1 MVLLFLMLLALP
13 LASRA
18 KDTFYIEPVNVV
30 PGESKTITLNLDNSQ
45 VFRGFQTDIELPEGL
60 KIASRSNGNF
70 DISLTDRGSSSFSV
84 SSNLMSD
91 GSVRILGY
99 STQGESIK
107 GNQGA
112 LVRISVRASSD
123 FSGGYIKLKNSIF
136 SDVNNR
142 DVKLDNS
149 QLFVGTKEQ
158 NDVSVKGGEISPEVS
173 KAFSFELSNESEM
186 TAFQMDVV
194 LPNGLFLDLSKT
206 RLTGR
211 CGNHQLQT
219 KQLGNGKV
227 RIICMSSDNTSISGK
242 IGSVIDLWI
251 KAEKGI
257 TGNQIVKLE
266 NIIFSDVKARTYRMD
281 PFSFVVDVKY
291 VPVTSVSI
299 SESNMQ
305 LEVSDSRQLTA
316 SLLPENCTDKTIL
329 WKSDNEKVATVSDN
343 GMIIARSAGQCSI
356 IASTADNL
364 IQAKCVVTVVKI
376 PLTAHVANTTKVY
389 GDANPE
395 FNITYSGF
403 RDGDSEVGFSVP
415 ASIST
420 IVDNSSKVGK
430 YDIVA
435 SGAVSDKYEI
445 SYIPGTLTITKAPL
459 SISAGNYTKKQG
471 DAMPVFK
478 ASYAGLKNGENE
490 SVLTKQPVF
499 SCEANEA
506 SAPAEYAVTIS
517 GAEAEN
523 YEISYEQGHLT
534 VVEADA
540 VVVRAKSYSRQYG
553 DENPVFEF
561 ETEGAALDGTPEIV
575 CSAVANSPVG
585 SYTIEVKQGSIKN
598 YNVHFESGSLVI
610 TKAPLS
616 ISAGN
621 YTKKQGDAMPVFKAS
636 YAGFKNGEDES
647 VLTKQPVFSCEAN
660 EASAPAEYA
669 VTISGAEAEN
679 YEISY
684 EQGHL
689 TVVEADAVVVR
700 AKSYNRQYGDENPVF
715 EFETEGAALDG
726 TPEIVCSAV
735 ANSPV
740 GSYTIEVKQGSIK
753 NYNVHFESGSLVITK
768 APLSIS
774 AGNYTK
780 KQGDAMPVFK
790 ASYVGFKNGEDE
802 SVLTK
807 QPVFSCEANEAG
819 APAEYAVTISG
830 AEAENYAIS
839 YEQGHL
845 TVVEADA
852 VVVRAKSYSRQ
863 YGDENPVFEFDIEGA
878 ALDGTPEIVCSAVAN
893 SPVGSYTIEVK
904 QGSIKNYNVHF
915 ESGTLTITKAPLSI
929 SAGSYTKKQG
939 DAMPAFKASYAGF
952 KNGENESVLTKQPVF
967 SCEANEASAPAEYA
981 VTISGAEAENYDI
994 SYEQGHLTV
1003 VEADAVVVR
1012 AKSYNR
1018 QYGDENPVFEFET
1031 EGAALD
1037 GTPEIVCSAVAN
1049 SPVGSYT
1056 IEVKQGSIKNYNVH
1070 FESGSLVI
1078 TKAPLSISAGN
1089 YTKKQ
1094 GDAMPVFKAS
1104 YAGFKNGEDESVLT
1118 KQPVFSCDAN
1128 EASAPAEYA
1137 VTISGADAENYE
1149 ISYEQGHLTVVEAD
1163 AVVVRA
1169 KSYSRQYG
1177 DENPVFEFETD
1188 GAALDGTPEI
1198 VCSAVAN
1205 SPVGSYTIEVK
1216 QGSIKN
1222 YNVHFESGSLVIT
1235 KAPLSISAGNY
1246 TKKQGDAM
1254 PVFKASYAGFKN
1266 GEDESVLT
1274 KQPVFSCD
1282 ANEASAPAEYA
1293 VTISGADAENYDIS
1307 YEQGVLTVTGMP
1319 KPIISTD
1326 EATLRITTET
1336 DNAVIYYTLDGTEP
1350 NENARKYTE
1359 PINLYASCEIKA
1371 IAVKGDAKS
1380 EVTSAEYHDEEYPN
1394 IVKVGDIITANII
1407 NNGEENLPM
1416 IFKVTSVYPF
1426 NVEMENKEDYVEGWS
1441 NERDVSGTLEIPV
1454 VVKSNGISYCVKKLG
1469 DNSLARCV
1477 NVSSLKL
1484 NEGLESIGRQ
1494 AIRWCRNIKELIV
1507 PNSVKEVWGAFLT
1520 EDHGLVSV
1528 VLGSGLE
1535 TIHTEAFWGVSMNL
1549 KSFISLSTNPAKCV
1563 EPDRT
1568 FTSLPEDVTLYV
1580 PLGSKSAY
1588 ETAPGWDYFAGHI
1601 VEMDMSPATV
1611 KVKDCS
1617 REYGDDNPTLEFE
1630 TEGATLIGEPEII
1643 CSADKNSKVGT
1654 YEIEIN
1660 KGTIKNYLVTF
1671 VPGTLTVT
1679 KAPLVVTAENY
1690 TITQGDKLPEFTAN
1704 YSGFKNGE
1712 DESVLTKQPVF
1723 SCEANE
1729 ASAPGE
1735 YPITVYDVEA
1745 DNYEVKSYIAGTL
1758 TVLKRELKKQTI
1770 TWDQEIKAKVG
1781 STIEMNA
1788 TASSGLPVRYLYAL
1802 APGVE
1807 TAYQVPQIEGNK
1819 ITFPQNGMYLL
1830 VAIQDGNN
1838 EYAAA
1843 TDTLDVCAISDDEGL
1858 MYIDGIY
1865 YKYTDDGSALK
1876 VVRGYNPYRGK
1887 VEIPATVNGL
1897 PVTEVDGLA
1906 MYACYYLKELVIGD
1920 NVKKCGHEAFGASIN
1935 LYNVTLPVADVEFTH
1950 NWMFNC
1956 DRGIR
1961 EIHCRSSIPYVVD
1974 EGIFNGAVDYDKCI
1988 LYVPVGTK
1996 QSYAN
2001 SEVWKNFTHIVEE
2014 NVSTNI
2020 SNINVEKKSVWH
2032 TLQGVKLFAKPN
2044 IPGVYIHN
2052 GKKIIVR

>member
-1 MVLLFLMLLALP
+1 MVLLFLMLLVLP

-18 KDTFYIEPVNVV
+18 KDTFYIAPVNIA
-30 PGESKTITLNLDNSQ
+30 PGDSKTITLNLDNSQ
-45 VFRGFQTDIELPEGL
+45 VFRGFQTDIVLPEGL
-60 KIASRSNGNF
+60 RITSKSNGNF

-107 GNQGA
+107 GNKGA
-112 LVRISVRASSD
+112 LVRISVRAASD

-158 NDVSVKGGEISPEVS
+158 NDVSVKGGDISPEVS
-173 KAFSFELSNESEM
+173 KAFSLELSNESEM

-194 LPNGLFLDLSKT
+194 LPNGLSLDLSKT

-257 TGNQIVKLE
+257 AGNQIVKVE

-281 PFSFVVDVKY
+281 PLSFVVDVKY
-291 VPVTSVSI
+291 VPATSVSI

-343 GMIIARSAGQCSI
+343 GMIIARSAGKCSI

-364 IQAKCVVTVVKI
+364 IQAKCAVTVTKI
-376 PLTAHVANTTKVY
+376 PLIAHVANTTKVY

-445 SYIPGTLTITKAPL
+445 SYIPGTLTVTKAPL

-478 ASYAGLKNGENE
+478 ASY
-490 SVLTKQPVF
+490 T
-499 SCEANEA
+499 
-506 SAPAEYAVTIS
+506 
-517 GAEAEN
+517 
-523 YEISYEQGHLT
+523 
-534 VVEADA
+534 
-540 VVVRAKSYSRQYG
+540 
-553 DENPVFEF
+553 
-561 ETEGAALDGTPEIV
+561 
-575 CSAVANSPVG
+575 
-585 SYTIEVKQGSIKN
+585 
-598 YNVHFESGSLVI
+598 
-610 TKAPLS
+610 
-616 ISAGN
+616 
-621 YTKKQGDAMPVFKAS
+621 
-636 YAGFKNGEDES
+636 
-647 VLTKQPVFSCEAN
+647 
-660 EASAPAEYA
+660 
-669 VTISGAEAEN
+669 
-679 YEISY
+679 
-684 EQGHL
+684 
-689 TVVEADAVVVR
+689 
-700 AKSYNRQYGDENPVF
+700 
-715 EFETEGAALDG
+715 
-726 TPEIVCSAV
+726 
-735 ANSPV
+735 
-740 GSYTIEVKQGSIK
+740 
-753 NYNVHFESGSLVITK
+753 
-768 APLSIS
+768 
-774 AGNYTK
+774 
-780 KQGDAMPVFK
+780 
-790 ASYVGFKNGEDE
+790 
-802 SVLTK
+802 
-807 QPVFSCEANEAG
+807 
-819 APAEYAVTISG
+819 
-830 AEAENYAIS
+830 
-839 YEQGHL
+839 
-845 TVVEADA
+845 
-852 VVVRAKSYSRQ
+852 
-863 YGDENPVFEFDIEGA
+863 
-878 ALDGTPEIVCSAVAN
+878 
-893 SPVGSYTIEVK
+893 
-904 QGSIKNYNVHF
+904 
-915 ESGTLTITKAPLSI
+915 
-929 SAGSYTKKQG
+929 
-939 DAMPAFKASYAGF
+939 GF

-981 VTISGAEAENYDI
+981 VTISGADAENYDI
-994 SYEQGHLTV
+994 SYEQG
-1003 VEADAVVVR
+1003 R
-1012 AKSYNR
+1012 
-1018 QYGDENPVFEFET
+1018 
-1031 EGAALD
+1031 
-1037 GTPEIVCSAVAN
+1037 
-1049 SPVGSYT
+1049 
-1056 IEVKQGSIKNYNVH
+1056 
-1070 FESGSLVI
+1070 
-1078 TKAPLSISAGN
+1078 
-1089 YTKKQ
+1089 
-1094 GDAMPVFKAS
+1094 
-1104 YAGFKNGEDESVLT
+1104 
-1118 KQPVFSCDAN
+1118 
-1128 EASAPAEYA
+1128 
-1137 VTISGADAENYE
+1137 
-1149 ISYEQGHLTVVEAD
+1149 LTVVEAD

-1254 PVFKASYAGFKN
+1254 PVFKASYTGFKN

-1274 KQPVFSCD
+1274 KQPVFSCE

-1307 YEQGVLTVTGMP
+1307 YEQGCLTVV
-1319 KPIISTD
+1319 
-1326 EATLRITTET
+1326 EA
-1336 DNAVIYYTLDGTEP
+1336 DAVVVRAKSYSRVY
-1350 NENARKYTE
+1350 
-1359 PINLYASCEIKA
+1359 
-1371 IAVKGDAKS
+1371 GDA
-1380 EVTSAEYHDEEYPN
+1380 N
-1394 IVKVGDIITANII
+1394 
-1407 NNGEENLPM
+1407 
-1416 IFKVTSVYPF
+1416 
-1426 NVEMENKEDYVEGWS
+1426 
-1441 NERDVSGTLEIPV
+1441 PV
-1454 VVKSNGISYCVKKLG
+1454 
-1469 DNSLARCV
+1469 
-1477 NVSSLKL
+1477 
-1484 NEGLESIGRQ
+1484 
-1494 AIRWCRNIKELIV
+1494 
-1507 PNSVKEVWGAFLT
+1507 F
-1520 EDHGLVSV
+1520 
-1528 VLGSGLE
+1528 
-1535 TIHTEAFWGVSMNL
+1535 
-1549 KSFISLSTNPAKCV
+1549 
-1563 EPDRT
+1563 
-1568 FTSLPEDVTLYV
+1568 
-1580 PLGSKSAY
+1580 
-1588 ETAPGWDYFAGHI
+1588 
-1601 VEMDMSPATV
+1601 
-1611 KVKDCS
+1611 
-1617 REYGDDNPTLEFE
+1617 EFE
-1630 TEGATLIGEPEII
+1630 TEGTVLDGTPEIV
-1643 CSADKNSKVGT
+1643 CSADKSSQVGSYT
-1654 YEIEIN
+1654 IEVRQ
-1660 KGTIKNYLVTF
+1660 GSIKNYNVHFENGSLAI
-1671 VPGTLTVT
+1671 T
-1679 KAPLVVTAENY
+1679 KASLTISAGNY
-1690 TITQGDKLPEFTAN
+1690 TKKQGDAMPEFKAN
-1704 YSGFKNGE
+1704 YTGFKNGE
-1712 DESVLTKQPVF
+1712 DESVLTKRPTFETTATV
-1723 SCEANE
+1723 E
-1729 ASAPGE
+1729 SAPGE
-1735 YPITVYDVEA
+1735 YPITVSGVEA
-1745 DNYEVKSYIAGTL
+1745 DNYEVKSYITGTL

-1770 TWDQEIKAKVG
+1770 TWNQEIKAKVG

-1788 TASSGLPVRYLYAL
+1788 TASSGLPVRYSYAL

-1897 PVTEVDGLA
+1897 PVTEVDRLA

-1935 LYNVTLPVADVEFTH
+1935 LCNVTLPVGDVGLKYK
-1950 NWMFNC
+1950 WVFNC

-1996 QSYAN
+1996 QAYRNA
-2001 SEVWKNFTHIVEE
+2001 EVWKYFTHIVEE
-2014 NVSTNI
+2014 NVSTSI
-2020 SNINVEKKSVWH
+2020 FNINVEKKSVWY
-2032 TLQGVKLFAKPN
+2032 TLQGVRLYAKPN

>member
-173 KAFSFELSNESEM
+173 KAFSLELSNESEM

-194 LPNGLFLDLSKT
+194 LPNGLSLDLSKT
-206 RLTGR
+206 RFTGR

-305 LEVSDSRQLTA
+305 LEVSDSRLLTA

-478 ASYAGLKNGENE
+478 ASYAGFKNGEDE

-499 SCEANEA
+499 SCVANEA

-523 YEISYEQGHLT
+523 YDISYEQGRLT

-553 DENPVFEF
+553 DENPVLEF

-636 YAGFKNGEDES
+636 YAGFKNGENES

-669 VTISGAEAEN
+669 VTISGADAEN
-679 YEISY
+679 YDISY
-684 EQGHL
+684 EQGRL

-700 AKSYNRQYGDENPVF
+700 AKSYSRQYGDENPVF
-715 EFETEGAALDG
+715 EFETDGAALDG

-780 KQGDAMPVFK
+780 KQGDAMP
-790 ASYVGFKNGEDE
+790 
-802 SVLTK
+802 
-807 QPVFSCEANEAG
+807 
-819 APAEYAVTISG
+819 
-830 AEAENYAIS
+830 
-839 YEQGHL
+839 
-845 TVVEADA
+845 
-852 VVVRAKSYSRQ
+852 
-863 YGDENPVFEFDIEGA
+863 
-878 ALDGTPEIVCSAVAN
+878 
-893 SPVGSYTIEVK
+893 
-904 QGSIKNYNVHF
+904 
-915 ESGTLTITKAPLSI
+915 
-929 SAGSYTKKQG
+929 
-939 DAMPAFKASYAGF
+939 AFKASYAGF

-967 SCEANEASAPAEYA
+967 SCVANEASAPAEYA
-981 VTISGAEAENYDI
+981 VTISGADAENYNI

-1104 YAGFKNGEDESVLT
+1104 YAGFKNGENESVLT

-1149 ISYEQGHLTVVEAD
+1149 
-1163 AVVVRA
+1163 
-1169 KSYSRQYG
+1169 
-1177 DENPVFEFETD
+1177 
-1188 GAALDGTPEI
+1188 
-1198 VCSAVAN
+1198 
-1205 SPVGSYTIEVK
+1205 
-1216 QGSIKN
+1216 
-1222 YNVHFESGSLVIT
+1222 
-1235 KAPLSISAGNY
+1235 
-1246 TKKQGDAM
+1246 
-1254 PVFKASYAGFKN
+1254 
-1266 GEDESVLT
+1266 
-1274 KQPVFSCD
+1274 
-1282 ANEASAPAEYA
+1282 
-1293 VTISGADAENYDIS
+1293 IS

-1371 IAVKGDAKS
+1371 IAVNGDAKS
-1380 EVTSAEYHDEEYPN
+1380 EVSSAEYHDAEYPN

-1407 NNGEENLPM
+1407 NNGEDNLPM

-1426 NVEMENKEDYVEGWS
+1426 NVEMENKEDYVEGWN

-1484 NEGLESIGRQ
+1484 NEGLESIGHQ

-1535 TIHTEAFWGVSMNL
+1535 TIHTDAFWGVSMNL

-1643 CSADKNSKVGT
+1643 CSVDKNSKVGT

-1735 YPITVYDVEA
+1735 YPINVYGVEA
-1745 DNYEVKSYIAGTL
+1745 DNYNAISYVAGTL

-1770 TWDQEIKAKVG
+1770 TWEQEIKAKVG

-1802 APGVE
+1802 VPRVE

-1897 PVTEVDGLA
+1897 PVTKVDGQA
-1906 MYACYYLKELVIGD
+1906 MYACYYLNEVVIGD
-1920 NVKKCGHEAFGASIN
+1920 NVAICGREAFGASRN
-1935 LYNVTLPVADVEFTH
+1935 LQKVTLPANQAELRLEYI
-1950 NWMFNC
+1950 FNC
-1956 DRGIR
+1956 DDGIK
-1961 EIHCRSSIPYVVD
+1961 EIHCRSSVPYLAD
-1974 EGIFNGAVDYDKCI
+1974 ESLFYGFVNYDNCI
-1988 LYVPVGTK
+1988 LFVPVGTK

-2001 SEVWKNFTHIVEE
+2001 AEVWKNFTHIVEE
-2014 NVSTNI
+2014 NVSTSI
-2020 SNINVEKKSVWH
+2020 SNINVEKKSVWY
-2032 TLQGVKLFAKPN
+2032 TLQGVKLFVKPN

>member
-18 KDTFYIEPVNVV
+18 KDTFCIAPVNVV

-60 KIASRSNGNF
+60 KIASKSNGNF

-173 KAFSFELSNESEM
+173 KAFSLELSNESEM

-194 LPNGLFLDLSKT
+194 LPNGLSLDLSKT

-211 CGNHQLQT
+211 CGNHQLQI

-227 RIICMSSDNTSISGK
+227 RIICMSSNNTSISGK
-242 IGSVIDLWI
+242 IGSVIELWI

-257 TGNQIVKLE
+257 AGNQIVKLE

-291 VPVTSVSI
+291 VPATSVSI

-316 SLLPENCTDKTIL
+316 SLLPENCTGKTIL

-343 GMIIARSAGQCSI
+343 GMIFARSAGKCSI

-420 IVDNSSKVGK
+420 ILDNSSKVGK

-445 SYIPGTLTITKAPL
+445 SYIPGTLTVTKAPL

-478 ASYAGLKNGENE
+478 ASYAGFKNGEDE
-490 SVLTKQPVF
+490 SVLTKHPVF

-517 GAEAEN
+517 GADAEN
-523 YEISYEQGHLT
+523 YAISYEQGHLT

-553 DENPVFEF
+553 DDNPVFEF

-647 VLTKQPVFSCEAN
+647 VLTKHPVFSCEAN

-669 VTISGAEAEN
+669 VTISGA
-679 YEISY
+679 
-684 EQGHL
+684 
-689 TVVEADAVVVR
+689 D
-700 AKSYNRQYGDENPVF
+700 
-715 EFETEGAALDG
+715 
-726 TPEIVCSAV
+726 
-735 ANSPV
+735 
-740 GSYTIEVKQGSIK
+740 
-753 NYNVHFESGSLVITK
+753 
-768 APLSIS
+768 
-774 AGNYTK
+774 
-780 KQGDAMPVFK
+780 
-790 ASYVGFKNGEDE
+790 
-802 SVLTK
+802 
-807 QPVFSCEANEAG
+807 
-819 APAEYAVTISG
+819 
-830 AEAENYAIS
+830 AENYAIS

-863 YGDENPVFEFDIEGA
+863 YGDD
-878 ALDGTPEIVCSAVAN
+878 
-893 SPVGSYTIEVK
+893 
-904 QGSIKNYNVHF
+904 
-915 ESGTLTITKAPLSI
+915 
-929 SAGSYTKKQG
+929 
-939 DAMPAFKASYAGF
+939 
-952 KNGENESVLTKQPVF
+952 
-967 SCEANEASAPAEYA
+967 
-981 VTISGAEAENYDI
+981 
-994 SYEQGHLTV
+994 
-1003 VEADAVVVR
+1003 
-1012 AKSYNR
+1012 
-1018 QYGDENPVFEFET
+1018 NPVFEFET

-1137 VTISGADAENYE
+1137 VTISGADAENYA
-1149 ISYEQGHLTVVEAD
+1149 ISY
-1163 AVVVRA
+1163 
-1169 KSYSRQYG
+1169 K
-1177 DENPVFEFETD
+1177 
-1188 GAALDGTPEI
+1188 
-1198 VCSAVAN
+1198 
-1205 SPVGSYTIEVK
+1205 
-1216 QGSIKN
+1216 
-1222 YNVHFESGSLVIT
+1222 
-1235 KAPLSISAGNY
+1235 
-1246 TKKQGDAM
+1246 
-1254 PVFKASYAGFKN
+1254 
-1266 GEDESVLT
+1266 
-1274 KQPVFSCD
+1274 
-1282 ANEASAPAEYA
+1282 
-1293 VTISGADAENYDIS
+1293 
-1307 YEQGVLTVTGMP
+1307 QGVLTVTGMP

-1350 NENARKYTE
+1350 NENARKYKE

-1371 IAVKGDAKS
+1371 IAVKDDAKS
-1380 EVTSAEYHDEEYPN
+1380 EVSFAEYHDAEYPN

-1426 NVEMENKEDYVEGWS
+1426 NVEMENKEDYVEGWN

-1454 VVKSNGISYCVKKLG
+1454 VVKANGICYCVKKLG
-1469 DNSLARCV
+1469 DNSLAMCV

-1484 NEGLESIGRQ
+1484 NEGLESIGGQ

-1535 TIHTEAFWGVSMNL
+1535 TIHTDAFWGVSMNL

-1617 REYGDDNPTLEFE
+1617 REYGDDNPTFEIE
-1630 TEGATLIGEPEII
+1630 TEGAALIGEPEII

-1660 KGTIKNYLVTF
+1660 KGTIKNYYVTF
-1671 VPGTLTVT
+1671 VPGSLTVT
-1679 KAPLVVTAENY
+1679 KAPLVVTADNY
-1690 TITQGDKLPEFTAN
+1690 TIMQGDKLPEFTAS

-1712 DESVLTKQPVF
+1712 DVSVLTKQPVF
-1723 SCEANE
+1723 SCDANE

-1735 YPITVYDVEA
+1735 YPITVYGVEA

-1788 TASSGLPVRYLYAL
+1788 TASSGLPVRYSYAL

-1807 TAYQVPQIEGNK
+1807 SAYRAPQIEDNN
-1819 ITFPQNGMYLL
+1819 ITFPEEGTYLL
-1830 VAIQDGNN
+1830 VAIQDGND
-1838 EYAAA
+1838 EYASA

-1865 YKYTDDGSALK
+1865 YKYTNDGSALK
-1876 VVRGYNPYRGK
+1876 VVRGYNPHRGK

-1906 MYACYYLKELVIGD
+1906 MYACYYLKELIIGD
-1920 NVKKCGHEAFGASIN
+1920 NVKKCGHEAFGASVN
-1935 LYNVTLPVADVEFTH
+1935 LCNVTLPVADVEFTY

-1961 EIHCRSSIPYVVD
+1961 EIHCRSSIPYVVE

-1996 QSYAN
+1996 QAYRNA
-2001 SEVWKNFTHIVEE
+2001 EVWKYFTHIVEE
-2014 NVSTNI
+2014 NVSTSI
-2020 SNINVEKKSVWH
+2020 SNINVEKKGVWY

>member
-60 KIASRSNGNF
+60 KIASKSNGNF
-70 DISLTDRGSSSFSV
+70 VISLTDRGSSSFSV

-194 LPNGLFLDLSKT
+194 LPNGLSLDLNKT

-459 SISAGNYTKKQG
+459 I
-471 DAMPVFK
+471 
-478 ASYAGLKNGENE
+478 
-490 SVLTKQPVF
+490 
-499 SCEANEA
+499 
-506 SAPAEYAVTIS
+506 
-517 GAEAEN
+517 
-523 YEISYEQGHLT
+523 
-534 VVEADA
+534 
-540 VVVRAKSYSRQYG
+540 
-553 DENPVFEF
+553 
-561 ETEGAALDGTPEIV
+561 
-575 CSAVANSPVG
+575 
-585 SYTIEVKQGSIKN
+585 
-598 YNVHFESGSLVI
+598 
-610 TKAPLS
+610 

-807 QPVFSCEANEAG
+807 QPVFSCEANEAS

-852 VVVRAKSYSRQ
+852 IVVRAKSYSRQ
-863 YGDENPVFEFDIEGA
+863 YGDENPLFEFDIEGA

-994 SYEQGHLTV
+994 SYEQGRLTV

-1012 AKSYNR
+1012 AKSYSR

-1056 IEVKQGSIKNYNVH
+1056 IEVKRGSIKNYNVH

-1078 TKAPLSISAGN
+1078 TKAPLSISAGS

-1118 KQPVFSCDAN
+1118 KQPVFSCEAN
-1128 EASAPAEYA
+1128 ESSAPAEYA

-1149 ISYEQGHLTVVEAD
+1149 
-1163 AVVVRA
+1163 
-1169 KSYSRQYG
+1169 
-1177 DENPVFEFETD
+1177 
-1188 GAALDGTPEI
+1188 
-1198 VCSAVAN
+1198 
-1205 SPVGSYTIEVK
+1205 
-1216 QGSIKN
+1216 
-1222 YNVHFESGSLVIT
+1222 
-1235 KAPLSISAGNY
+1235 
-1246 TKKQGDAM
+1246 
-1254 PVFKASYAGFKN
+1254 
-1266 GEDESVLT
+1266 
-1274 KQPVFSCD
+1274 
-1282 ANEASAPAEYA
+1282 
-1293 VTISGADAENYDIS
+1293 IS

-1336 DNAVIYYTLDGTEP
+1336 DNAAIYYTLDGTEP

-1371 IAVKGDAKS
+1371 IAVNGDAKS
-1380 EVTSAEYHDEEYPN
+1380 EVSSAEYHDAEYPN

-1407 NNGEENLPM
+1407 NNGEDNLPM

-1426 NVEMENKEDYVEGWS
+1426 NVEMENKEDYVEGWN

-1484 NEGLESIGRQ
+1484 NEGLESIGHQ

-1535 TIHTEAFWGVSMNL
+1535 TIHTDAFWGVSMNL

-1643 CSADKNSKVGT
+1643 CSVDKNSKVGT

-1729 ASAPGE
+1729 ASAPGK
-1735 YPITVYDVEA
+1735 YPITVYDVEV

-1770 TWDQEIKAKVG
+1770 TWYQEIKAKVG

-1920 NVKKCGHEAFGASIN
+1920 NVAICGHEAFGASRN
-1935 LYNVTLPVADVEFTH
+1935 LQKVTLPANQAELRRQYI
-1950 NWMFNC
+1950 FNC
-1956 DRGIR
+1956 DDGIK
-1961 EIHCRSSIPYVVD
+1961 EIHCRSSVPYLAD
-1974 EGIFNGAVDYDKCI
+1974 ESLFNGFVNYDNCI

>member
-18 KDTFYIEPVNVV
+18 KDTFYIAPVNVV
-30 PGESKTITLNLDNSQ
+30 PGEAKTITLNLDNSQ

-60 KIASRSNGNF
+60 KIASKSNGNF

-99 STQGESIK
+99 STQGEAIK

-158 NDVSVKGGEISPEVS
+158 NDVSVKGGDISPEVS
-173 KAFSFELSNESEM
+173 KAFSLELSNESEM

-194 LPNGLFLDLSKT
+194 LPNGLSLDLSKT

-227 RIICMSSDNTSISGK
+227 RIICMSSNNTSISGK
-242 IGSVIDLWI
+242 TGSVIDMWI

-291 VPVTSVSI
+291 VPASSVSI
-299 SESNMQ
+299 SESNIQ
-305 LEVSDSRQLTA
+305 LEVSDSRQLMA
-316 SLLPENCTDKTIL
+316 SLLPENCTDKTII

-478 ASYAGLKNGENE
+478 ASYAG
-490 SVLTKQPVF
+490 
-499 SCEANEA
+499 
-506 SAPAEYAVTIS
+506 
-517 GAEAEN
+517 
-523 YEISYEQGHLT
+523 
-534 VVEADA
+534 
-540 VVVRAKSYSRQYG
+540 
-553 DENPVFEF
+553 
-561 ETEGAALDGTPEIV
+561 
-575 CSAVANSPVG
+575 
-585 SYTIEVKQGSIKN
+585 
-598 YNVHFESGSLVI
+598 
-610 TKAPLS
+610 
-616 ISAGN
+616 
-621 YTKKQGDAMPVFKAS
+621 
-636 YAGFKNGEDES
+636 FKNGEDES

-679 YEISY
+679 YDISY
-684 EQGHL
+684 EQGRL

-700 AKSYNRQYGDENPVF
+700 AKSYSRQYGDENPVF
-715 EFETEGAALDG
+715 EFETEGAVLDG

-790 ASYVGFKNGEDE
+790 ASYVGFKNGE
-802 SVLTK
+802 
-807 QPVFSCEANEAG
+807 
-819 APAEYAVTISG
+819 
-830 AEAENYAIS
+830 
-839 YEQGHL
+839 
-845 TVVEADA
+845 
-852 VVVRAKSYSRQ
+852 
-863 YGDENPVFEFDIEGA
+863 
-878 ALDGTPEIVCSAVAN
+878 
-893 SPVGSYTIEVK
+893 
-904 QGSIKNYNVHF
+904 
-915 ESGTLTITKAPLSI
+915 
-929 SAGSYTKKQG
+929 
-939 DAMPAFKASYAGF
+939 
-952 KNGENESVLTKQPVF
+952 NESVLTKQPVF
-967 SCEANEASAPAEYA
+967 SCEANEASTPA
-981 VTISGAEAENYDI
+981 D
-994 SYEQGHLTV
+994 
-1003 VEADAVVVR
+1003 
-1012 AKSYNR
+1012 
-1018 QYGDENPVFEFET
+1018 
-1031 EGAALD
+1031 
-1037 GTPEIVCSAVAN
+1037 
-1049 SPVGSYT
+1049 YT
-1056 IEVKQGSIKNYNVH
+1056 
-1070 FESGSLVI
+1070 
-1078 TKAPLSISAGN
+1078 
-1089 YTKKQ
+1089 
-1094 GDAMPVFKAS
+1094 
-1104 YAGFKNGEDESVLT
+1104 
-1118 KQPVFSCDAN
+1118 
-1128 EASAPAEYA
+1128 
-1137 VTISGADAENYE
+1137 VTISGADAENYA
-1149 ISYEQGHLTVVEAD
+1149 ISYEQGRLTVVEAD

-1254 PVFKASYAGFKN
+1254 PVFKASYVGFKN

-1282 ANEASAPAEYA
+1282 ANEASAP
-1293 VTISGADAENYDIS
+1293 
-1307 YEQGVLTVTGMP
+1307 
-1319 KPIISTD
+1319 
-1326 EATLRITTET
+1326 
-1336 DNAVIYYTLDGTEP
+1336 
-1350 NENARKYTE
+1350 
-1359 PINLYASCEIKA
+1359 
-1371 IAVKGDAKS
+1371 
-1380 EVTSAEYHDEEYPN
+1380 
-1394 IVKVGDIITANII
+1394 
-1407 NNGEENLPM
+1407 
-1416 IFKVTSVYPF
+1416 
-1426 NVEMENKEDYVEGWS
+1426 
-1441 NERDVSGTLEIPV
+1441 
-1454 VVKSNGISYCVKKLG
+1454 
-1469 DNSLARCV
+1469 
-1477 NVSSLKL
+1477 
-1484 NEGLESIGRQ
+1484 
-1494 AIRWCRNIKELIV
+1494 
-1507 PNSVKEVWGAFLT
+1507 
-1520 EDHGLVSV
+1520 
-1528 VLGSGLE
+1528 
-1535 TIHTEAFWGVSMNL
+1535 
-1549 KSFISLSTNPAKCV
+1549 
-1563 EPDRT
+1563 
-1568 FTSLPEDVTLYV
+1568 
-1580 PLGSKSAY
+1580 
-1588 ETAPGWDYFAGHI
+1588 
-1601 VEMDMSPATV
+1601 
-1611 KVKDCS
+1611 
-1617 REYGDDNPTLEFE
+1617 
-1630 TEGATLIGEPEII
+1630 
-1643 CSADKNSKVGT
+1643 
-1654 YEIEIN
+1654 
-1660 KGTIKNYLVTF
+1660 
-1671 VPGTLTVT
+1671 
-1679 KAPLVVTAENY
+1679 
-1690 TITQGDKLPEFTAN
+1690 
-1704 YSGFKNGE
+1704 
-1712 DESVLTKQPVF
+1712 
-1723 SCEANE
+1723 
-1729 ASAPGE
+1729 GE
-1735 YPITVYDVEA
+1735 YPITVYGVEA

-1770 TWDQEIKAKVG
+1770 TWNQEIKTKVG

-1788 TASSGLPVRYLYAL
+1788 IASSGLPVRYSYAL
-1802 APGVE
+1802 APRVE
-1807 TAYQVPQIEGNK
+1807 TAYRTPQIEGNN
-1819 ITFPQNGMYLL
+1819 ITFPEEGTYML

-1897 PVTEVDGLA
+1897 PVTEVDRLA

-1935 LYNVTLPVADVEFTH
+1935 LCNVTLPVGDVGLKYK
-1950 NWMFNC
+1950 WVFNC

-1996 QSYAN
+1996 QAYRNA
-2001 SEVWKNFTHIVEE
+2001 EVWKYFTHIVEE
-2014 NVSTNI
+2014 NVSTSI
-2020 SNINVEKKSVWH
+2020 SNINVEKKGVWY

>member
-60 KIASRSNGNF
+60 KIASKSNGNF

-158 NDVSVKGGEISPEVS
+158 NDVFVKSGEISPEVS

-194 LPNGLFLDLSKT
+194 LPNGLSLDLSKT

-329 WKSDNEKVATVSDN
+329 WKSDNEKVATVSDD

-478 ASYAGLKNGENE
+478 ASYAGFKNGEDE

-517 GAEAEN
+517 GADAEN
-523 YEISYEQGHLT
+523 YEISYEQGRLT

-585 SYTIEVKQGSIKN
+585 SYTIEVKQGCIKN

-636 YAGFKNGEDES
+636 YAGFKNGEKES

-679 YEISY
+679 YAISY
-684 EQGHL
+684 EQGRL

-700 AKSYNRQYGDENPVF
+700 AKSYSRQYGDENPVF

-740 GSYTIEVKQGSIK
+740 GSYTIEVKQG
-753 NYNVHFESGSLVITK
+753 
-768 APLSIS
+768 
-774 AGNYTK
+774 
-780 KQGDAMPVFK
+780 
-790 ASYVGFKNGEDE
+790 
-802 SVLTK
+802 
-807 QPVFSCEANEAG
+807 C
-819 APAEYAVTISG
+819 
-830 AEAENYAIS
+830 
-839 YEQGHL
+839 
-845 TVVEADA
+845 
-852 VVVRAKSYSRQ
+852 
-863 YGDENPVFEFDIEGA
+863 
-878 ALDGTPEIVCSAVAN
+878 
-893 SPVGSYTIEVK
+893 
-904 QGSIKNYNVHF
+904 
-915 ESGTLTITKAPLSI
+915 
-929 SAGSYTKKQG
+929 
-939 DAMPAFKASYAGF
+939 
-952 KNGENESVLTKQPVF
+952 
-967 SCEANEASAPAEYA
+967 
-981 VTISGAEAENYDI
+981 
-994 SYEQGHLTV
+994 
-1003 VEADAVVVR
+1003 
-1012 AKSYNR
+1012 
-1018 QYGDENPVFEFET
+1018 
-1031 EGAALD
+1031 
-1037 GTPEIVCSAVAN
+1037 
-1049 SPVGSYT
+1049 
-1056 IEVKQGSIKNYNVH
+1056 IKNYNVH

-1104 YAGFKNGEDESVLT
+1104 YAGFKNGENESALT
-1118 KQPVFSCDAN
+1118 KLPVFSCEAN

-1137 VTISGADAENYE
+1137 VTISGADAENYA
-1149 ISYEQGHLTVVEAD
+1149 ISYEQGRLTVVEAD

-1177 DENPVFEFETD
+1177 DENPVFEFETE

-1216 QGSIKN
+1216 QGCIKN

-1266 GEDESVLT
+1266 GENESVLT
-1274 KQPVFSCD
+1274 KQPVFSCE

-1293 VTISGADAENYDIS
+1293 VTISGADAENYEIS

-1371 IAVKGDAKS
+1371 ITVNGDAKS
-1380 EVTSAEYHDEEYPN
+1380 EVSSAEYHDAEYPN

-1441 NERDVSGTLEIPV
+1441 NGRDVSGTLEIPA
-1454 VVKSNGISYCVKKLG
+1454 VVKANGICYCVKKLG
-1469 DNSLARCV
+1469 DNSLAMCV

-1484 NEGLESIGRQ
+1484 NEGLESIGGQ

-1528 VLGSGLE
+1528 VLGAGLE
-1535 TIHTEAFWGVSMNL
+1535 PIHTDAFWGVSMNL

-1617 REYGDDNPTLEFE
+1617 REYGDDNPTFEIE
-1630 TEGATLIGEPEII
+1630 TEGAALIGEPEII

-1660 KGTIKNYLVTF
+1660 KGTIKNYHVTF
-1671 VPGTLTVT
+1671 VPGTLTVK

-1690 TITQGDKLPEFTAN
+1690 TITQGDKLPEFTAS

-1712 DESVLTKQPVF
+1712 DEAVLTKQPVF
-1723 SCEANE
+1723 SCEADE

-1735 YPITVYDVEA
+1735 YPITVYGVEA
-1745 DNYEVKSYIAGTL
+1745 DNYEVKSYITGTL

-1788 TASSGLPVRYLYAL
+1788 TASSGLPVRYSYAL
-1802 APGVE
+1802 APRVE
-1807 TAYQVPQIEGNK
+1807 SAYRVPQIEGNN
-1819 ITFPQNGMYLL
+1819 ITFPEEGTYML

-1876 VVRGYNPYRGK
+1876 VVRGNNPYRGK

-1897 PVTEVDGLA
+1897 PVTKVDGQA
-1906 MYACYYLKELVIGD
+1906 MYACYYLNEVVIGD
-1920 NVKKCGHEAFGASIN
+1920 NVAICGREAFGASRN
-1935 LYNVTLPVADVEFTH
+1935 LQKVTLPANQAELRLEYI
-1950 NWMFNC
+1950 FNC
-1956 DRGIR
+1956 DDGIK
-1961 EIHCRSSIPYVVD
+1961 EIHCRSSVPYLAD
-1974 EGIFNGAVDYDKCI
+1974 ESLFNGFVNYDNCI
-1988 LYVPVGTK
+1988 LFVPVGTK

-2001 SEVWKNFTHIVEE
+2001 AEVWKNFTHIVEE
-2014 NVSTNI
+2014 NVSTSI
-2020 SNINVEKKSVWH
+2020 SNINVEKKSVWY
-2032 TLQGVKLFAKPN
+2032 TLQGVKLFVKPN

>member
-18 KDTFYIEPVNVV
+18 KDTFYIAPVNIV

-60 KIASRSNGNF
+60 KIASKSNGNF
-70 DISLTDRGSSSFSV
+70 DISFTDRGSSSFSV

-173 KAFSFELSNESEM
+173 KAFSLELSNESEM

-194 LPNGLFLDLSKT
+194 LPNGLSLDLSKT
-206 RLTGR
+206 RLTDR

-227 RIICMSSDNTSISGK
+227 RIICMSSDNTSISGN
-242 IGSVIDLWI
+242 IGSVIDLRI

-257 TGNQIVKLE
+257 AGNQIVKLE

-291 VPVTSVSI
+291 VPASSVSI
-299 SESNMQ
+299 SESNIQ

-343 GMIIARSAGQCSI
+343 GMIFARSAGKCSI

-445 SYIPGTLTITKAPL
+445 SYIPGTLT
-459 SISAGNYTKKQG
+459 
-471 DAMPVFK
+471 V
-478 ASYAGLKNGENE
+478 
-490 SVLTKQPVF
+490 
-499 SCEANEA
+499 
-506 SAPAEYAVTIS
+506 
-517 GAEAEN
+517 
-523 YEISYEQGHLT
+523 
-534 VVEADA
+534 
-540 VVVRAKSYSRQYG
+540 
-553 DENPVFEF
+553 
-561 ETEGAALDGTPEIV
+561 
-575 CSAVANSPVG
+575 
-585 SYTIEVKQGSIKN
+585 
-598 YNVHFESGSLVI
+598 

-669 VTISGAEAEN
+669 VTVSGADAEN
-679 YEISY
+679 YDISY
-684 EQGHL
+684 EQGRL
-689 TVVEADAVVVR
+689 TVVEADVVVVR
-700 AKSYNRQYGDENPVF
+700 AKSYSRQYGDENPVF

-740 GSYTIEVKQGSIK
+740 GSYAIEVKQGSIK
-753 NYNVHFESGSLVITK
+753 NNNVHFESGSLVITK
-768 APLSIS
+768 APLTIS

-790 ASYVGFKNGEDE
+790 ASY
-802 SVLTK
+802 T
-807 QPVFSCEANEAG
+807 
-819 APAEYAVTISG
+819 
-830 AEAENYAIS
+830 
-839 YEQGHL
+839 
-845 TVVEADA
+845 
-852 VVVRAKSYSRQ
+852 
-863 YGDENPVFEFDIEGA
+863 
-878 ALDGTPEIVCSAVAN
+878 
-893 SPVGSYTIEVK
+893 
-904 QGSIKNYNVHF
+904 
-915 ESGTLTITKAPLSI
+915 
-929 SAGSYTKKQG
+929 
-939 DAMPAFKASYAGF
+939 GF
-952 KNGENESVLTKQPVF
+952 KNGEN
-967 SCEANEASAPAEYA
+967 
-981 VTISGAEAENYDI
+981 
-994 SYEQGHLTV
+994 
-1003 VEADAVVVR
+1003 
-1012 AKSYNR
+1012 
-1018 QYGDENPVFEFET
+1018 
-1031 EGAALD
+1031 
-1037 GTPEIVCSAVAN
+1037 
-1049 SPVGSYT
+1049 
-1056 IEVKQGSIKNYNVH
+1056 
-1070 FESGSLVI
+1070 
-1078 TKAPLSISAGN
+1078 
-1089 YTKKQ
+1089 
-1094 GDAMPVFKAS
+1094 
-1104 YAGFKNGEDESVLT
+1104 
-1118 KQPVFSCDAN
+1118 
-1128 EASAPAEYA
+1128 
-1137 VTISGADAENYE
+1137 
-1149 ISYEQGHLTVVEAD
+1149 
-1163 AVVVRA
+1163 
-1169 KSYSRQYG
+1169 
-1177 DENPVFEFETD
+1177 
-1188 GAALDGTPEI
+1188 
-1198 VCSAVAN
+1198 
-1205 SPVGSYTIEVK
+1205 
-1216 QGSIKN
+1216 
-1222 YNVHFESGSLVIT
+1222 
-1235 KAPLSISAGNY
+1235 
-1246 TKKQGDAM
+1246 
-1254 PVFKASYAGFKN
+1254 
-1266 GEDESVLT
+1266 ESVLT

-1336 DNAVIYYTLDGTEP
+1336 DNTVIYYTLDGTEP

-1371 IAVKGDAKS
+1371 IAVNGDAKS
-1380 EVTSAEYHDEEYPN
+1380 EVSSAEYHDAEYPN

-1426 NVEMENKEDYVEGWS
+1426 EVCMMYKGNYVEGWS
-1441 NERDVSGTLEIPV
+1441 NEQIIGEVEIPAQV
-1454 VVKSNGISYCVKKLG
+1454 IANGIIYNLKRIGDSALSY
-1469 DNSLARCV
+1469 ST
-1477 NVSSLKL
+1477 NVCSLKL
-1484 NEGLESIGRQ
+1484 NEGLEYIDGQSFRYIDK
-1494 AIRWCRNIKELIV
+1494 ITELIV
-1507 PNSVKEVWGAFLT
+1507 PNSIREIESSFVVECHNLKT
-1520 EDHGLVSV
+1520 I
-1528 VLGSGLE
+1528 VLGTGVEKLYSLS
-1535 TIHTEAFWGVSMNL
+1535 FWCANTSLQEIYSLNSVPPTCVYPNST
-1549 KSFISLSTNPAKCV
+1549 FISL
-1563 EPDRT
+1563 
-1568 FTSLPEDVTLYV
+1568 PEGVTLYV

-1617 REYGDDNPTLEFE
+1617 REYGDDNPTFE
-1630 TEGATLIGEPEII
+1630 IETDGAALIGEPEII

-1660 KGTIKNYLVTF
+1660 KGTIKNYYVTF
-1671 VPGTLTVT
+1671 VPGSLTVT
-1679 KAPLVVTAENY
+1679 KAPLVVTADNY
-1690 TITQGDKLPEFTAN
+1690 TITQGDKLPEFTAS

-1712 DESVLTKQPVF
+1712 DVSVLTKQPVF
-1723 SCEANE
+1723 SCDTNE

-1735 YPITVYDVEA
+1735 YPITVYSVEA

-1770 TWDQEIKAKVG
+1770 TWEQEIKAKVG

-1788 TASSGLPVRYLYAL
+1788 TASSGLPVRYSYAL

-1897 PVTEVDGLA
+1897 PVTEVDRLA

-1935 LYNVTLPVADVEFTH
+1935 LCNVTLPVADVEFAH

-1996 QSYAN
+1996 QAYRNA
-2001 SEVWKNFTHIVEE
+2001 EVWKYFTHIVEE
-2014 NVSTNI
+2014 NVSTSI
-2020 SNINVEKKSVWH
+2020 SNINVEKKGVWY

>member
-173 KAFSFELSNESEM
+173 KAFSLELSNESEM

-194 LPNGLFLDLSKT
+194 LPNGLSLDLSKT

-478 ASYAGLKNGENE
+478 ASYAGFKNGENE

-523 YEISYEQGHLT
+523 YDISYEQGRLT

-621 YTKKQGDAMPVFKAS
+621 YTKKQGAAMPVFKAS

-669 VTISGAEAEN
+669 VTISGA
-679 YEISY
+679 
-684 EQGHL
+684 
-689 TVVEADAVVVR
+689 
-700 AKSYNRQYGDENPVF
+700 
-715 EFETEGAALDG
+715 
-726 TPEIVCSAV
+726 
-735 ANSPV
+735 
-740 GSYTIEVKQGSIK
+740 
-753 NYNVHFESGSLVITK
+753 
-768 APLSIS
+768 
-774 AGNYTK
+774 
-780 KQGDAMPVFK
+780 
-790 ASYVGFKNGEDE
+790 
-802 SVLTK
+802 
-807 QPVFSCEANEAG
+807 
-819 APAEYAVTISG
+819 
-830 AEAENYAIS
+830 
-839 YEQGHL
+839 
-845 TVVEADA
+845 
-852 VVVRAKSYSRQ
+852 
-863 YGDENPVFEFDIEGA
+863 
-878 ALDGTPEIVCSAVAN
+878 
-893 SPVGSYTIEVK
+893 
-904 QGSIKNYNVHF
+904 
-915 ESGTLTITKAPLSI
+915 
-929 SAGSYTKKQG
+929 
-939 DAMPAFKASYAGF
+939 
-952 KNGENESVLTKQPVF
+952 
-967 SCEANEASAPAEYA
+967 
-981 VTISGAEAENYDI
+981 
-994 SYEQGHLTV
+994 
-1003 VEADAVVVR
+1003 
-1012 AKSYNR
+1012 
-1018 QYGDENPVFEFET
+1018 
-1031 EGAALD
+1031 
-1037 GTPEIVCSAVAN
+1037 
-1049 SPVGSYT
+1049 
-1056 IEVKQGSIKNYNVH
+1056 
-1070 FESGSLVI
+1070 
-1078 TKAPLSISAGN
+1078 
-1089 YTKKQ
+1089 
-1094 GDAMPVFKAS
+1094 
-1104 YAGFKNGEDESVLT
+1104 
-1118 KQPVFSCDAN
+1118 
-1128 EASAPAEYA
+1128 
-1137 VTISGADAENYE
+1137 DAENYE
-1149 ISYEQGHLTVVEAD
+1149 
-1163 AVVVRA
+1163 
-1169 KSYSRQYG
+1169 
-1177 DENPVFEFETD
+1177 
-1188 GAALDGTPEI
+1188 
-1198 VCSAVAN
+1198 
-1205 SPVGSYTIEVK
+1205 
-1216 QGSIKN
+1216 
-1222 YNVHFESGSLVIT
+1222 
-1235 KAPLSISAGNY
+1235 
-1246 TKKQGDAM
+1246 
-1254 PVFKASYAGFKN
+1254 
-1266 GEDESVLT
+1266 
-1274 KQPVFSCD
+1274 
-1282 ANEASAPAEYA
+1282 
-1293 VTISGADAENYDIS
+1293 IS

-1326 EATLRITTET
+1326 KAMLRITTET

-1380 EVTSAEYHDEEYPN
+1380 EVSSAEYHDAEYPN

-1441 NERDVSGTLEIPV
+1441 NERDVSGTLEIPA
-1454 VVKSNGISYCVKKLG
+1454 VVKANGICYCVKKLG
-1469 DNSLARCV
+1469 GNSLAMCT

-1484 NEGLESIGRQ
+1484 NEGLESIGGQ

-1528 VLGSGLE
+1528 VLGAGLE
-1535 TIHTEAFWGVSMNL
+1535 TIHTDAFWGVSMNL

-1611 KVKDCS
+1611 KVKDCA

-1643 CSADKNSKVGT
+1643 CSADKKSKVGT

-1690 TITQGDKLPEFTAN
+1690 TITQGDKLPEFTAS

-1712 DESVLTKQPVF
+1712 NVSVLTKQPVF
-1723 SCEANE
+1723 SCDANE

-1735 YPITVYDVEA
+1735 YPINVYGVEA
-1745 DNYEVKSYIAGTL
+1745 DNYNAISYVAGTL

-1788 TASSGLPVRYLYAL
+1788 TASSGLPVRYSYAL

-1897 PVTEVDGLA
+1897 PVTKVDGQA
-1906 MYACYYLKELVIGD
+1906 MYACYYLNEVVIGD
-1920 NVKKCGHEAFGASIN
+1920 NVAICGREAFGASRN
-1935 LYNVTLPVADVEFTH
+1935 LQKVTLPANQAELRLEYI
-1950 NWMFNC
+1950 FNC
-1956 DRGIR
+1956 DDGIK
-1961 EIHCRSSIPYVVD
+1961 EIHCRSSVPYLAD
-1974 EGIFNGAVDYDKCI
+1974 ESLFNGFVNYDNCI
-1988 LYVPVGTK
+1988 LFVPVGTK

-2001 SEVWKNFTHIVEE
+2001 AEVWKNFTHIVEE
-2014 NVSTNI
+2014 NVSTSI
-2020 SNINVEKKSVWH
+2020 SNINVEKKSVWY

>member
-18 KDTFYIEPVNVV
+18 KDTFYIAPVNVV
-30 PGESKTITLNLDNSQ
+30 PDESKTITLNLDNSQ

-60 KIASRSNGNF
+60 KIASKSNGNF

-173 KAFSFELSNESEM
+173 KAFSLELSNESEM

-194 LPNGLFLDLSKT
+194 LPNGLSLDLSKT

-227 RIICMSSDNTSISGK
+227 RIICMSSDNTSISGN

-257 TGNQIVKLE
+257 AGNQIVKLE

-291 VPVTSVSI
+291 VPATSVSI

-343 GMIIARSAGQCSI
+343 GMIIARSAGKCSI

-445 SYIPGTLTITKAPL
+445 SYIPGTLTVTKAPL

-478 ASYAGLKNGENE
+478 ASYAGFKNGENE
-490 SVLTKQPVF
+490 SVLTKLPVF

-517 GAEAEN
+517 GADAEN
-523 YEISYEQGHLT
+523 YAISYEQGHLT

-585 SYTIEVKQGSIKN
+585 SYTIELKQGSIKN

-610 TKAPLS
+610 TKAPLT

-621 YTKKQGDAMPVFKAS
+621 YTKKQGDAMPLFKAS

-669 VTISGAEAEN
+669 VTISGA
-679 YEISY
+679 
-684 EQGHL
+684 
-689 TVVEADAVVVR
+689 
-700 AKSYNRQYGDENPVF
+700 
-715 EFETEGAALDG
+715 
-726 TPEIVCSAV
+726 
-735 ANSPV
+735 
-740 GSYTIEVKQGSIK
+740 
-753 NYNVHFESGSLVITK
+753 
-768 APLSIS
+768 
-774 AGNYTK
+774 
-780 KQGDAMPVFK
+780 
-790 ASYVGFKNGEDE
+790 
-802 SVLTK
+802 
-807 QPVFSCEANEAG
+807 
-819 APAEYAVTISG
+819 
-830 AEAENYAIS
+830 
-839 YEQGHL
+839 
-845 TVVEADA
+845 
-852 VVVRAKSYSRQ
+852 
-863 YGDENPVFEFDIEGA
+863 
-878 ALDGTPEIVCSAVAN
+878 
-893 SPVGSYTIEVK
+893 
-904 QGSIKNYNVHF
+904 
-915 ESGTLTITKAPLSI
+915 
-929 SAGSYTKKQG
+929 
-939 DAMPAFKASYAGF
+939 
-952 KNGENESVLTKQPVF
+952 
-967 SCEANEASAPAEYA
+967 
-981 VTISGAEAENYDI
+981 
-994 SYEQGHLTV
+994 
-1003 VEADAVVVR
+1003 
-1012 AKSYNR
+1012 
-1018 QYGDENPVFEFET
+1018 
-1031 EGAALD
+1031 
-1037 GTPEIVCSAVAN
+1037 
-1049 SPVGSYT
+1049 
-1056 IEVKQGSIKNYNVH
+1056 
-1070 FESGSLVI
+1070 
-1078 TKAPLSISAGN
+1078 
-1089 YTKKQ
+1089 
-1094 GDAMPVFKAS
+1094 
-1104 YAGFKNGEDESVLT
+1104 
-1118 KQPVFSCDAN
+1118 
-1128 EASAPAEYA
+1128 
-1137 VTISGADAENYE
+1137 DAENYE
-1149 ISYEQGHLTVVEAD
+1149 ISY
-1163 AVVVRA
+1163 
-1169 KSYSRQYG
+1169 K
-1177 DENPVFEFETD
+1177 
-1188 GAALDGTPEI
+1188 
-1198 VCSAVAN
+1198 
-1205 SPVGSYTIEVK
+1205 
-1216 QGSIKN
+1216 
-1222 YNVHFESGSLVIT
+1222 
-1235 KAPLSISAGNY
+1235 
-1246 TKKQGDAM
+1246 
-1254 PVFKASYAGFKN
+1254 
-1266 GEDESVLT
+1266 
-1274 KQPVFSCD
+1274 
-1282 ANEASAPAEYA
+1282 
-1293 VTISGADAENYDIS
+1293 
-1307 YEQGVLTVTGMP
+1307 QGVLTVTGMP

-1326 EATLRITTET
+1326 KATLRITSET

-1371 IAVKGDAKS
+1371 IAVKDDVKS
-1380 EVTSAEYHDEEYPN
+1380 EVSSAEYHDAEYPN
-1394 IVKVGDIITANII
+1394 IVKVGDVITANII

-1426 NVEMENKEDYVEGWS
+1426 NVEMENKGDYVEGWD
-1441 NERDVSGTLEIPV
+1441 NERDVSGTLEIPA
-1454 VVKSNGISYCVKKLG
+1454 VVKANGICYCVKKLG
-1469 DNSLARCV
+1469 KNSLAKCV

-1484 NEGLESIGRQ
+1484 NEGLESIGHQ

-1528 VLGSGLE
+1528 VLGAGLE
-1535 TIHTEAFWGVSMNL
+1535 TIHTDAFWGVSMNL

-1611 KVKDCS
+1611 KVKDCA

-1643 CSADKNSKVGT
+1643 CSADKKSKVGT

-1723 SCEANE
+1723 SCDANE

-1735 YPITVYDVEA
+1735 YPINIYGVEA
-1745 DNYEVKSYIAGTL
+1745 DNYNAISYVAGTL

-1788 TASSGLPVRYLYAL
+1788 TASSGLPVRYSFFR
-1802 APGVE
+1802 APEVIN
-1807 TAYQVPQIEGNK
+1807 AYRVPQIEGNN
-1819 ITFPQNGMYLL
+1819 ITFPEEGTYML

-1858 MYIDGIY
+1858 MYIGGIY

-1935 LYNVTLPVADVEFTH
+1935 LCNVTLPVGDAGLKYKWV
-1950 NWMFNC
+1950 FNC

-1996 QSYAN
+1996 QAYRN
-2001 SEVWKNFTHIVEE
+2001 SEVWKYFTHIVEE

-2020 SNINVEKKSVWH
+2020 SNINVEKKSVWY
-2032 TLQGVKLFAKPN
+2032 TLQGVKLFVKPN

>member
-18 KDTFYIEPVNVV
+18 KDTFYIAPVNIA
-30 PGESKTITLNLDNSQ
+30 PGDSKTITLNLDNSQ

-60 KIASRSNGNF
+60 KIASKSNGNF
-70 DISLTDRGSSSFSV
+70 DIFLTDRGSSSFSV

-99 STQGESIK
+99 STQGEWIK

-123 FSGGYIKLKNSIF
+123 FSGGYIKLKNSFF

-149 QLFVGTKEQ
+149 QLFVETKEQ

-173 KAFSFELSNESEM
+173 KTFSLELSNESEM

-194 LPNGLFLDLSKT
+194 LPNGLSLDLSKT

-251 KAEKGI
+251 KVEKGI

-305 LEVSDSRQLTA
+305 LEVSDSRLLTA

-471 DAMPVFK
+471 DAMPVLK
-478 ASYAGLKNGENE
+478 ASY
-490 SVLTKQPVF
+490 V
-499 SCEANEA
+499 
-506 SAPAEYAVTIS
+506 
-517 GAEAEN
+517 
-523 YEISYEQGHLT
+523 
-534 VVEADA
+534 
-540 VVVRAKSYSRQYG
+540 
-553 DENPVFEF
+553 
-561 ETEGAALDGTPEIV
+561 
-575 CSAVANSPVG
+575 
-585 SYTIEVKQGSIKN
+585 
-598 YNVHFESGSLVI
+598 
-610 TKAPLS
+610 
-616 ISAGN
+616 
-621 YTKKQGDAMPVFKAS
+621 
-636 YAGFKNGEDES
+636 GFKNGEDES

-679 YEISY
+679 Y
-684 EQGHL
+684 
-689 TVVEADAVVVR
+689 
-700 AKSYNRQYGDENPVF
+700 
-715 EFETEGAALDG
+715 
-726 TPEIVCSAV
+726 
-735 ANSPV
+735 
-740 GSYTIEVKQGSIK
+740 
-753 NYNVHFESGSLVITK
+753 
-768 APLSIS
+768 
-774 AGNYTK
+774 
-780 KQGDAMPVFK
+780 
-790 ASYVGFKNGEDE
+790 
-802 SVLTK
+802 
-807 QPVFSCEANEAG
+807 
-819 APAEYAVTISG
+819 
-830 AEAENYAIS
+830 
-839 YEQGHL
+839 
-845 TVVEADA
+845 
-852 VVVRAKSYSRQ
+852 
-863 YGDENPVFEFDIEGA
+863 
-878 ALDGTPEIVCSAVAN
+878 
-893 SPVGSYTIEVK
+893 
-904 QGSIKNYNVHF
+904 
-915 ESGTLTITKAPLSI
+915 
-929 SAGSYTKKQG
+929 
-939 DAMPAFKASYAGF
+939 
-952 KNGENESVLTKQPVF
+952 
-967 SCEANEASAPAEYA
+967 
-981 VTISGAEAENYDI
+981 DI
-994 SYEQGHLTV
+994 SYEQG
-1003 VEADAVVVR
+1003 
-1012 AKSYNR
+1012 
-1018 QYGDENPVFEFET
+1018 
-1031 EGAALD
+1031 
-1037 GTPEIVCSAVAN
+1037 C
-1049 SPVGSYT
+1049 
-1056 IEVKQGSIKNYNVH
+1056 
-1070 FESGSLVI
+1070 
-1078 TKAPLSISAGN
+1078 
-1089 YTKKQ
+1089 
-1094 GDAMPVFKAS
+1094 
-1104 YAGFKNGEDESVLT
+1104 
-1118 KQPVFSCDAN
+1118 
-1128 EASAPAEYA
+1128 
-1137 VTISGADAENYE
+1137 
-1149 ISYEQGHLTVVEAD
+1149 LTVVEAD

-1266 GEDESVLT
+1266 GENESVLT
-1274 KQPVFSCD
+1274 KQPVFSCE

-1307 YEQGVLTVTGMP
+1307 YEQGRLTVT
-1319 KPIISTD
+1319 D
-1326 EATLRITTET
+1326 A
-1336 DNAVIYYTLDGTEP
+1336 DAVVVRAKSYSRVY
-1350 NENARKYTE
+1350 
-1359 PINLYASCEIKA
+1359 
-1371 IAVKGDAKS
+1371 GDA
-1380 EVTSAEYHDEEYPN
+1380 N
-1394 IVKVGDIITANII
+1394 
-1407 NNGEENLPM
+1407 
-1416 IFKVTSVYPF
+1416 
-1426 NVEMENKEDYVEGWS
+1426 
-1441 NERDVSGTLEIPV
+1441 PV
-1454 VVKSNGISYCVKKLG
+1454 
-1469 DNSLARCV
+1469 
-1477 NVSSLKL
+1477 
-1484 NEGLESIGRQ
+1484 
-1494 AIRWCRNIKELIV
+1494 
-1507 PNSVKEVWGAFLT
+1507 F
-1520 EDHGLVSV
+1520 
-1528 VLGSGLE
+1528 
-1535 TIHTEAFWGVSMNL
+1535 
-1549 KSFISLSTNPAKCV
+1549 
-1563 EPDRT
+1563 
-1568 FTSLPEDVTLYV
+1568 
-1580 PLGSKSAY
+1580 
-1588 ETAPGWDYFAGHI
+1588 
-1601 VEMDMSPATV
+1601 
-1611 KVKDCS
+1611 
-1617 REYGDDNPTLEFE
+1617 EFE
-1630 TEGATLIGEPEII
+1630 TEGTVLDGTPEIV
-1643 CSADKNSKVGT
+1643 CSADKSSQVGSYT
-1654 YEIEIN
+1654 IEVRQ
-1660 KGTIKNYLVTF
+1660 GSIKNYNVHFENGSLAI
-1671 VPGTLTVT
+1671 T
-1679 KAPLVVTAENY
+1679 KASLTISAGNY
-1690 TITQGDKLPEFTAN
+1690 TKKQGDAMPEFKAN
-1704 YSGFKNGE
+1704 YTGFKNGE
-1712 DESVLTKQPVF
+1712 DESVLTKRPTFETTATV
-1723 SCEANE
+1723 E
-1729 ASAPGE
+1729 SAPGE
-1735 YPITVYDVEA
+1735 YPITVYGVEA
-1745 DNYEVKSYIAGTL
+1745 DNYEVKSYITGTL

-1788 TASSGLPVRYLYAL
+1788 TASSGLPVRYSYAL

-1897 PVTEVDGLA
+1897 PVTEVDRLA

-1935 LYNVTLPVADVEFTH
+1935 LCNVTLPVGDVGLKYK
-1950 NWMFNC
+1950 WVFNC

-1996 QSYAN
+1996 QAYRNA
-2001 SEVWKNFTHIVEE
+2001 EVWKYFTHIVEE
-2014 NVSTNI
+2014 NVSTSI
-2020 SNINVEKKSVWH
+2020 SNINVEKKSVWY

>member
-18 KDTFYIEPVNVV
+18 KDTFYIAPVNVA
-30 PGESKTITLNLDNSQ
+30 PGDSKTITLNLDNSQ

-60 KIASRSNGNF
+60 KIASKSNGNF

-91 GSVRILGY
+91 GAVRILGY

-158 NDVSVKGGEISPEVS
+158 NDVAVKGGEISPEVS
-173 KAFSFELSNESEM
+173 KAFSLELSNESEM

-194 LPNGLFLDLSKT
+194 LPNGLSLDLSKT

-219 KQLGNGKV
+219 KLLGNGKV

-257 TGNQIVKLE
+257 AGNQIVKLE
-266 NIIFSDVKARTYRMD
+266 NIIFSDVKARTYRMV

-291 VPVTSVSI
+291 VPATSVSI
-299 SESNMQ
+299 SESNIQ

-343 GMIIARSAGQCSI
+343 GMIIARSAGKCSI
-356 IASTADNL
+356 IVSTADNL

-376 PLTAHVANTTKVY
+376 PLTAHVANTSKVY

-445 SYIPGTLTITKAPL
+445 SYIPGTLTVTKAPL

-478 ASYAGLKNGENE
+478 ASYTGFKNGENE

-506 SAPAEYAVTIS
+506 SVPAEYAVTIS
-517 GAEAEN
+517 GADAEN
-523 YEISYEQGHLT
+523 YDISYEQGRLT

-636 YAGFKNGEDES
+636 YAGFKNGENES

-669 VTISGAEAEN
+669 VTISGADAEN
-679 YEISY
+679 YDISY
-684 EQGHL
+684 EQGRL

-700 AKSYNRQYGDENPVF
+700 AKSYSRQYGDENPVF

-790 ASYVGFKNGEDE
+790 ASY
-802 SVLTK
+802 T
-807 QPVFSCEANEAG
+807 
-819 APAEYAVTISG
+819 
-830 AEAENYAIS
+830 
-839 YEQGHL
+839 
-845 TVVEADA
+845 
-852 VVVRAKSYSRQ
+852 
-863 YGDENPVFEFDIEGA
+863 
-878 ALDGTPEIVCSAVAN
+878 
-893 SPVGSYTIEVK
+893 
-904 QGSIKNYNVHF
+904 
-915 ESGTLTITKAPLSI
+915 
-929 SAGSYTKKQG
+929 
-939 DAMPAFKASYAGF
+939 GF

-967 SCEANEASAPAEYA
+967 SCEANEASAPA
-981 VTISGAEAENYDI
+981 D
-994 SYEQGHLTV
+994 
-1003 VEADAVVVR
+1003 
-1012 AKSYNR
+1012 
-1018 QYGDENPVFEFET
+1018 
-1031 EGAALD
+1031 
-1037 GTPEIVCSAVAN
+1037 
-1049 SPVGSYT
+1049 
-1056 IEVKQGSIKNYNVH
+1056 
-1070 FESGSLVI
+1070 
-1078 TKAPLSISAGN
+1078 
-1089 YTKKQ
+1089 
-1094 GDAMPVFKAS
+1094 
-1104 YAGFKNGEDESVLT
+1104 
-1118 KQPVFSCDAN
+1118 
-1128 EASAPAEYA
+1128 
-1137 VTISGADAENYE
+1137 
-1149 ISYEQGHLTVVEAD
+1149 
-1163 AVVVRA
+1163 
-1169 KSYSRQYG
+1169 
-1177 DENPVFEFETD
+1177 
-1188 GAALDGTPEI
+1188 
-1198 VCSAVAN
+1198 
-1205 SPVGSYTIEVK
+1205 
-1216 QGSIKN
+1216 
-1222 YNVHFESGSLVIT
+1222 
-1235 KAPLSISAGNY
+1235 
-1246 TKKQGDAM
+1246 
-1254 PVFKASYAGFKN
+1254 
-1266 GEDESVLT
+1266 
-1274 KQPVFSCD
+1274 
-1282 ANEASAPAEYA
+1282 YA

-1326 EATLRITTET
+1326 KATLRITSET

-1371 IAVKGDAKS
+1371 IAVKDDVKS
-1380 EVTSAEYHDEEYPN
+1380 EVSSAEYHDAEYPN
-1394 IVKVGDIITANII
+1394 IVKVGDVITANII

-1426 NVEMENKEDYVEGWS
+1426 NVEMENKGDYVEGWD
-1441 NERDVSGTLEIPV
+1441 NERDVSGTLEIPA
-1454 VVKSNGISYCVKKLG
+1454 VVKANGICYCVKKLG
-1469 DNSLARCV
+1469 KNSLAKCV

-1484 NEGLESIGRQ
+1484 NEGLESIGHQ
-1494 AIRWCRNIKELIV
+1494 AIRWCRNLKELVI
-1507 PNSVKEVWGAFLT
+1507 PNSVIYVSSAFIT
-1520 EDHGLVSV
+1520 EDHGLETVI
-1528 VLGSGLE
+1528 LGLGLE
-1535 TIHTEAFWGVSMNL
+1535 KIESIAFWGVSMNL
-1549 KSFISLSTNPAKCV
+1549 KSIISLSTNPAECV
-1563 EPDRT
+1563 SPSRT
-1568 FTSLPEDVTLYV
+1568 FEDLPEDVTLYV

-1611 KVKDCS
+1611 KVKDYS
-1617 REYGDDNPTLEFE
+1617 REYGDDNPTFKIE
-1630 TEGATLIGEPEII
+1630 TESAALIGEPEII
-1643 CSADKNSKVGT
+1643 CSADKKSKVGT

-1660 KGTIKNYLVTF
+1660 KGTIKNYHVTF

-1690 TITQGDKLPEFTAN
+1690 TITQGDKLPEFKAS

-1712 DESVLTKQPVF
+1712 DVSVLTKQPVF
-1723 SCEANE
+1723 SCDANE

-1735 YPITVYDVEA
+1735 YPITVYGVEA
-1745 DNYEVKSYIAGTL
+1745 DNYEAISCVAGTL
-1758 TVLKRELKKQTI
+1758 TILKRELKKQTI
-1770 TWDQEIKAKVG
+1770 TWNQEIKAKVG

-1788 TASSGLPVRYLYAL
+1788 TASSGLPVRYSYAL

-1807 TAYQVPQIEGNK
+1807 TAYQVPQIEDNN
-1819 ITFPQNGMYLL
+1819 ITFPEEGTYML

-1897 PVTEVDGLA
+1897 PVTEVDRLA

-1935 LYNVTLPVADVEFTH
+1935 LCNVTLPVADVEFAH

-1996 QSYAN
+1996 QAYRNA
-2001 SEVWKNFTHIVEE
+2001 EVWKYFTHIVEE
-2014 NVSTNI
+2014 NVSTSI
-2020 SNINVEKKSVWH
+2020 SNINVEKKSVWY
-2032 TLQGVKLFAKPN
+2032 TLQGVKLFVKPN

>member
-18 KDTFYIEPVNVV
+18 KDTFYIAPVNIA
-30 PGESKTITLNLDNSQ
+30 PGDSKTITLNLDNSQ
-45 VFRGFQTDIELPEGL
+45 VFRGFQTDIELPKGL
-60 KIASRSNGNF
+60 KIASKSNGNF

-173 KAFSFELSNESEM
+173 KAFSLELSNESEM

-194 LPNGLFLDLSKT
+194 LPNGLSLDLSKT
-206 RLTGR
+206 RLTDR

-257 TGNQIVKLE
+257 AGNQIVKVE

-281 PFSFVVDVKY
+281 PLSFVVDVKY
-291 VPVTSVSI
+291 VPATSVSI
-299 SESNMQ
+299 SESNIQ

-343 GMIIARSAGQCSI
+343 GMIIARSAGKCSI
-356 IASTADNL
+356 IAFTADNL

-376 PLTAHVANTTKVY
+376 PLTAHVANTSKVY

-445 SYIPGTLTITKAPL
+445 SYIPGTLTVTKAPL

-471 DAMPVFK
+471 DAMPVLK
-478 ASYAGLKNGENE
+478 ASY
-490 SVLTKQPVF
+490 V
-499 SCEANEA
+499 
-506 SAPAEYAVTIS
+506 
-517 GAEAEN
+517 
-523 YEISYEQGHLT
+523 
-534 VVEADA
+534 
-540 VVVRAKSYSRQYG
+540 
-553 DENPVFEF
+553 
-561 ETEGAALDGTPEIV
+561 
-575 CSAVANSPVG
+575 
-585 SYTIEVKQGSIKN
+585 
-598 YNVHFESGSLVI
+598 
-610 TKAPLS
+610 
-616 ISAGN
+616 
-621 YTKKQGDAMPVFKAS
+621 
-636 YAGFKNGEDES
+636 GFKNGEDES

-679 YEISY
+679 Y
-684 EQGHL
+684 
-689 TVVEADAVVVR
+689 
-700 AKSYNRQYGDENPVF
+700 
-715 EFETEGAALDG
+715 
-726 TPEIVCSAV
+726 
-735 ANSPV
+735 
-740 GSYTIEVKQGSIK
+740 
-753 NYNVHFESGSLVITK
+753 
-768 APLSIS
+768 
-774 AGNYTK
+774 
-780 KQGDAMPVFK
+780 
-790 ASYVGFKNGEDE
+790 
-802 SVLTK
+802 
-807 QPVFSCEANEAG
+807 
-819 APAEYAVTISG
+819 
-830 AEAENYAIS
+830 
-839 YEQGHL
+839 
-845 TVVEADA
+845 
-852 VVVRAKSYSRQ
+852 
-863 YGDENPVFEFDIEGA
+863 
-878 ALDGTPEIVCSAVAN
+878 
-893 SPVGSYTIEVK
+893 
-904 QGSIKNYNVHF
+904 
-915 ESGTLTITKAPLSI
+915 
-929 SAGSYTKKQG
+929 
-939 DAMPAFKASYAGF
+939 
-952 KNGENESVLTKQPVF
+952 
-967 SCEANEASAPAEYA
+967 
-981 VTISGAEAENYDI
+981 DI
-994 SYEQGHLTV
+994 SYEQG
-1003 VEADAVVVR
+1003 
-1012 AKSYNR
+1012 
-1018 QYGDENPVFEFET
+1018 
-1031 EGAALD
+1031 
-1037 GTPEIVCSAVAN
+1037 C
-1049 SPVGSYT
+1049 
-1056 IEVKQGSIKNYNVH
+1056 
-1070 FESGSLVI
+1070 
-1078 TKAPLSISAGN
+1078 
-1089 YTKKQ
+1089 
-1094 GDAMPVFKAS
+1094 
-1104 YAGFKNGEDESVLT
+1104 
-1118 KQPVFSCDAN
+1118 
-1128 EASAPAEYA
+1128 
-1137 VTISGADAENYE
+1137 
-1149 ISYEQGHLTVVEAD
+1149 LTVVEAD

-1254 PVFKASYAGFKN
+1254 PVFKASYTGFKN
-1266 GEDESVLT
+1266 GENESVLT
-1274 KQPVFSCD
+1274 KQPVFSCE
-1282 ANEASAPAEYA
+1282 ANEASAPADYA

-1326 EATLRITTET
+1326 KATLRITSET

-1371 IAVKGDAKS
+1371 IAVKDDVKS
-1380 EVTSAEYHDEEYPN
+1380 EVSSAEYHDAEYPN
-1394 IVKVGDIITANII
+1394 IVKVGDVITANII

-1426 NVEMENKEDYVEGWS
+1426 NVEMENKGDYVEGWD
-1441 NERDVSGTLEIPV
+1441 NERDVSGTLEIPA
-1454 VVKSNGISYCVKKLG
+1454 VVKANGICYCVKKLG
-1469 DNSLARCV
+1469 KNSLANCV

-1484 NEGLESIGRQ
+1484 NEGLESIGHQ
-1494 AIRWCRNIKELIV
+1494 AIRWCRNLKELVI
-1507 PNSVKEVWGAFLT
+1507 PNSVIYVSSAFIT
-1520 EDHGLVSV
+1520 EDHGLETVI
-1528 VLGSGLE
+1528 LGLGLE
-1535 TIHTEAFWGVSMNL
+1535 KIESIAFWGVSMNL
-1549 KSFISLSTNPAKCV
+1549 KSIISLSTNPAECV
-1563 EPDRT
+1563 SPSRT
-1568 FTSLPEDVTLYV
+1568 FEDLPEDVTLYV

-1611 KVKDCS
+1611 KVKDYS
-1617 REYGDDNPTLEFE
+1617 REYGDDNPTFKIE
-1630 TEGATLIGEPEII
+1630 TESAALIGEPEII
-1643 CSADKNSKVGT
+1643 CSADKKSKVGT

-1660 KGTIKNYLVTF
+1660 KGTIKNYHVTF

-1690 TITQGDKLPEFTAN
+1690 TITQGDKLPEFKAS

-1712 DESVLTKQPVF
+1712 DVSVLTKQPVF
-1723 SCEANE
+1723 SCDANE

-1735 YPITVYDVEA
+1735 YPITVYGVEA
-1745 DNYEVKSYIAGTL
+1745 DNYEAISCVAGTL
-1758 TVLKRELKKQTI
+1758 TILKRELKKQTI
-1770 TWDQEIKAKVG
+1770 TWNQEIKAKVG

-1788 TASSGLPVRYLYAL
+1788 TASSGLPVRYSYAL
-1802 APGVE
+1802 APRVE
-1807 TAYQVPQIEGNK
+1807 TAYQVPQIEDNN
-1819 ITFPQNGMYLL
+1819 ITFPEEGTYML

-1897 PVTEVDGLA
+1897 PVTEVDRLA

-1920 NVKKCGHEAFGASIN
+1920 NVKKCGHEAFGASVN
-1935 LYNVTLPVADVEFTH
+1935 LYNVTLPAGDVELKDK
-1950 NWMFNC
+1950 WVFNC

-2001 SEVWKNFTHIVEE
+2001 SEVWKYFTHIVEE

-2020 SNINVEKKSVWH
+2020 SNINVEKKSVWY
-2032 TLQGVKLFAKPN
+2032 TLQGVKLFVKPN

-2052 GKKIIVR
+2052 GKKIIIR

>member
-60 KIASRSNGNF
+60 KIASKSNGNF

-194 LPNGLFLDLSKT
+194 LPNGLSLDLNKT

-459 SISAGNYTKKQG
+459 I
-471 DAMPVFK
+471 
-478 ASYAGLKNGENE
+478 
-490 SVLTKQPVF
+490 
-499 SCEANEA
+499 
-506 SAPAEYAVTIS
+506 
-517 GAEAEN
+517 
-523 YEISYEQGHLT
+523 
-534 VVEADA
+534 
-540 VVVRAKSYSRQYG
+540 
-553 DENPVFEF
+553 
-561 ETEGAALDGTPEIV
+561 
-575 CSAVANSPVG
+575 
-585 SYTIEVKQGSIKN
+585 
-598 YNVHFESGSLVI
+598 
-610 TKAPLS
+610 

-679 YEISY
+679 Y
-684 EQGHL
+684 
-689 TVVEADAVVVR
+689 
-700 AKSYNRQYGDENPVF
+700 
-715 EFETEGAALDG
+715 
-726 TPEIVCSAV
+726 
-735 ANSPV
+735 
-740 GSYTIEVKQGSIK
+740 
-753 NYNVHFESGSLVITK
+753 
-768 APLSIS
+768 
-774 AGNYTK
+774 
-780 KQGDAMPVFK
+780 
-790 ASYVGFKNGEDE
+790 
-802 SVLTK
+802 
-807 QPVFSCEANEAG
+807 
-819 APAEYAVTISG
+819 
-830 AEAENYAIS
+830 AIS

-845 TVVEADA
+845 TLVEADA
-852 VVVRAKSYSRQ
+852 IVVRAKSYSRQ
-863 YGDENPVFEFDIEGA
+863 YGDENPLFEFDIEGA

-994 SYEQGHLTV
+994 SYEQGRLTV

-1012 AKSYNR
+1012 AKSYSR

-1056 IEVKQGSIKNYNVH
+1056 IEVKRGSIKNYNVH

-1104 YAGFKNGEDESVLT
+1104 YAGFKNGENESVLT
-1118 KQPVFSCDAN
+1118 KQPVFSCEAN

-1137 VTISGADAENYE
+1137 VTISGAEAENYD

-1169 KSYSRQYG
+1169 KSYNRQYG
-1177 DENPVFEFETD
+1177 DENPGFEFETE
-1188 GAALDGTPEI
+1188 GAALNGTPEI

-1222 YNVHFESGSLVIT
+1222 YNVHFESGTLTIT
-1235 KAPLSISAGNY
+1235 KAPLSISAGSY

-1274 KQPVFSCD
+1274 KQPVFSCE
-1282 ANEASAPAEYA
+1282 ANESSAPAEYA
-1293 VTISGADAENYDIS
+1293 VTISGADAENYEIS

-1371 IAVKGDAKS
+1371 IAVNGDAKS
-1380 EVTSAEYHDEEYPN
+1380 EVSSAEYHDAEYPN

-1407 NNGEENLPM
+1407 NNGEDNLPM

-1426 NVEMENKEDYVEGWS
+1426 NVEMENKEDYVEGWN

-1484 NEGLESIGRQ
+1484 NEGLESIGHQ

-1535 TIHTEAFWGVSMNL
+1535 TIHTDAFWGVSMNL

-1643 CSADKNSKVGT
+1643 CSVDKNSKVGT

-1729 ASAPGE
+1729 ASAPGK

-1788 TASSGLPVRYLYAL
+1788 TASSGLPVRYSYAL
-1802 APGVE
+1802 VPRVE
-1807 TAYQVPQIEGNK
+1807 SAYQVPQIEGNK

-1876 VVRGYNPYRGK
+1876 VVRGYKPYRGK

-1935 LYNVTLPVADVEFTH
+1935 LCNVTLPVADVEFTH

-2044 IPGVYIHN
+2044 ISGVYIHN

>member
-60 KIASRSNGNF
+60 KIASKSNGNF

-158 NDVSVKGGEISPEVS
+158 NDVFVKSGEISPEVS
-173 KAFSFELSNESEM
+173 KVFSFELSNESEM
-186 TAFQMDVV
+186 TAFQMDLV
-194 LPNGLFLDLSKT
+194 LPNGLSLDLNKT

-257 TGNQIVKLE
+257 AGNQIVKLE

-420 IVDNSSKVGK
+420 VVDNSSKVGK

-445 SYIPGTLTITKAPL
+445 SYIPGTFTITKAPL

-471 DAMPVFK
+471 DAIPVFK
-478 ASYAGLKNGENE
+478 ASYAGFKNGEDE

-517 GAEAEN
+517 GADAEN
-523 YEISYEQGHLT
+523 YDISYEQGRLT

-561 ETEGAALDGTPEIV
+561 ETEGTALDGTPEIV
-575 CSAVANSPVG
+575 SSAVANSPVG

-636 YAGFKNGEDES
+636 YAGFKNGENES

-679 YEISY
+679 YAISY
-684 EQGHL
+684 EQGRL

-700 AKSYNRQYGDENPVF
+700 AKSYSRQYGDENPVF
-715 EFETEGAALDG
+715 EFETEGTALDG
-726 TPEIVCSAV
+726 TPEIVSSAV

-774 AGNYTK
+774 AGNYIK

-790 ASYVGFKNGEDE
+790 ASYAGFKNGENE

-807 QPVFSCEANEAG
+807 QPVFSCEANETSV
-819 APAEYAVTISG
+819 PAEYAVTISG
-830 AEAENYAIS
+830 ADAENYDIS
-839 YEQGHL
+839 YEQGRL

-863 YGDENPVFEFDIEGA
+863 YGDENPVFEFETEGT
-878 ALDGTPEIVCSAVAN
+878 ALDGTPEIVS
-893 SPVGSYTIEVK
+893 
-904 QGSIKNYNVHF
+904 
-915 ESGTLTITKAPLSI
+915 
-929 SAGSYTKKQG
+929 
-939 DAMPAFKASYAGF
+939 
-952 KNGENESVLTKQPVF
+952 
-967 SCEANEASAPAEYA
+967 
-981 VTISGAEAENYDI
+981 
-994 SYEQGHLTV
+994 
-1003 VEADAVVVR
+1003 
-1012 AKSYNR
+1012 
-1018 QYGDENPVFEFET
+1018 
-1031 EGAALD
+1031 
-1037 GTPEIVCSAVAN
+1037 SAVAN

-1104 YAGFKNGEDESVLT
+1104 YAGFKNGENESVLT
-1118 KQPVFSCDAN
+1118 KQPVFSCEAN

-1149 ISYEQGHLTVVEAD
+1149 
-1163 AVVVRA
+1163 
-1169 KSYSRQYG
+1169 
-1177 DENPVFEFETD
+1177 
-1188 GAALDGTPEI
+1188 
-1198 VCSAVAN
+1198 
-1205 SPVGSYTIEVK
+1205 
-1216 QGSIKN
+1216 
-1222 YNVHFESGSLVIT
+1222 
-1235 KAPLSISAGNY
+1235 
-1246 TKKQGDAM
+1246 
-1254 PVFKASYAGFKN
+1254 
-1266 GEDESVLT
+1266 
-1274 KQPVFSCD
+1274 
-1282 ANEASAPAEYA
+1282 
-1293 VTISGADAENYDIS
+1293 IS

-1371 IAVKGDAKS
+1371 ITVNGDAKS
-1380 EVTSAEYHDEEYPN
+1380 EVSSAEYHDAEYPN

-1441 NERDVSGTLEIPV
+1441 NGRDVSGTLEIPA
-1454 VVKSNGISYCVKKLG
+1454 VVKANGICYCVKKLG
-1469 DNSLARCV
+1469 DNSLAMCV

-1484 NEGLESIGRQ
+1484 NEGLESIGGQ

-1528 VLGSGLE
+1528 VLGAGLE
-1535 TIHTEAFWGVSMNL
+1535 TIHTDAFWGVSMNL

-1617 REYGDDNPTLEFE
+1617 REYGDDNPTFEIE
-1630 TEGATLIGEPEII
+1630 TEGAALIGEPEII

-1660 KGTIKNYLVTF
+1660 KGTIKNYHVTF
-1671 VPGTLTVT
+1671 VPGTLTVK

-1690 TITQGDKLPEFTAN
+1690 TITQGDKLPEFTAS

-1712 DESVLTKQPVF
+1712 DEAVLTKQPVF
-1723 SCEANE
+1723 SCEADE

-1735 YPITVYDVEA
+1735 YPITVYGVEA
-1745 DNYEVKSYIAGTL
+1745 DNYEVKSYITGTL

-1788 TASSGLPVRYLYAL
+1788 TASSGLPVRYSYAL
-1802 APGVE
+1802 APRVE
-1807 TAYQVPQIEGNK
+1807 SAYRVPQIEGNN
-1819 ITFPQNGMYLL
+1819 ITFPEEGTYML

-1897 PVTEVDGLA
+1897 PVTKVDGQA
-1906 MYACYYLKELVIGD
+1906 MYACYYLNEVVIGD
-1920 NVKKCGHEAFGASIN
+1920 NVAICGREAFGASRN
-1935 LYNVTLPVADVEFTH
+1935 LQKVTLPANQAELRLEYI
-1950 NWMFNC
+1950 FNC
-1956 DRGIR
+1956 DDGIK
-1961 EIHCRSSIPYVVD
+1961 EIHCRSSVPYLAD
-1974 EGIFNGAVDYDKCI
+1974 ESLFNGFVNYDNCI
-1988 LYVPVGTK
+1988 LFVPVGTK

-2001 SEVWKNFTHIVEE
+2001 AEVWKNFTHIVEE
-2014 NVSTNI
+2014 NVSTSI
-2020 SNINVEKKSVWH
+2020 SNINVEKKSVWY
-2032 TLQGVKLFAKPN
+2032 TLQGVKLFVKPN

>member
-18 KDTFYIEPVNVV
+18 KDTFYIAPVIIA
-30 PGESKTITLNLDNSQ
+30 PGDSKTITLNLDNSQ
-45 VFRGFQTDIELPEGL
+45 VFRGFQTDIELPKGL
-60 KIASRSNGNF
+60 KIASKSNGNF

-173 KAFSFELSNESEM
+173 KAFSLELSNESEM

-194 LPNGLFLDLSKT
+194 LPNGLSLDLSKT
-206 RLTGR
+206 RLTDR

-257 TGNQIVKLE
+257 AGNQIVKVE

-281 PFSFVVDVKY
+281 PLSFVVDVKY
-291 VPVTSVSI
+291 VPATSVSI
-299 SESNMQ
+299 SESNIQ

-343 GMIIARSAGQCSI
+343 GMIIARSAGKCSI
-356 IASTADNL
+356 IAFTADNL

-376 PLTAHVANTTKVY
+376 PLTAHVANTSKVY

-445 SYIPGTLTITKAPL
+445 SYIPGTLTVTKAPL

-471 DAMPVFK
+471 DAMPVLK
-478 ASYAGLKNGENE
+478 ASY
-490 SVLTKQPVF
+490 V
-499 SCEANEA
+499 
-506 SAPAEYAVTIS
+506 
-517 GAEAEN
+517 
-523 YEISYEQGHLT
+523 
-534 VVEADA
+534 
-540 VVVRAKSYSRQYG
+540 
-553 DENPVFEF
+553 
-561 ETEGAALDGTPEIV
+561 
-575 CSAVANSPVG
+575 
-585 SYTIEVKQGSIKN
+585 
-598 YNVHFESGSLVI
+598 
-610 TKAPLS
+610 
-616 ISAGN
+616 
-621 YTKKQGDAMPVFKAS
+621 
-636 YAGFKNGEDES
+636 GFKNGEDES

-679 YEISY
+679 Y
-684 EQGHL
+684 
-689 TVVEADAVVVR
+689 
-700 AKSYNRQYGDENPVF
+700 
-715 EFETEGAALDG
+715 
-726 TPEIVCSAV
+726 
-735 ANSPV
+735 
-740 GSYTIEVKQGSIK
+740 
-753 NYNVHFESGSLVITK
+753 
-768 APLSIS
+768 
-774 AGNYTK
+774 
-780 KQGDAMPVFK
+780 
-790 ASYVGFKNGEDE
+790 
-802 SVLTK
+802 
-807 QPVFSCEANEAG
+807 
-819 APAEYAVTISG
+819 
-830 AEAENYAIS
+830 
-839 YEQGHL
+839 
-845 TVVEADA
+845 
-852 VVVRAKSYSRQ
+852 
-863 YGDENPVFEFDIEGA
+863 
-878 ALDGTPEIVCSAVAN
+878 
-893 SPVGSYTIEVK
+893 
-904 QGSIKNYNVHF
+904 
-915 ESGTLTITKAPLSI
+915 
-929 SAGSYTKKQG
+929 
-939 DAMPAFKASYAGF
+939 
-952 KNGENESVLTKQPVF
+952 
-967 SCEANEASAPAEYA
+967 
-981 VTISGAEAENYDI
+981 DI
-994 SYEQGHLTV
+994 SYEQG
-1003 VEADAVVVR
+1003 
-1012 AKSYNR
+1012 
-1018 QYGDENPVFEFET
+1018 
-1031 EGAALD
+1031 
-1037 GTPEIVCSAVAN
+1037 C
-1049 SPVGSYT
+1049 
-1056 IEVKQGSIKNYNVH
+1056 
-1070 FESGSLVI
+1070 
-1078 TKAPLSISAGN
+1078 
-1089 YTKKQ
+1089 
-1094 GDAMPVFKAS
+1094 
-1104 YAGFKNGEDESVLT
+1104 
-1118 KQPVFSCDAN
+1118 
-1128 EASAPAEYA
+1128 
-1137 VTISGADAENYE
+1137 
-1149 ISYEQGHLTVVEAD
+1149 LTVVEAD

-1254 PVFKASYAGFKN
+1254 PVFKASYTGFKN
-1266 GEDESVLT
+1266 GENESVLT
-1274 KQPVFSCD
+1274 KQPVFSCE
-1282 ANEASAPAEYA
+1282 ANEASAPADYA

-1326 EATLRITTET
+1326 KATLRITSET

-1371 IAVKGDAKS
+1371 IAVKDDVKS
-1380 EVTSAEYHDEEYPN
+1380 EVSSAEYHDAEYPN
-1394 IVKVGDIITANII
+1394 IVKVGDVITANII

-1426 NVEMENKEDYVEGWS
+1426 NVEMENKGDYVEGWD
-1441 NERDVSGTLEIPV
+1441 NERDVSGTLEIPA
-1454 VVKSNGISYCVKKLG
+1454 VVKANGICYCVKKLG
-1469 DNSLARCV
+1469 KNSLANCV

-1484 NEGLESIGRQ
+1484 NEGLESIGHQ
-1494 AIRWCRNIKELIV
+1494 AIRWCRNLKELVI
-1507 PNSVKEVWGAFLT
+1507 PNSVIYVSSAFIT
-1520 EDHGLVSV
+1520 EDHGLETVI
-1528 VLGSGLE
+1528 LGLGLE
-1535 TIHTEAFWGVSMNL
+1535 KIESIAFWGVSMNL
-1549 KSFISLSTNPAKCV
+1549 KSIISLSTNPAECV
-1563 EPDRT
+1563 SPSRT
-1568 FTSLPEDVTLYV
+1568 FEDLPEDVTLYV

-1611 KVKDCS
+1611 KVKDYS
-1617 REYGDDNPTLEFE
+1617 REYGDDNPTFKIE
-1630 TEGATLIGEPEII
+1630 TESAALIGEPEII
-1643 CSADKNSKVGT
+1643 CSADKKSKVGT

-1660 KGTIKNYLVTF
+1660 KGTIKNYHVTF

-1690 TITQGDKLPEFTAN
+1690 TITQGDKLPEFKAS

-1712 DESVLTKQPVF
+1712 DVSVLTKQPVF
-1723 SCEANE
+1723 SCDANE

-1735 YPITVYDVEA
+1735 YPITVYGVEA
-1745 DNYEVKSYIAGTL
+1745 DNYEAISCVAGTL
-1758 TVLKRELKKQTI
+1758 TILKRELKKQTI
-1770 TWDQEIKAKVG
+1770 TWNQEIKAKVG

-1788 TASSGLPVRYLYAL
+1788 TASSGLPVRYSYAL
-1802 APGVE
+1802 APRVE
-1807 TAYQVPQIEGNK
+1807 TAYQVPQIEDNN
-1819 ITFPQNGMYLL
+1819 ITFPEEGTYML

-1897 PVTEVDGLA
+1897 PVTEVDRLA

-1920 NVKKCGHEAFGASIN
+1920 NVKKCGHEAFGASVN
-1935 LYNVTLPVADVEFTH
+1935 LYNVTLPAGDVELKDK
-1950 NWMFNC
+1950 WVFNC

-2001 SEVWKNFTHIVEE
+2001 SEVWKYFTHIVEE

-2020 SNINVEKKSVWH
+2020 SNINVEKKSVWY
-2032 TLQGVKLFAKPN
+2032 TLQGVKLFVKPN

-2052 GKKIIVR
+2052 GKKIIIR

>member
-173 KAFSFELSNESEM
+173 KAFSLELSNESEM

-194 LPNGLFLDLSKT
+194 LPNGLSLDLSKT
-206 RLTGR
+206 RFTGR

-305 LEVSDSRQLTA
+305 LEVSDSRLLTA

-459 SISAGNYTKKQG
+459 SISAGSYTKKQG

-478 ASYAGLKNGENE
+478 ASYAGFKNGEDE

-499 SCEANEA
+499 SCVANEA

-523 YEISYEQGHLT
+523 YDISYEQGRLT

-553 DENPVFEF
+553 DENPVLEF

-636 YAGFKNGEDES
+636 YAGFKNGE
-647 VLTKQPVFSCEAN
+647 
-660 EASAPAEYA
+660 
-669 VTISGAEAEN
+669 
-679 YEISY
+679 
-684 EQGHL
+684 
-689 TVVEADAVVVR
+689 
-700 AKSYNRQYGDENPVF
+700 
-715 EFETEGAALDG
+715 
-726 TPEIVCSAV
+726 
-735 ANSPV
+735 
-740 GSYTIEVKQGSIK
+740 
-753 NYNVHFESGSLVITK
+753 
-768 APLSIS
+768 
-774 AGNYTK
+774 
-780 KQGDAMPVFK
+780 
-790 ASYVGFKNGEDE
+790 
-802 SVLTK
+802 
-807 QPVFSCEANEAG
+807 
-819 APAEYAVTISG
+819 
-830 AEAENYAIS
+830 
-839 YEQGHL
+839 
-845 TVVEADA
+845 
-852 VVVRAKSYSRQ
+852 
-863 YGDENPVFEFDIEGA
+863 
-878 ALDGTPEIVCSAVAN
+878 
-893 SPVGSYTIEVK
+893 
-904 QGSIKNYNVHF
+904 
-915 ESGTLTITKAPLSI
+915 
-929 SAGSYTKKQG
+929 
-939 DAMPAFKASYAGF
+939 
-952 KNGENESVLTKQPVF
+952 NESVLTKQPVF

-981 VTISGAEAENYDI
+981 VTISGADAENYDI
-994 SYEQGHLTV
+994 SYEQG
-1003 VEADAVVVR
+1003 R
-1012 AKSYNR
+1012 
-1018 QYGDENPVFEFET
+1018 
-1031 EGAALD
+1031 
-1037 GTPEIVCSAVAN
+1037 
-1049 SPVGSYT
+1049 
-1056 IEVKQGSIKNYNVH
+1056 
-1070 FESGSLVI
+1070 
-1078 TKAPLSISAGN
+1078 
-1089 YTKKQ
+1089 
-1094 GDAMPVFKAS
+1094 
-1104 YAGFKNGEDESVLT
+1104 
-1118 KQPVFSCDAN
+1118 
-1128 EASAPAEYA
+1128 
-1137 VTISGADAENYE
+1137 
-1149 ISYEQGHLTVVEAD
+1149 LTVVEAD

-1254 PVFKASYAGFKN
+1254 PAFKASYAGFKNGENESVLTKQPVFSCVANEASAPAEYAVTISGADAENYNISYEQGHLTVVEADAVVVRAKSYSRQYGDENPVFEFETEGVALDGTPEIVCSAVANSPVGSYTIEVKQGSIKNYNVHFESGSLVITKAPLSISAGNYTKKQGDAMPVFKASYAGFKN

-1274 KQPVFSCD
+1274 KQPVFSCE
-1282 ANEASAPAEYA
+1282 ANETSVPAEYA
-1293 VTISGADAENYDIS
+1293 VTISGADAENYKIS
-1307 YEQGVLTVTGMP
+1307 YKQGVLTVTGMP

-1380 EVTSAEYHDEEYPN
+1380 EVSSAEYHDAEYPN

-1426 NVEMENKEDYVEGWS
+1426 NVEMENKEDYVEGWN

-1454 VVKSNGISYCVKKLG
+1454 VVKSNGISCCVKKLG

-1484 NEGLESIGRQ
+1484 NEGLESIGHQ

-1528 VLGSGLE
+1528 VLGAGLE
-1535 TIHTEAFWGVSMNL
+1535 TIHTDAFWGVSMNL

-1601 VEMDMSPATV
+1601 VEMDMSPATI
-1611 KVKDCS
+1611 KVRNCS

-1723 SCEANE
+1723 SCDANE

-1735 YPITVYDVEA
+1735 YPINVYGVEA
-1745 DNYEVKSYIAGTL
+1745 DNYNAISYVAGTL

-1788 TASSGLPVRYLYAL
+1788 TASSGLPVRYSYAL
-1802 APGVE
+1802 VPRVE

-1897 PVTEVDGLA
+1897 PVTKVDGQA
-1906 MYACYYLKELVIGD
+1906 MYACYYLNEVVIGD
-1920 NVKKCGHEAFGASIN
+1920 NVAICGREAFGASRN
-1935 LYNVTLPVADVEFTH
+1935 LQKVTLPANQAELRLEYI
-1950 NWMFNC
+1950 FNC
-1956 DRGIR
+1956 DDGIK
-1961 EIHCRSSIPYVVD
+1961 EIHCRSSVPYLAD
-1974 EGIFNGAVDYDKCI
+1974 ESLFYGFVNYDNCI
-1988 LYVPVGTK
+1988 LFVPVGTK

-2001 SEVWKNFTHIVEE
+2001 AEVWKNFTHIVEE
-2014 NVSTNI
+2014 NVSTSI
-2020 SNINVEKKSVWH
+2020 SNINVEKKSVWY
-2032 TLQGVKLFAKPN
+2032 TLQGVKLFVKPN

>member
-173 KAFSFELSNESEM
+173 KAFSLELSNESEM

-194 LPNGLFLDLSKT
+194 LPNGLSLDLSKT
-206 RLTGR
+206 RFTGR

-305 LEVSDSRQLTA
+305 LEVSDSRLLTA

-478 ASYAGLKNGENE
+478 ASYAGFKNGEDE

-499 SCEANEA
+499 SCVANEA

-523 YEISYEQGHLT
+523 YDISYEQGRLT

-553 DENPVFEF
+553 DENPVLEF

-636 YAGFKNGEDES
+636 YAGFKNGE
-647 VLTKQPVFSCEAN
+647 
-660 EASAPAEYA
+660 
-669 VTISGAEAEN
+669 
-679 YEISY
+679 
-684 EQGHL
+684 
-689 TVVEADAVVVR
+689 
-700 AKSYNRQYGDENPVF
+700 
-715 EFETEGAALDG
+715 
-726 TPEIVCSAV
+726 
-735 ANSPV
+735 
-740 GSYTIEVKQGSIK
+740 
-753 NYNVHFESGSLVITK
+753 
-768 APLSIS
+768 
-774 AGNYTK
+774 
-780 KQGDAMPVFK
+780 
-790 ASYVGFKNGEDE
+790 
-802 SVLTK
+802 
-807 QPVFSCEANEAG
+807 
-819 APAEYAVTISG
+819 
-830 AEAENYAIS
+830 
-839 YEQGHL
+839 
-845 TVVEADA
+845 
-852 VVVRAKSYSRQ
+852 
-863 YGDENPVFEFDIEGA
+863 
-878 ALDGTPEIVCSAVAN
+878 
-893 SPVGSYTIEVK
+893 
-904 QGSIKNYNVHF
+904 
-915 ESGTLTITKAPLSI
+915 
-929 SAGSYTKKQG
+929 
-939 DAMPAFKASYAGF
+939 
-952 KNGENESVLTKQPVF
+952 NESVLTKQPVF

-981 VTISGAEAENYDI
+981 VTISGADAENYDI
-994 SYEQGHLTV
+994 SYEQG
-1003 VEADAVVVR
+1003 R
-1012 AKSYNR
+1012 
-1018 QYGDENPVFEFET
+1018 
-1031 EGAALD
+1031 
-1037 GTPEIVCSAVAN
+1037 
-1049 SPVGSYT
+1049 
-1056 IEVKQGSIKNYNVH
+1056 
-1070 FESGSLVI
+1070 
-1078 TKAPLSISAGN
+1078 
-1089 YTKKQ
+1089 
-1094 GDAMPVFKAS
+1094 
-1104 YAGFKNGEDESVLT
+1104 
-1118 KQPVFSCDAN
+1118 
-1128 EASAPAEYA
+1128 
-1137 VTISGADAENYE
+1137 
-1149 ISYEQGHLTVVEAD
+1149 LTVVEAD

-1274 KQPVFSCD
+1274 KQPVFSCEANETSAPAEYAVTISGAD
-1282 ANEASAPAEYA
+1282 AENYEISYEQGRLTVVEADAVVVRAKSYSRQYGDENPVFEFETEGAALDGTPEIVCSAVANSPVGSYTIKVKQGSIKNYNVHFESGSLVITKAPLSISAGNYTKKQGDAMPVFKASYAGFKNGEDESVLTKQPVFSCEANEASAPAEYA
-1293 VTISGADAENYDIS
+1293 VTISGADAENYEIS
-1307 YEQGVLTVTGMP
+1307 YKQGVLTVTGMP

-1326 EATLRITTET
+1326 KATLRITTET

-1371 IAVKGDAKS
+1371 IAVNGDAES
-1380 EVTSAEYHDEEYPN
+1380 EVSSAEYHDAEYPN

-1426 NVEMENKEDYVEGWS
+1426 NVEMENKEDYVEGWN
-1441 NERDVSGTLEIPV
+1441 NERDVSGTLEIPA
-1454 VVKSNGISYCVKKLG
+1454 VVKANGICYCVKKLG
-1469 DNSLARCV
+1469 KNSLAKCV

-1484 NEGLESIGRQ
+1484 NEGLESIGHQ
-1494 AIRWCRNIKELIV
+1494 AIRWCRNLKELVI
-1507 PNSVKEVWGAFLT
+1507 PNSVIYVSSAFIT
-1520 EDHGLVSV
+1520 EDHGLETVI
-1528 VLGSGLE
+1528 LGLGLE
-1535 TIHTEAFWGVSMNL
+1535 KIESIAFWGVSMNL
-1549 KSFISLSTNPAKCV
+1549 KSIISLSTNPAECV
-1563 EPDRT
+1563 SPSRT
-1568 FTSLPEDVTLYV
+1568 FEDLPEDVTLYV

-1601 VEMDMSPATV
+1601 VEMDMSPATI
-1611 KVKDCS
+1611 KVKDCA

-1660 KGTIKNYLVTF
+1660 KGTIKNYYVTF
-1671 VPGTLTVT
+1671 VPGSLTVT

-1690 TITQGDKLPEFTAN
+1690 TITQGDKLPEFTAS

-1712 DESVLTKQPVF
+1712 DVSVLTKQPVF
-1723 SCEANE
+1723 SCDANE

-1735 YPITVYDVEA
+1735 YPINIYGVEA
-1745 DNYEVKSYIAGTL
+1745 DNYEAISYVAGTL

-1788 TASSGLPVRYLYAL
+1788 TASSGLPVRYSYAL

-1807 TAYQVPQIEGNK
+1807 TAYQVPQIEGNN
-1819 ITFPQNGMYLL
+1819 ITFPEEGTYML

-1876 VVRGYNPYRGK
+1876 VVRGYNPYRGN

-1897 PVTEVDGLA
+1897 PVTEVDGQA

-1935 LYNVTLPVADVEFTH
+1935 LCNVTLPVADVEFTH

-2001 SEVWKNFTHIVEE
+2001 SEVWKYFTHIVEE

-2020 SNINVEKKSVWH
+2020 SNINVEKKSVWY

>member
-60 KIASRSNGNF
+60 KIASKSNGNF

-194 LPNGLFLDLSKT
+194 LPNGLSLDLNKT

-459 SISAGNYTKKQG
+459 IISAGNYTKKQG

-478 ASYAGLKNGENE
+478 ASY
-490 SVLTKQPVF
+490 V
-499 SCEANEA
+499 
-506 SAPAEYAVTIS
+506 
-517 GAEAEN
+517 
-523 YEISYEQGHLT
+523 
-534 VVEADA
+534 
-540 VVVRAKSYSRQYG
+540 
-553 DENPVFEF
+553 
-561 ETEGAALDGTPEIV
+561 
-575 CSAVANSPVG
+575 
-585 SYTIEVKQGSIKN
+585 
-598 YNVHFESGSLVI
+598 
-610 TKAPLS
+610 
-616 ISAGN
+616 
-621 YTKKQGDAMPVFKAS
+621 
-636 YAGFKNGEDES
+636 GFKNGEDES

-807 QPVFSCEANEAG
+807 QPVFSCEANEAS

-852 VVVRAKSYSRQ
+852 IVVRAKSYSRQ
-863 YGDENPVFEFDIEGA
+863 YGDENPLFEFDIEGA

-994 SYEQGHLTV
+994 SYEQGRLTV

-1012 AKSYNR
+1012 AKSYSR

-1056 IEVKQGSIKNYNVH
+1056 IEVKRGSIKNYNVH

-1104 YAGFKNGEDESVLT
+1104 YAGFKNGENESVLT
-1118 KQPVFSCDAN
+1118 KQPVFSCEAN

-1137 VTISGADAENYE
+1137 VTISGAEAENYD

-1169 KSYSRQYG
+1169 KSYNRQYG
-1177 DENPVFEFETD
+1177 DENPGFEFETE
-1188 GAALDGTPEI
+1188 GAALNGTPEI

-1222 YNVHFESGSLVIT
+1222 YNVHFESGTLTIT
-1235 KAPLSISAGNY
+1235 KAPLSISAGSY

-1274 KQPVFSCD
+1274 KQPVFSCE
-1282 ANEASAPAEYA
+1282 ANESSAPAEYA
-1293 VTISGADAENYDIS
+1293 VTISGADAENYEIS

-1371 IAVKGDAKS
+1371 IAVNGDAKS
-1380 EVTSAEYHDEEYPN
+1380 EVSSAEYHDAEYPN

-1407 NNGEENLPM
+1407 NNGEDNLPM

-1426 NVEMENKEDYVEGWS
+1426 NVEMENKEDYVEGWN

-1484 NEGLESIGRQ
+1484 NEGLESIGHQ

-1535 TIHTEAFWGVSMNL
+1535 TIHTDAFWGVSMNL

-1643 CSADKNSKVGT
+1643 CSVDKNSKVGT

-1729 ASAPGE
+1729 ASAPGK

-1788 TASSGLPVRYLYAL
+1788 TASSGLPVRYSYAL
-1802 APGVE
+1802 VPRVE
-1807 TAYQVPQIEGNK
+1807 SAYQVPQIEGNK

-1876 VVRGYNPYRGK
+1876 VVRGYKPYRGK

-1935 LYNVTLPVADVEFTH
+1935 LCNVTLPVADVEFTH

>member
-18 KDTFYIEPVNVV
+18 KDTFYIAPVNVA
-30 PGESKTITLNLDNSQ
+30 PGDSKTITLNLDNSQ

-60 KIASRSNGNF
+60 KIASKSNGNF

-91 GSVRILGY
+91 GAVRILGY

-158 NDVSVKGGEISPEVS
+158 NDVSVKGGDISPEVS
-173 KAFSFELSNESEM
+173 KAFSLELSNESEM

-194 LPNGLFLDLSKT
+194 LPNGLSLDLSKT

-251 KAEKGI
+251 KVEKGI
-257 TGNQIVKLE
+257 TGNQIVKVE

-281 PFSFVVDVKY
+281 PLSFVVDVKY
-291 VPVTSVSI
+291 VPATSVSI

-343 GMIIARSAGQCSI
+343 GMIIARSAGKCSI

-364 IQAKCVVTVVKI
+364 IQAKCAVTVTKI
-376 PLTAHVANTTKVY
+376 PLIAHVANTTKVY

-430 YDIVA
+430 YEIVA
-435 SGAVSDKYEI
+435 SGVVSDKYEI
-445 SYIPGTLTITKAPL
+445 SYIPGTLTVTKAPL

-478 ASYAGLKNGENE
+478 ASYTGFKNGENE

-506 SAPAEYAVTIS
+506 SVPAEYAVTIS
-517 GAEAEN
+517 GADAEN
-523 YEISYEQGHLT
+523 YDISYEQGRLT

-610 TKAPLS
+610 IKAPLT

-636 YAGFKNGEDES
+636 YAGFKNGE
-647 VLTKQPVFSCEAN
+647 
-660 EASAPAEYA
+660 
-669 VTISGAEAEN
+669 
-679 YEISY
+679 
-684 EQGHL
+684 
-689 TVVEADAVVVR
+689 
-700 AKSYNRQYGDENPVF
+700 
-715 EFETEGAALDG
+715 
-726 TPEIVCSAV
+726 
-735 ANSPV
+735 
-740 GSYTIEVKQGSIK
+740 
-753 NYNVHFESGSLVITK
+753 
-768 APLSIS
+768 
-774 AGNYTK
+774 
-780 KQGDAMPVFK
+780 
-790 ASYVGFKNGEDE
+790 
-802 SVLTK
+802 
-807 QPVFSCEANEAG
+807 
-819 APAEYAVTISG
+819 
-830 AEAENYAIS
+830 
-839 YEQGHL
+839 
-845 TVVEADA
+845 
-852 VVVRAKSYSRQ
+852 
-863 YGDENPVFEFDIEGA
+863 
-878 ALDGTPEIVCSAVAN
+878 
-893 SPVGSYTIEVK
+893 
-904 QGSIKNYNVHF
+904 
-915 ESGTLTITKAPLSI
+915 
-929 SAGSYTKKQG
+929 
-939 DAMPAFKASYAGF
+939 
-952 KNGENESVLTKQPVF
+952 NESVLTKLPVF
-967 SCEANEASAPAEYA
+967 SCE
-981 VTISGAEAENYDI
+981 
-994 SYEQGHLTV
+994 
-1003 VEADAVVVR
+1003 
-1012 AKSYNR
+1012 
-1018 QYGDENPVFEFET
+1018 
-1031 EGAALD
+1031 
-1037 GTPEIVCSAVAN
+1037 
-1049 SPVGSYT
+1049 
-1056 IEVKQGSIKNYNVH
+1056 
-1070 FESGSLVI
+1070 
-1078 TKAPLSISAGN
+1078 
-1089 YTKKQ
+1089 
-1094 GDAMPVFKAS
+1094 
-1104 YAGFKNGEDESVLT
+1104 
-1118 KQPVFSCDAN
+1118 
-1128 EASAPAEYA
+1128 
-1137 VTISGADAENYE
+1137 
-1149 ISYEQGHLTVVEAD
+1149 
-1163 AVVVRA
+1163 
-1169 KSYSRQYG
+1169 
-1177 DENPVFEFETD
+1177 
-1188 GAALDGTPEI
+1188 
-1198 VCSAVAN
+1198 
-1205 SPVGSYTIEVK
+1205 
-1216 QGSIKN
+1216 
-1222 YNVHFESGSLVIT
+1222 
-1235 KAPLSISAGNY
+1235 
-1246 TKKQGDAM
+1246 
-1254 PVFKASYAGFKN
+1254 
-1266 GEDESVLT
+1266 
-1274 KQPVFSCD
+1274 

-1307 YEQGVLTVTGMP
+1307 YEQGRLTVV
-1319 KPIISTD
+1319 
-1326 EATLRITTET
+1326 EADAVVVRAKSYSRVYGDANPVFEFET
-1336 DNAVIYYTLDGTEP
+1336 DGAALDGT
-1350 NENARKYTE
+1350 
-1359 PINLYASCEIKA
+1359 
-1371 IAVKGDAKS
+1371 
-1380 EVTSAEYHDEEYPN
+1380 
-1394 IVKVGDIITANII
+1394 
-1407 NNGEENLPM
+1407 
-1416 IFKVTSVYPF
+1416 
-1426 NVEMENKEDYVEGWS
+1426 
-1441 NERDVSGTLEIPV
+1441 
-1454 VVKSNGISYCVKKLG
+1454 
-1469 DNSLARCV
+1469 
-1477 NVSSLKL
+1477 
-1484 NEGLESIGRQ
+1484 
-1494 AIRWCRNIKELIV
+1494 
-1507 PNSVKEVWGAFLT
+1507 
-1520 EDHGLVSV
+1520 
-1528 VLGSGLE
+1528 
-1535 TIHTEAFWGVSMNL
+1535 
-1549 KSFISLSTNPAKCV
+1549 
-1563 EPDRT
+1563 
-1568 FTSLPEDVTLYV
+1568 
-1580 PLGSKSAY
+1580 
-1588 ETAPGWDYFAGHI
+1588 
-1601 VEMDMSPATV
+1601 
-1611 KVKDCS
+1611 
-1617 REYGDDNPTLEFE
+1617 
-1630 TEGATLIGEPEII
+1630 PEIV
-1643 CSADKNSKVGT
+1643 CSADKSSQVGSYT
-1654 YEIEIN
+1654 IEVRQ
-1660 KGTIKNYLVTF
+1660 GSIKNYNVHFENGSLAI
-1671 VPGTLTVT
+1671 T
-1679 KAPLVVTAENY
+1679 KASLTISAGNY
-1690 TITQGDKLPEFTAN
+1690 TKKQGDAMPEFKAN
-1704 YSGFKNGE
+1704 YTGFKNGE
-1712 DESVLTKQPVF
+1712 DESVLTKRPTFETTATV
-1723 SCEANE
+1723 E
-1729 ASAPGE
+1729 SAPGE
-1735 YPITVYDVEA
+1735 YPITVYGVEA
-1745 DNYEVKSYIAGTL
+1745 DNYEVKSYITGTL

-1770 TWDQEIKAKVG
+1770 TWNQEIKAKVG

-1788 TASSGLPVRYLYAL
+1788 TASSGLPVRYSYAL
-1802 APGVE
+1802 VPRVE
-1807 TAYQVPQIEGNK
+1807 TAYQVPQIEGNN
-1819 ITFPQNGMYLL
+1819 ITFPEEGTYML

-1858 MYIDGIY
+1858 MYIGGIY

-1920 NVKKCGHEAFGASIN
+1920 NVKKCGHEAFGASVN
-1935 LYNVTLPVADVEFTH
+1935 LCNVTLPVADVEFTY

-1996 QSYAN
+1996 QAYRNA
-2001 SEVWKNFTHIVEE
+2001 EVWKYFTHIVEE
-2014 NVSTNI
+2014 NVSTSI
-2020 SNINVEKKSVWH
+2020 FNINVEKKSVWY

>member
-173 KAFSFELSNESEM
+173 KAFSLELSNESEM

-194 LPNGLFLDLSKT
+194 LPNGLSLDLSKT
-206 RLTGR
+206 RFTGR

-305 LEVSDSRQLTA
+305 LEVSDSRLLTA

-478 ASYAGLKNGENE
+478 ASYAG
-490 SVLTKQPVF
+490 
-499 SCEANEA
+499 
-506 SAPAEYAVTIS
+506 
-517 GAEAEN
+517 
-523 YEISYEQGHLT
+523 
-534 VVEADA
+534 
-540 VVVRAKSYSRQYG
+540 
-553 DENPVFEF
+553 
-561 ETEGAALDGTPEIV
+561 
-575 CSAVANSPVG
+575 
-585 SYTIEVKQGSIKN
+585 
-598 YNVHFESGSLVI
+598 
-610 TKAPLS
+610 
-616 ISAGN
+616 
-621 YTKKQGDAMPVFKAS
+621 
-636 YAGFKNGEDES
+636 
-647 VLTKQPVFSCEAN
+647 
-660 EASAPAEYA
+660 
-669 VTISGAEAEN
+669 
-679 YEISY
+679 
-684 EQGHL
+684 
-689 TVVEADAVVVR
+689 
-700 AKSYNRQYGDENPVF
+700 
-715 EFETEGAALDG
+715 
-726 TPEIVCSAV
+726 
-735 ANSPV
+735 
-740 GSYTIEVKQGSIK
+740 
-753 NYNVHFESGSLVITK
+753 
-768 APLSIS
+768 
-774 AGNYTK
+774 
-780 KQGDAMPVFK
+780 
-790 ASYVGFKNGEDE
+790 
-802 SVLTK
+802 
-807 QPVFSCEANEAG
+807 
-819 APAEYAVTISG
+819 
-830 AEAENYAIS
+830 
-839 YEQGHL
+839 
-845 TVVEADA
+845 
-852 VVVRAKSYSRQ
+852 
-863 YGDENPVFEFDIEGA
+863 
-878 ALDGTPEIVCSAVAN
+878 
-893 SPVGSYTIEVK
+893 
-904 QGSIKNYNVHF
+904 
-915 ESGTLTITKAPLSI
+915 
-929 SAGSYTKKQG
+929 
-939 DAMPAFKASYAGF
+939 F

-981 VTISGAEAENYDI
+981 VTISGADAENYDI
-994 SYEQGHLTV
+994 SYEQG
-1003 VEADAVVVR
+1003 R
-1012 AKSYNR
+1012 
-1018 QYGDENPVFEFET
+1018 
-1031 EGAALD
+1031 
-1037 GTPEIVCSAVAN
+1037 
-1049 SPVGSYT
+1049 
-1056 IEVKQGSIKNYNVH
+1056 
-1070 FESGSLVI
+1070 
-1078 TKAPLSISAGN
+1078 
-1089 YTKKQ
+1089 
-1094 GDAMPVFKAS
+1094 
-1104 YAGFKNGEDESVLT
+1104 
-1118 KQPVFSCDAN
+1118 
-1128 EASAPAEYA
+1128 
-1137 VTISGADAENYE
+1137 
-1149 ISYEQGHLTVVEAD
+1149 LTVVEAD

-1254 PVFKASYAGFKN
+1254 PAFKASYAGFKNGENESVLTKQPVFSCVANEASAPAEYAVTISGADAENYNISYEQGHLTVVEADAVVVRAKSYSRQYGDENPVFEFETEGVALDGTPEIVCSAVANSPVGSYTIEVKQGSIKNYNVHFESGSLVITKAPLSISAGNYTKKQGDAMPVFKASYAGFKN

-1274 KQPVFSCD
+1274 KQPVFSCE
-1282 ANEASAPAEYA
+1282 ANETSVPAEYA
-1293 VTISGADAENYDIS
+1293 VTISGADAENYKIS
-1307 YEQGVLTVTGMP
+1307 YKQGVLTVTGMP

-1380 EVTSAEYHDEEYPN
+1380 EVSSAEYHDAEYPN

-1426 NVEMENKEDYVEGWS
+1426 NVEMENKEDYVEGWN

-1454 VVKSNGISYCVKKLG
+1454 VVKSNGISCCVKKLG

-1484 NEGLESIGRQ
+1484 NEGLESIGHQ
-1494 AIRWCRNIKELIV
+1494 AIRWYRNIKELIV

-1528 VLGSGLE
+1528 VLGAGLE
-1535 TIHTEAFWGVSMNL
+1535 TIHTDAFWGVSMNL

-1601 VEMDMSPATV
+1601 VEMDMSPATI
-1611 KVKDCS
+1611 KVRNCS

-1723 SCEANE
+1723 SCDANE

-1735 YPITVYDVEA
+1735 YPINVYGVEA
-1745 DNYEVKSYIAGTL
+1745 DNYNAISYVAGTL

-1788 TASSGLPVRYLYAL
+1788 TASSGLPVRYSYAL
-1802 APGVE
+1802 VPRVE

-1819 ITFPQNGMYLL
+1819 ITFSQNGMYLL
-1830 VAIQDGNN
+1830 VAIQAGNN

-1843 TDTLDVCAISDDEGL
+1843 TDTLDVCAISDNEGL

-1920 NVKKCGHEAFGASIN
+1920 KVKKCGHEAFGASIN
-1935 LYNVTLPVADVEFTH
+1935 LCNVTLPVADVEFTH

-2001 SEVWKNFTHIVEE
+2001 SEVWKYFTHIVEE

-2020 SNINVEKKSVWH
+2020 SNINVEKKSVWY

>member
-18 KDTFYIEPVNVV
+18 KDTFYIAPVNVV

-60 KIASRSNGNF
+60 KIASKSNGNF

-173 KAFSFELSNESEM
+173 KAFSLELSNESEM

-194 LPNGLFLDLSKT
+194 LPNGLSLDLSKT

-329 WKSDNEKVATVSDN
+329 WKSDNEKVATVNDN

-459 SISAGNYTKKQG
+459 I
-471 DAMPVFK
+471 
-478 ASYAGLKNGENE
+478 
-490 SVLTKQPVF
+490 
-499 SCEANEA
+499 
-506 SAPAEYAVTIS
+506 
-517 GAEAEN
+517 
-523 YEISYEQGHLT
+523 
-534 VVEADA
+534 
-540 VVVRAKSYSRQYG
+540 
-553 DENPVFEF
+553 
-561 ETEGAALDGTPEIV
+561 
-575 CSAVANSPVG
+575 
-585 SYTIEVKQGSIKN
+585 
-598 YNVHFESGSLVI
+598 
-610 TKAPLS
+610 

-669 VTISGAEAEN
+669 VTISGA
-679 YEISY
+679 
-684 EQGHL
+684 
-689 TVVEADAVVVR
+689 
-700 AKSYNRQYGDENPVF
+700 
-715 EFETEGAALDG
+715 
-726 TPEIVCSAV
+726 
-735 ANSPV
+735 
-740 GSYTIEVKQGSIK
+740 
-753 NYNVHFESGSLVITK
+753 
-768 APLSIS
+768 
-774 AGNYTK
+774 
-780 KQGDAMPVFK
+780 
-790 ASYVGFKNGEDE
+790 
-802 SVLTK
+802 
-807 QPVFSCEANEAG
+807 
-819 APAEYAVTISG
+819 
-830 AEAENYAIS
+830 
-839 YEQGHL
+839 
-845 TVVEADA
+845 
-852 VVVRAKSYSRQ
+852 
-863 YGDENPVFEFDIEGA
+863 
-878 ALDGTPEIVCSAVAN
+878 
-893 SPVGSYTIEVK
+893 
-904 QGSIKNYNVHF
+904 
-915 ESGTLTITKAPLSI
+915 
-929 SAGSYTKKQG
+929 
-939 DAMPAFKASYAGF
+939 
-952 KNGENESVLTKQPVF
+952 
-967 SCEANEASAPAEYA
+967 
-981 VTISGAEAENYDI
+981 
-994 SYEQGHLTV
+994 
-1003 VEADAVVVR
+1003 
-1012 AKSYNR
+1012 
-1018 QYGDENPVFEFET
+1018 
-1031 EGAALD
+1031 
-1037 GTPEIVCSAVAN
+1037 
-1049 SPVGSYT
+1049 
-1056 IEVKQGSIKNYNVH
+1056 
-1070 FESGSLVI
+1070 
-1078 TKAPLSISAGN
+1078 
-1089 YTKKQ
+1089 
-1094 GDAMPVFKAS
+1094 
-1104 YAGFKNGEDESVLT
+1104 
-1118 KQPVFSCDAN
+1118 
-1128 EASAPAEYA
+1128 
-1137 VTISGADAENYE
+1137 DAENYN

-1274 KQPVFSCD
+1274 KQPVFSCE

-1307 YEQGVLTVTGMP
+1307 YEQGHLTVVEADAVVVRAKSYNRQYGDENPVFEFETVGAALDGTPEIVCSAVANSPVGAYTIEVKQGSIKNYNVHFESGTLTVTKTPLTISAGNYTKKQGDAMPVFKASYAGFKNGEDESVLTKQPVFSCEANESSAPAEYAVTISGAEAENYAISYEQGHLTVVEADAIVVRAKSYSRQYGDENPVFKFETEGVALDGTPEIVCSAVANSPVGSYTIEVKQGSIKNYNVHFESGTLTVTKTPLTISAGNYTKKQGDAMPVFKASYAGFKNGENESVLTKQPVFSCEANEASAPAEYAVTISGADAENYDISYEQGRLTVVEADAVVVRAKSYSRQYGDVNPVFEFETEGVALDGTPEIVCSAVANSPVGSYAIEVKQGSIKNYNVHFESGSLVITKAPLSISAGNYTKKQGDAMPVFKASYAGFKNGEDESVLTKQPVFSCEANEASAPAEYAVTISGADAENYDISYEQGHLTVTGMP

-1326 EATLRITTET
+1326 EATLSITTDT

-1380 EVTSAEYHDEEYPN
+1380 EVSSAEYHDAEYPN

-1407 NNGEENLPM
+1407 NNGEKNLPM

-1441 NERDVSGTLEIPV
+1441 NGRDVSGTLEIPA
-1454 VVKSNGISYCVKKLG
+1454 VVKANGICYCVKKLG
-1469 DNSLARCV
+1469 DNSLAMCV

-1484 NEGLESIGRQ
+1484 NEGLESIGGQ

-1528 VLGSGLE
+1528 VLGAGLE
-1535 TIHTEAFWGVSMNL
+1535 TIHTDAFMGVSMNL
-1549 KSFISLSTNPAKCV
+1549 KSIVSLNVSPAICV
-1563 EPDRT
+1563 SPSRT
-1568 FTSLPEDVTLYV
+1568 FEDLPEDVTLYV

-1617 REYGDDNPTLEFE
+1617 REYGDDNPTFE
-1630 TEGATLIGEPEII
+1630 IETDGAALIGEPEII
-1643 CSADKNSKVGT
+1643 CSADKKSEVGT

-1729 ASAPGE
+1729 ASAPGK

-1788 TASSGLPVRYLYAL
+1788 TASSGLPVRYSYAL
-1802 APGVE
+1802 VPRVE
-1807 TAYQVPQIEGNK
+1807 SAYRVPQIEGNY
-1819 ITFPQNGMYLL
+1819 ITFPEEGTYLL

-1865 YKYTDDGSALK
+1865 YKYTGDGSALK

-1887 VEIPATVNGL
+1887 VEIPAYVNGM
-1897 PVTEVDGLA
+1897 PVVEIDRQA
-1906 MYACYYLKELVIGD
+1906 MYACYYLNDVVIGD
-1920 NVKKCGHEAFGASIN
+1920 NVAICGHEAFGASRN
-1935 LYNVTLPVADVEFTH
+1935 LQKVTLPANQAELRQQYI
-1950 NWMFNC
+1950 FNC
-1956 DRGIR
+1956 DDGIK
-1961 EIHCRSSIPYVVD
+1961 EIHCRSSVPYLAD
-1974 EGIFNGAVDYDKCI
+1974 ESLFNGFVNYDNCI
-1988 LYVPVGTK
+1988 LYVPVGTM
-1996 QSYAN
+1996 QAYTN
-2001 SEVWKNFTHIVEE
+2001 TEIWRNFIHIVEE
-2014 NVSTNI
+2014 DVLTGIPDINVSNDMGA
-2020 SNINVEKKSVWH
+2020 WY
-2032 TLQGVKLFAKPN
+2032 TLQGVKLFGRPN
-2044 IPGVYIHN
+2044 LPGVYIHN
-2052 GKKIIVR
+2052 GKKILVR

>member
-60 KIASRSNGNF
+60 KIASKSNGNL

-194 LPNGLFLDLSKT
+194 LPNGLSLDLNKT

-211 CGNHQLQT
+211 CGNHRLQT

-242 IGSVIDLWI
+242 LGSVIDLWI

-478 ASYAGLKNGENE
+478 ASYAGFKNGENESVLTKQPVFSCEANEASVPAEYAVTISGADAENYDISYEQGRLTVVEADAVVVRAKSYSRQYGDENPVFEFETEGAALDGTPEIVCSAVANSPVGSYTIEVKQGSIKNYNVHFESGSLVITKAPLSISAGNYTKKQGDAMPVFKASYAGFKNGENE

-517 GAEAEN
+517 GADAEN
-523 YEISYEQGHLT
+523 YDISYEQGRLT

-660 EASAPAEYA
+660 ETSVPAEYA
-669 VTISGAEAEN
+669 VTISGADAEN
-679 YEISY
+679 YDISY
-684 EQGHL
+684 EQGCL

-807 QPVFSCEANEAG
+807 QPVFSCEANEA
-819 APAEYAVTISG
+819 
-830 AEAENYAIS
+830 
-839 YEQGHL
+839 
-845 TVVEADA
+845 
-852 VVVRAKSYSRQ
+852 
-863 YGDENPVFEFDIEGA
+863 
-878 ALDGTPEIVCSAVAN
+878 
-893 SPVGSYTIEVK
+893 
-904 QGSIKNYNVHF
+904 
-915 ESGTLTITKAPLSI
+915 
-929 SAGSYTKKQG
+929 
-939 DAMPAFKASYAGF
+939 
-952 KNGENESVLTKQPVF
+952 
-967 SCEANEASAPAEYA
+967 SAPAEY
-981 VTISGAEAENYDI
+981 S
-994 SYEQGHLTV
+994 
-1003 VEADAVVVR
+1003 
-1012 AKSYNR
+1012 
-1018 QYGDENPVFEFET
+1018 
-1031 EGAALD
+1031 
-1037 GTPEIVCSAVAN
+1037 
-1049 SPVGSYT
+1049 
-1056 IEVKQGSIKNYNVH
+1056 
-1070 FESGSLVI
+1070 
-1078 TKAPLSISAGN
+1078 
-1089 YTKKQ
+1089 
-1094 GDAMPVFKAS
+1094 
-1104 YAGFKNGEDESVLT
+1104 
-1118 KQPVFSCDAN
+1118 
-1128 EASAPAEYA
+1128 

-1149 ISYEQGHLTVVEAD
+1149 
-1163 AVVVRA
+1163 
-1169 KSYSRQYG
+1169 
-1177 DENPVFEFETD
+1177 
-1188 GAALDGTPEI
+1188 
-1198 VCSAVAN
+1198 
-1205 SPVGSYTIEVK
+1205 
-1216 QGSIKN
+1216 
-1222 YNVHFESGSLVIT
+1222 
-1235 KAPLSISAGNY
+1235 
-1246 TKKQGDAM
+1246 
-1254 PVFKASYAGFKN
+1254 
-1266 GEDESVLT
+1266 
-1274 KQPVFSCD
+1274 
-1282 ANEASAPAEYA
+1282 
-1293 VTISGADAENYDIS
+1293 IS

-1380 EVTSAEYHDEEYPN
+1380 EVSSAEYHDAEYPN

-1426 NVEMENKEDYVEGWS
+1426 NVEMENKEDYVEGWN

-1454 VVKSNGISYCVKKLG
+1454 VVKSNGISCCVKKLG

-1484 NEGLESIGRQ
+1484 NEGLESIGHQ

-1528 VLGSGLE
+1528 VLGAGLE
-1535 TIHTEAFWGVSMNL
+1535 TIHTDAFWGVSMNL

-1601 VEMDMSPATV
+1601 VEMDMSPATI
-1611 KVKDCS
+1611 KVRNCS

-1723 SCEANE
+1723 SCDANE

-1735 YPITVYDVEA
+1735 YPINIYGVEA
-1745 DNYEVKSYIAGTL
+1745 DNYNAISYVAGTL

-1788 TASSGLPVRYLYAL
+1788 TASSGLPVRYSFFR
-1802 APGVE
+1802 APEVIN
-1807 TAYQVPQIEGNK
+1807 AYRVPQIEGNN
-1819 ITFPQNGMYLL
+1819 ITFPEEGTYML

-1858 MYIDGIY
+1858 MYIGGIY

-1935 LYNVTLPVADVEFTH
+1935 LCNVTLPVADVEFAH

-1996 QSYAN
+1996 QAYRNA
-2001 SEVWKNFTHIVEE
+2001 EVWKYFTHIVEE
-2014 NVSTNI
+2014 NVSTSI
-2020 SNINVEKKSVWH
+2020 SNINVEKKSVWY
-2032 TLQGVKLFAKPN
+2032 TLQGVKLFVKPN

>member
-60 KIASRSNGNF
+60 KIASKSNGNF

-99 STQGESIK
+99 SAQGESIK

-194 LPNGLFLDLSKT
+194 LPNGLSLDLNKT

-459 SISAGNYTKKQG
+459 IISAGNYTKKQG

-478 ASYAGLKNGENE
+478 ASYAGFKNGEDE

-636 YAGFKNGEDES
+636 YAGFKNGENES

-700 AKSYNRQYGDENPVF
+700 AKSYSRQYGDENPVF

-726 TPEIVCSAV
+726 I
-735 ANSPV
+735 
-740 GSYTIEVKQGSIK
+740 
-753 NYNVHFESGSLVITK
+753 
-768 APLSIS
+768 
-774 AGNYTK
+774 
-780 KQGDAMPVFK
+780 
-790 ASYVGFKNGEDE
+790 
-802 SVLTK
+802 
-807 QPVFSCEANEAG
+807 
-819 APAEYAVTISG
+819 
-830 AEAENYAIS
+830 
-839 YEQGHL
+839 
-845 TVVEADA
+845 
-852 VVVRAKSYSRQ
+852 
-863 YGDENPVFEFDIEGA
+863 
-878 ALDGTPEIVCSAVAN
+878 
-893 SPVGSYTIEVK
+893 
-904 QGSIKNYNVHF
+904 
-915 ESGTLTITKAPLSI
+915 
-929 SAGSYTKKQG
+929 
-939 DAMPAFKASYAGF
+939 
-952 KNGENESVLTKQPVF
+952 
-967 SCEANEASAPAEYA
+967 
-981 VTISGAEAENYDI
+981 
-994 SYEQGHLTV
+994 
-1003 VEADAVVVR
+1003 
-1012 AKSYNR
+1012 
-1018 QYGDENPVFEFET
+1018 
-1031 EGAALD
+1031 
-1037 GTPEIVCSAVAN
+1037 PEIVCSAVAN

-1118 KQPVFSCDAN
+1118 KQPVFSCEAN

-1177 DENPVFEFETD
+1177 DENPVFEFETE

-1319 KPIISTD
+1319 KPIILTD

-1380 EVTSAEYHDEEYPN
+1380 EVSSAEYHDAEYPN

-1617 REYGDDNPTLEFE
+1617 REYGDDNPILEFE

-1712 DESVLTKQPVF
+1712 DELVLTKQPVF

-1781 STIEMNA
+1781 STIAMNA
-1788 TASSGLPVRYLYAL
+1788 TASSGLPVRYSYAQ
-1802 APGVE
+1802 APRVE
-1807 TAYQVPQIEGNK
+1807 TAYQVPQIEDNK

-1876 VVRGYNPYRGK
+1876 VVRGYKPYRGK

-1935 LYNVTLPVADVEFTH
+1935 LCNVTLPVADVEFTH

>member
-18 KDTFYIEPVNVV
+18 KDTFYIAPVNVV

-60 KIASRSNGNF
+60 KIASKSNGNF

-107 GNQGA
+107 GNKGA
-112 LVRISVRASSD
+112 LVRISVRAASD

-158 NDVSVKGGEISPEVS
+158 NDVSVKGGDISPEVS
-173 KAFSFELSNESEM
+173 KAFSLELSNESEM

-194 LPNGLFLDLSKT
+194 LPNGLSLDLSKT

-227 RIICMSSDNTSISGK
+227 RIICMSSDNTSISGN
-242 IGSVIDLWI
+242 IGSVIELWI
-251 KAEKGI
+251 KADKGI
-257 TGNQIVKLE
+257 AGNQIVKLE

-281 PFSFVVDVKY
+281 PLSLVVDVKY
-291 VPVTSVSI
+291 VPATSVSI

-343 GMIIARSAGQCSI
+343 GMIIARSAGKCSI

-445 SYIPGTLTITKAPL
+445 SYIPGTLTVTKAPL

-478 ASYAGLKNGENE
+478 ASYAGFKNGENE

-506 SAPAEYAVTIS
+506 SAPAEYAITIS

-523 YEISYEQGHLT
+523 YAISYEQGRLT

-553 DENPVFEF
+553 DENPMFEF
-561 ETEGAALDGTPEIV
+561 ETDGAALDGTPEIV

-621 YTKKQGDAMPVFKAS
+621 YTKKQGDAMPDFKAS
-636 YAGFKNGEDES
+636 YAGFKNGENES
-647 VLTKQPVFSCEAN
+647 VLTKLPVFSCEAN

-669 VTISGAEAEN
+669 VTISGADAEN
-679 YEISY
+679 YDISY
-684 EQGHL
+684 EQGRL
-689 TVVEADAVVVR
+689 TVTDADAVVVR
-700 AKSYNRQYGDENPVF
+700 AKSYSRVYGDANPVF

-740 GSYTIEVKQGSIK
+740 GSYAIEVKQGSIK

-807 QPVFSCEANEAG
+807 QPVFSCEANEAS

-830 AEAENYAIS
+830 AEAENYDIS
-839 YEQGHL
+839 YEQGRL

-863 YGDENPVFEFDIEGA
+863 YGDENP
-878 ALDGTPEIVCSAVAN
+878 
-893 SPVGSYTIEVK
+893 
-904 QGSIKNYNVHF
+904 
-915 ESGTLTITKAPLSI
+915 
-929 SAGSYTKKQG
+929 
-939 DAMPAFKASYAGF
+939 M
-952 KNGENESVLTKQPVF
+952 
-967 SCEANEASAPAEYA
+967 
-981 VTISGAEAENYDI
+981 
-994 SYEQGHLTV
+994 
-1003 VEADAVVVR
+1003 
-1012 AKSYNR
+1012 
-1018 QYGDENPVFEFET
+1018 
-1031 EGAALD
+1031 
-1037 GTPEIVCSAVAN
+1037 
-1049 SPVGSYT
+1049 
-1056 IEVKQGSIKNYNVH
+1056 
-1070 FESGSLVI
+1070 
-1078 TKAPLSISAGN
+1078 
-1089 YTKKQ
+1089 
-1094 GDAMPVFKAS
+1094 
-1104 YAGFKNGEDESVLT
+1104 
-1118 KQPVFSCDAN
+1118 
-1128 EASAPAEYA
+1128 
-1137 VTISGADAENYE
+1137 
-1149 ISYEQGHLTVVEAD
+1149 
-1163 AVVVRA
+1163 
-1169 KSYSRQYG
+1169 
-1177 DENPVFEFETD
+1177 FEFETD

-1254 PVFKASYAGFKN
+1254 PVFKANYAGFKN

-1274 KQPVFSCD
+1274 KQPVFSCE

-1293 VTISGADAENYDIS
+1293 VTISGADAENYEIS
-1307 YEQGVLTVTGMP
+1307 YKQGVLTVTGMP

-1326 EATLRITTET
+1326 KATLRITTET

-1371 IAVKGDAKS
+1371 IAVKDDVKS
-1380 EVTSAEYHDEEYPN
+1380 EVSSAEYHDAEYPN

-1426 NVEMENKEDYVEGWS
+1426 NVEMENKEDYVEGWN

-1484 NEGLESIGRQ
+1484 NEGLESIGHQ

-1535 TIHTEAFWGVSMNL
+1535 TIHTDAFWGVSMNL

-1588 ETAPGWDYFAGHI
+1588 ETAPGWDCFAGHI
-1601 VEMDMSPATV
+1601 VEMDMSPATI
-1611 KVKDCS
+1611 KVRNCS

-1630 TEGATLIGEPEII
+1630 TEGAALIGEPEII

-1660 KGTIKNYLVTF
+1660 KGTIKNYYVTF
-1671 VPGTLTVT
+1671 VPGSLTVT
-1679 KAPLVVTAENY
+1679 KAPLVVTADNY
-1690 TITQGDKLPEFTAN
+1690 TITQGDKLPEFTAS

-1712 DESVLTKQPVF
+1712 DVSVLTKQPVF
-1723 SCEANE
+1723 SCDANE

-1735 YPITVYDVEA
+1735 YPITVYGVEA

-1770 TWDQEIKAKVG
+1770 TWDQKIKAKVG

-1788 TASSGLPVRYLYAL
+1788 TASSGLPVRYSYAL

-1858 MYIDGIY
+1858 MYIGGIY

-1935 LYNVTLPVADVEFTH
+1935 LCNVTLPVADVEFAH

-1996 QSYAN
+1996 QAYRNA
-2001 SEVWKNFTHIVEE
+2001 EVWKYFTHIVEE
-2014 NVSTNI
+2014 NVSTSI
-2020 SNINVEKKSVWH
+2020 SNINVEKKSVWY
-2032 TLQGVKLFAKPN
+2032 TLQGVKLFVKPN

>member
-18 KDTFYIEPVNVV
+18 KDTFYIAPVNVV
-30 PGESKTITLNLDNSQ
+30 PDESKTITLNLDNSQ

-60 KIASRSNGNF
+60 KIASKSNGNF

-173 KAFSFELSNESEM
+173 KAFSLELSNESEM

-194 LPNGLFLDLSKT
+194 LPNGLSLDLSKT

-227 RIICMSSDNTSISGK
+227 RIICMSSDNTSISGN

-257 TGNQIVKLE
+257 AGNQIVKLE

-291 VPVTSVSI
+291 VPATSVSI

-343 GMIIARSAGQCSI
+343 GMIIARSAGKCSI

-445 SYIPGTLTITKAPL
+445 SYIPGTLTVTKAPL

-478 ASYAGLKNGENE
+478 ASYAGFKNGENE

-517 GAEAEN
+517 GADAEN
-523 YEISYEQGHLT
+523 YAISYEQGHLT

-636 YAGFKNGEDES
+636 YAGFKNGENES

-669 VTISGAEAEN
+669 VTISGADAEN
-679 YEISY
+679 YAISY

-700 AKSYNRQYGDENPVF
+700 AKSYSRQYGDENPVF

-740 GSYTIEVKQGSIK
+740 GSYTIELKQGSIK

-768 APLSIS
+768 APLTIS

-780 KQGDAMPVFK
+780 KQGDAMP
-790 ASYVGFKNGEDE
+790 
-802 SVLTK
+802 L
-807 QPVFSCEANEAG
+807 
-819 APAEYAVTISG
+819 
-830 AEAENYAIS
+830 
-839 YEQGHL
+839 
-845 TVVEADA
+845 
-852 VVVRAKSYSRQ
+852 
-863 YGDENPVFEFDIEGA
+863 
-878 ALDGTPEIVCSAVAN
+878 
-893 SPVGSYTIEVK
+893 
-904 QGSIKNYNVHF
+904 
-915 ESGTLTITKAPLSI
+915 
-929 SAGSYTKKQG
+929 
-939 DAMPAFKASYAGF
+939 FKASYAGF
-952 KNGENESVLTKQPVF
+952 KNGEDESVLTKQPVF

-981 VTISGAEAENYDI
+981 VTISGA
-994 SYEQGHLTV
+994 
-1003 VEADAVVVR
+1003 
-1012 AKSYNR
+1012 
-1018 QYGDENPVFEFET
+1018 
-1031 EGAALD
+1031 
-1037 GTPEIVCSAVAN
+1037 
-1049 SPVGSYT
+1049 
-1056 IEVKQGSIKNYNVH
+1056 
-1070 FESGSLVI
+1070 
-1078 TKAPLSISAGN
+1078 
-1089 YTKKQ
+1089 
-1094 GDAMPVFKAS
+1094 
-1104 YAGFKNGEDESVLT
+1104 
-1118 KQPVFSCDAN
+1118 
-1128 EASAPAEYA
+1128 
-1137 VTISGADAENYE
+1137 DAENYE
-1149 ISYEQGHLTVVEAD
+1149 ISY
-1163 AVVVRA
+1163 
-1169 KSYSRQYG
+1169 K
-1177 DENPVFEFETD
+1177 
-1188 GAALDGTPEI
+1188 
-1198 VCSAVAN
+1198 
-1205 SPVGSYTIEVK
+1205 
-1216 QGSIKN
+1216 
-1222 YNVHFESGSLVIT
+1222 
-1235 KAPLSISAGNY
+1235 
-1246 TKKQGDAM
+1246 
-1254 PVFKASYAGFKN
+1254 
-1266 GEDESVLT
+1266 
-1274 KQPVFSCD
+1274 
-1282 ANEASAPAEYA
+1282 
-1293 VTISGADAENYDIS
+1293 
-1307 YEQGVLTVTGMP
+1307 QGVLTVTGMP

-1326 EATLRITTET
+1326 KATLRITSET

-1371 IAVKGDAKS
+1371 IAVKDDVKS
-1380 EVTSAEYHDEEYPN
+1380 EVSSAEYHDAEYPN
-1394 IVKVGDIITANII
+1394 IVKVGDVITANII

-1426 NVEMENKEDYVEGWS
+1426 NVEMENKGDYVEGWD
-1441 NERDVSGTLEIPV
+1441 NERDVSGTLEIPA
-1454 VVKSNGISYCVKKLG
+1454 VVKANGICYCVKKLG
-1469 DNSLARCV
+1469 KNSLAKCV

-1484 NEGLESIGRQ
+1484 NEGLESIGHQ

-1528 VLGSGLE
+1528 VLGAGLE
-1535 TIHTEAFWGVSMNL
+1535 TIHTDAFWGVSMNL

-1611 KVKDCS
+1611 KVKDCA

-1643 CSADKNSKVGT
+1643 CSADKKSKVGT

-1723 SCEANE
+1723 SCDANE

-1735 YPITVYDVEA
+1735 YPINIYGVEA
-1745 DNYEVKSYIAGTL
+1745 DNYNAISYVAGTL

-1788 TASSGLPVRYLYAL
+1788 TASSGLPVRYSFFR
-1802 APGVE
+1802 APEVIN
-1807 TAYQVPQIEGNK
+1807 AYRVPQIEGNN
-1819 ITFPQNGMYLL
+1819 ITFPEEGTYML

-1858 MYIDGIY
+1858 MYIGGIY

-1935 LYNVTLPVADVEFTH
+1935 LCNVTLPVGDAGLKYKWV
-1950 NWMFNC
+1950 FNC

-1996 QSYAN
+1996 QAYRN
-2001 SEVWKNFTHIVEE
+2001 SEVWKYFTHIVEE

-2020 SNINVEKKSVWH
+2020 SNINVEKKSVWY
-2032 TLQGVKLFAKPN
+2032 TLQGVKLFVKPN

>member
-1 MVLLFLMLLALP
+1 MVLLFLTLLALP

-30 PGESKTITLNLDNSQ
+30 PGELKTITLNLDNSQ

-60 KIASRSNGNF
+60 KIASKSNGNF
-70 DISLTDRGSSSFSV
+70 DISLTDRGSFSFSV

-173 KAFSFELSNESEM
+173 KAFSLELSNESEM

-194 LPNGLFLDLSKT
+194 LPNGLSLDLSKT

-257 TGNQIVKLE
+257 AGNQIVKLE

-281 PFSFVVDVKY
+281 PLSFVVDVKY
-291 VPVTSVSI
+291 VPATSVSI

-305 LEVSDSRQLTA
+305 LEVSDARQLTA

-445 SYIPGTLTITKAPL
+445 SYIPGTLTVTKAPL
-459 SISAGNYTKKQG
+459 SIYAGNYTKKQG

-478 ASYAGLKNGENE
+478 ASYAGFKNGENE

-517 GAEAEN
+517 GADAEN

-534 VVEADA
+534 VVEADV

-553 DENPVFEF
+553 D
-561 ETEGAALDGTPEIV
+561 D
-575 CSAVANSPVG
+575 S
-585 SYTIEVKQGSIKN
+585 
-598 YNVHFESGSLVI
+598 
-610 TKAPLS
+610 
-616 ISAGN
+616 
-621 YTKKQGDAMPVFKAS
+621 
-636 YAGFKNGEDES
+636 
-647 VLTKQPVFSCEAN
+647 
-660 EASAPAEYA
+660 
-669 VTISGAEAEN
+669 
-679 YEISY
+679 
-684 EQGHL
+684 
-689 TVVEADAVVVR
+689 
-700 AKSYNRQYGDENPVF
+700 PVF

-807 QPVFSCEANEAG
+807 QPVFSCEANEAS

-830 AEAENYAIS
+830 ADAENYDIS
-839 YEQGHL
+839 YEQGRL

-863 YGDENPVFEFDIEGA
+863 YGDENPVFEF
-878 ALDGTPEIVCSAVAN
+878 
-893 SPVGSYTIEVK
+893 
-904 QGSIKNYNVHF
+904 
-915 ESGTLTITKAPLSI
+915 
-929 SAGSYTKKQG
+929 
-939 DAMPAFKASYAGF
+939 
-952 KNGENESVLTKQPVF
+952 
-967 SCEANEASAPAEYA
+967 
-981 VTISGAEAENYDI
+981 
-994 SYEQGHLTV
+994 
-1003 VEADAVVVR
+1003 
-1012 AKSYNR
+1012 
-1018 QYGDENPVFEFET
+1018 ET

-1037 GTPEIVCSAVAN
+1037 GTPEIACSAVAN

-1104 YAGFKNGEDESVLT
+1104 YAGFKNGENESVLT
-1118 KQPVFSCDAN
+1118 KLPVFSCEAN

-1137 VTISGADAENYE
+1137 VTISGAEAENYE
-1149 ISYEQGHLTVVEAD
+1149 ISYEQGRLTVVEAD

-1177 DENPVFEFETD
+1177 DENPMFEFETD

-1254 PVFKASYAGFKN
+1254 PVFKASYVGFKN

-1274 KQPVFSCD
+1274 KQPVFSCE

-1293 VTISGADAENYDIS
+1293 VTISGADAENYEIS
-1307 YEQGVLTVTGMP
+1307 YKQGHLTVVEADAVVVRAKSYNRQYGDENPVFEFETEGAALDGTPEIVCSAVANSPVGSYTIDVKQGSIKNYNVHFESGSLVITKAPLSISAGNYTKKQGDAMPVFKASYAGFKNGENESVLTKQPVFSCKANEASAPAEYSVTISGADAENYEISYKQGVLTVTGMP

-1380 EVTSAEYHDEEYPN
+1380 EVSSAEYPN

-1426 NVEMENKEDYVEGWS
+1426 NVEMENKEDYVEGWN

-1484 NEGLESIGRQ
+1484 NEGLESIGHQ

-1535 TIHTEAFWGVSMNL
+1535 TIHTDAFWGVSMNL

-1611 KVKDCS
+1611 KVKDYS
-1617 REYGDDNPTLEFE
+1617 REYGDDNPTFKIE
-1630 TEGATLIGEPEII
+1630 TESAALIGEPEII
-1643 CSADKNSKVGT
+1643 CSADKKSKVGT

-1660 KGTIKNYLVTF
+1660 KGTIKNYYVTF
-1671 VPGTLTVT
+1671 VPGSLTVT
-1679 KAPLVVTAENY
+1679 KAPLVVTADNY
-1690 TITQGDKLPEFTAN
+1690 TITQGDKLPEFTAS

-1712 DESVLTKQPVF
+1712 DVSVLTKQPVF
-1723 SCEANE
+1723 SCDTNE

-1735 YPITVYDVEA
+1735 YPITVYGVEA

-1788 TASSGLPVRYLYAL
+1788 TASSGLPVRYSYAL

-1897 PVTEVDGLA
+1897 PVTEVDRLA
-1906 MYACYYLKELVIGD
+1906 MYACYYLKELVFGD

-1935 LYNVTLPVADVEFTH
+1935 LCNVTLPVGDVGLKYK
-1950 NWMFNC
+1950 WVFNC

-1996 QSYAN
+1996 QAYRNA
-2001 SEVWKNFTHIVEE
+2001 EVWKYFTHIVEE
-2014 NVSTNI
+2014 NVSTSI
-2020 SNINVEKKSVWH
+2020 SNINVEKKGVWY

>member
-194 LPNGLFLDLSKT
+194 LPNGLSLDLSKT

-266 NIIFSDVKARTYRMD
+266 NIIFSDVKACTYRMD

-478 ASYAGLKNGENE
+478 ASYAGFKNGEKE

-517 GAEAEN
+517 GADAEN
-523 YEISYEQGHLT
+523 YNISYEQGHLT

-561 ETEGAALDGTPEIV
+561 ETDGAALDGTPEIV

-585 SYTIEVKQGSIKN
+585 SYIIEVKQGSIKN

-610 TKAPLS
+610 TKAPLI

-636 YAGFKNGEDES
+636 YAGFKNAEDES

-669 VTISGAEAEN
+669 VTISGA
-679 YEISY
+679 
-684 EQGHL
+684 
-689 TVVEADAVVVR
+689 D
-700 AKSYNRQYGDENPVF
+700 
-715 EFETEGAALDG
+715 
-726 TPEIVCSAV
+726 
-735 ANSPV
+735 
-740 GSYTIEVKQGSIK
+740 
-753 NYNVHFESGSLVITK
+753 
-768 APLSIS
+768 
-774 AGNYTK
+774 
-780 KQGDAMPVFK
+780 
-790 ASYVGFKNGEDE
+790 
-802 SVLTK
+802 
-807 QPVFSCEANEAG
+807 
-819 APAEYAVTISG
+819 
-830 AEAENYAIS
+830 
-839 YEQGHL
+839 
-845 TVVEADA
+845 
-852 VVVRAKSYSRQ
+852 
-863 YGDENPVFEFDIEGA
+863 
-878 ALDGTPEIVCSAVAN
+878 
-893 SPVGSYTIEVK
+893 
-904 QGSIKNYNVHF
+904 
-915 ESGTLTITKAPLSI
+915 
-929 SAGSYTKKQG
+929 
-939 DAMPAFKASYAGF
+939 
-952 KNGENESVLTKQPVF
+952 
-967 SCEANEASAPAEYA
+967 
-981 VTISGAEAENYDI
+981 AENYD
-994 SYEQGHLTV
+994 
-1003 VEADAVVVR
+1003 
-1012 AKSYNR
+1012 
-1018 QYGDENPVFEFET
+1018 
-1031 EGAALD
+1031 
-1037 GTPEIVCSAVAN
+1037 
-1049 SPVGSYT
+1049 
-1056 IEVKQGSIKNYNVH
+1056 
-1070 FESGSLVI
+1070 
-1078 TKAPLSISAGN
+1078 
-1089 YTKKQ
+1089 
-1094 GDAMPVFKAS
+1094 
-1104 YAGFKNGEDESVLT
+1104 
-1118 KQPVFSCDAN
+1118 
-1128 EASAPAEYA
+1128 
-1137 VTISGADAENYE
+1137 

-1254 PVFKASYAGFKN
+1254 PVFKASYVGFKN

-1274 KQPVFSCD
+1274 KQLVFSCE
-1282 ANEASAPAEYA
+1282 ANEASAPAEYS
-1293 VTISGADAENYDIS
+1293 VTISGADAENYEIS

-1380 EVTSAEYHDEEYPN
+1380 EVSSAEYHDAEYPN

-1441 NERDVSGTLEIPV
+1441 NKDKLSGDIEIPS
-1454 VVKSNGISYCVKKLG
+1454 VVKNEGISYNVIGLG
-1469 DNSLARCV
+1469 KDALALAV
-1477 NVSSLKL
+1477 NVTSLKL
-1484 NEGLESIGRQ
+1484 NEGLEYTSDQ
-1494 AIRWCRNIKELIV
+1494 SIRWCGGLHEIV
-1507 PNSVKEVWGAFLT
+1507 ISNTVKVLGEAAMTDCHNVKT
-1520 EDHGLVSV
+1520 V

-1535 TIHTEAFWGVSMNL
+1535 RLKSLAFWAVSYRL
-1549 KSFISLSTNPAKCV
+1549 ETIVSLNPIPAICDS
-1563 EPDRT
+1563 PNRT
-1568 FTSLPEDVTLYV
+1568 FMSLPEDVTLYV

-1643 CSADKNSKVGT
+1643 CYVDKNSKVGT

-1723 SCEANE
+1723 SCDANE

-1735 YPITVYDVEA
+1735 YPINVYGVEA
-1745 DNYEVKSYIAGTL
+1745 DNYNAISYVAGTL

-1788 TASSGLPVRYLYAL
+1788 TASSGLPVRYSYAL
-1802 APGVE
+1802 IPRVE
-1807 TAYQVPQIEGNK
+1807 SAYQVPQIEDNK
-1819 ITFPQNGMYLL
+1819 IAFPQNGMYLL

-1935 LYNVTLPVADVEFTH
+1935 LCNVTLPVADVEFTH

>member
-149 QLFVGTKEQ
+149 QLFMGTKEQ
-158 NDVSVKGGEISPEVS
+158 NDVFVKSGEISPEVS

-194 LPNGLFLDLSKT
+194 LPNGLSLDLSKT
-206 RLTGR
+206 RLTRR

-251 KAEKGI
+251 KAEKSI
-257 TGNQIVKLE
+257 AGNQIVKLE

-299 SESNMQ
+299 SESNML

-329 WKSDNEKVATVSDN
+329 WKSDNEKVAIVSDN

-478 ASYAGLKNGENE
+478 ASYAGFKNGENE

-523 YEISYEQGHLT
+523 YDISYEQGRLT

-540 VVVRAKSYSRQYG
+540 VVVRAKSYS
-553 DENPVFEF
+553 
-561 ETEGAALDGTPEIV
+561 
-575 CSAVANSPVG
+575 
-585 SYTIEVKQGSIKN
+585 
-598 YNVHFESGSLVI
+598 
-610 TKAPLS
+610 
-616 ISAGN
+616 
-621 YTKKQGDAMPVFKAS
+621 
-636 YAGFKNGEDES
+636 
-647 VLTKQPVFSCEAN
+647 
-660 EASAPAEYA
+660 
-669 VTISGAEAEN
+669 
-679 YEISY
+679 
-684 EQGHL
+684 
-689 TVVEADAVVVR
+689 
-700 AKSYNRQYGDENPVF
+700 RQYGDENPVF

-807 QPVFSCEANEAG
+807 QPVFSCEANEA
-819 APAEYAVTISG
+819 
-830 AEAENYAIS
+830 
-839 YEQGHL
+839 
-845 TVVEADA
+845 
-852 VVVRAKSYSRQ
+852 
-863 YGDENPVFEFDIEGA
+863 
-878 ALDGTPEIVCSAVAN
+878 
-893 SPVGSYTIEVK
+893 
-904 QGSIKNYNVHF
+904 
-915 ESGTLTITKAPLSI
+915 
-929 SAGSYTKKQG
+929 
-939 DAMPAFKASYAGF
+939 
-952 KNGENESVLTKQPVF
+952 
-967 SCEANEASAPAEYA
+967 SAPAEY
-981 VTISGAEAENYDI
+981 S
-994 SYEQGHLTV
+994 
-1003 VEADAVVVR
+1003 
-1012 AKSYNR
+1012 
-1018 QYGDENPVFEFET
+1018 
-1031 EGAALD
+1031 
-1037 GTPEIVCSAVAN
+1037 
-1049 SPVGSYT
+1049 
-1056 IEVKQGSIKNYNVH
+1056 
-1070 FESGSLVI
+1070 
-1078 TKAPLSISAGN
+1078 
-1089 YTKKQ
+1089 
-1094 GDAMPVFKAS
+1094 
-1104 YAGFKNGEDESVLT
+1104 
-1118 KQPVFSCDAN
+1118 
-1128 EASAPAEYA
+1128 

-1149 ISYEQGHLTVVEAD
+1149 
-1163 AVVVRA
+1163 
-1169 KSYSRQYG
+1169 
-1177 DENPVFEFETD
+1177 
-1188 GAALDGTPEI
+1188 
-1198 VCSAVAN
+1198 
-1205 SPVGSYTIEVK
+1205 
-1216 QGSIKN
+1216 
-1222 YNVHFESGSLVIT
+1222 
-1235 KAPLSISAGNY
+1235 
-1246 TKKQGDAM
+1246 
-1254 PVFKASYAGFKN
+1254 
-1266 GEDESVLT
+1266 
-1274 KQPVFSCD
+1274 
-1282 ANEASAPAEYA
+1282 
-1293 VTISGADAENYDIS
+1293 IS

-1380 EVTSAEYHDEEYPN
+1380 EVSSAEYHDAEYPN

-1426 NVEMENKEDYVEGWS
+1426 NVEMENKEDYVEGWN

-1454 VVKSNGISYCVKKLG
+1454 VVKSNGISCCVKKLG
-1469 DNSLARCV
+1469 DNSLVRCV

-1484 NEGLESIGRQ
+1484 NEGLESIGHQ

-1528 VLGSGLE
+1528 VLGAGLE
-1535 TIHTEAFWGVSMNL
+1535 TIHTDAFWGVSMNL

-1611 KVKDCS
+1611 KVKDCA

-1643 CSADKNSKVGT
+1643 CSADKKSKVGT

-1690 TITQGDKLPEFTAN
+1690 TITQGDKLPEFTAS

-1712 DESVLTKQPVF
+1712 NVSVLTKQPVF
-1723 SCEANE
+1723 SCDANE

-1735 YPITVYDVEA
+1735 YPINVYGVEA
-1745 DNYEVKSYIAGTL
+1745 DNYNAISYVAGTL

-1788 TASSGLPVRYLYAL
+1788 TASSGLPVRYSYAL

-1897 PVTEVDGLA
+1897 PVTEVERLA

-1935 LYNVTLPVADVEFTH
+1935 LCNVTLPVADVEFAH

-1961 EIHCRSSIPYVVD
+1961 EIHCRLSIPYVVE
-1974 EGIFNGAVDYDKCI
+1974 EGIFNGAVDYDNCI
-1988 LYVPVGTK
+1988 LFVPVGTK

-2001 SEVWKNFTHIVEE
+2001 AEVWKNFTHIMEE
-2014 NVSTNI
+2014 NVSTSI
-2020 SNINVEKKSVWH
+2020 SNINVEKKSVWY
-2032 TLQGVKLFAKPN
+2032 TLQGVRLYAKPN

>member
-1 MVLLFLMLLALP
+1 MVLLFLMLLVLP

-18 KDTFYIEPVNVV
+18 KDTFYIAPVNIA
-30 PGESKTITLNLDNSQ
+30 PGDSKTITLNLDNSQ

-60 KIASRSNGNF
+60 RITSKSNGNF

-107 GNQGA
+107 GNKGA
-112 LVRISVRASSD
+112 LVRISVRAASD

-173 KAFSFELSNESEM
+173 KAFSLELSNESEM

-194 LPNGLFLDLSKT
+194 LPNGLSLDLSKT

-227 RIICMSSDNTSISGK
+227 RIICMSSDNTSISGN
-242 IGSVIDLWI
+242 IGSVIDMWI

-257 TGNQIVKLE
+257 AGNQIVKVE

-291 VPVTSVSI
+291 VPATSVSI

-343 GMIIARSAGQCSI
+343 GMIIARSAGKCSI

-445 SYIPGTLTITKAPL
+445 SYIPGTLTVTKAPL

-478 ASYAGLKNGENE
+478 ASYTGFKNGENE

-506 SAPAEYAVTIS
+506 SAPAVYAVTIS
-517 GAEAEN
+517 GADAEN
-523 YEISYEQGHLT
+523 YDISYEQGRLT

-553 DENPVFEF
+553 DENPVLEF
-561 ETEGAALDGTPEIV
+561 ETEGAALDGTPEIA
-575 CSAVANSPVG
+575 CSAVVNSPVG

-610 TKAPLS
+610 TKAPLT

-636 YAGFKNGEDES
+636 YTGFKNGEDES

-669 VTISGAEAEN
+669 VTISGADAEN
-679 YEISY
+679 YDISY
-684 EQGHL
+684 EQGRL
-689 TVVEADAVVVR
+689 TVTDADAVVVR
-700 AKSYNRQYGDENPVF
+700 AKSYSRVYGDANPVF
-715 EFETEGAALDG
+715 EFETEGTVLDG
-726 TPEIVCSAV
+726 TPEIVCSADK
-735 ANSPV
+735 SSQV
-740 GSYTIEVKQGSIK
+740 GSYTIEVRQGSIK
-753 NYNVHFESGSLVITK
+753 NYNVHFENGSLAITK
-768 APLSIS
+768 ASLTIS

-780 KQGDAMPVFK
+780 KQGDAMPEFK
-790 ASYVGFKNGEDE
+790 ANYTGFKNGEDE

-807 QPVFSCEANEAG
+807 RP
-819 APAEYAVTISG
+819 T
-830 AEAENYAIS
+830 
-839 YEQGHL
+839 
-845 TVVEADA
+845 
-852 VVVRAKSYSRQ
+852 
-863 YGDENPVFEFDIEGA
+863 
-878 ALDGTPEIVCSAVAN
+878 
-893 SPVGSYTIEVK
+893 
-904 QGSIKNYNVHF
+904 
-915 ESGTLTITKAPLSI
+915 
-929 SAGSYTKKQG
+929 
-939 DAMPAFKASYAGF
+939 
-952 KNGENESVLTKQPVF
+952 
-967 SCEANEASAPAEYA
+967 
-981 VTISGAEAENYDI
+981 
-994 SYEQGHLTV
+994 
-1003 VEADAVVVR
+1003 
-1012 AKSYNR
+1012 
-1018 QYGDENPVFEFET
+1018 FET
-1031 EGAALD
+1031 
-1037 GTPEIVCSAVAN
+1037 T
-1049 SPVGSYT
+1049 
-1056 IEVKQGSIKNYNVH
+1056 
-1070 FESGSLVI
+1070 
-1078 TKAPLSISAGN
+1078 
-1089 YTKKQ
+1089 
-1094 GDAMPVFKAS
+1094 
-1104 YAGFKNGEDESVLT
+1104 
-1118 KQPVFSCDAN
+1118 
-1128 EASAPAEYA
+1128 
-1137 VTISGADAENYE
+1137 
-1149 ISYEQGHLTVVEAD
+1149 
-1163 AVVVRA
+1163 
-1169 KSYSRQYG
+1169 
-1177 DENPVFEFETD
+1177 
-1188 GAALDGTPEI
+1188 
-1198 VCSAVAN
+1198 
-1205 SPVGSYTIEVK
+1205 
-1216 QGSIKN
+1216 
-1222 YNVHFESGSLVIT
+1222 
-1235 KAPLSISAGNY
+1235 
-1246 TKKQGDAM
+1246 
-1254 PVFKASYAGFKN
+1254 
-1266 GEDESVLT
+1266 
-1274 KQPVFSCD
+1274 
-1282 ANEASAPAEYA
+1282 
-1293 VTISGADAENYDIS
+1293 
-1307 YEQGVLTVTGMP
+1307 
-1319 KPIISTD
+1319 
-1326 EATLRITTET
+1326 
-1336 DNAVIYYTLDGTEP
+1336 
-1350 NENARKYTE
+1350 
-1359 PINLYASCEIKA
+1359 
-1371 IAVKGDAKS
+1371 
-1380 EVTSAEYHDEEYPN
+1380 
-1394 IVKVGDIITANII
+1394 
-1407 NNGEENLPM
+1407 
-1416 IFKVTSVYPF
+1416 
-1426 NVEMENKEDYVEGWS
+1426 
-1441 NERDVSGTLEIPV
+1441 
-1454 VVKSNGISYCVKKLG
+1454 
-1469 DNSLARCV
+1469 
-1477 NVSSLKL
+1477 
-1484 NEGLESIGRQ
+1484 
-1494 AIRWCRNIKELIV
+1494 
-1507 PNSVKEVWGAFLT
+1507 
-1520 EDHGLVSV
+1520 
-1528 VLGSGLE
+1528 
-1535 TIHTEAFWGVSMNL
+1535 
-1549 KSFISLSTNPAKCV
+1549 
-1563 EPDRT
+1563 
-1568 FTSLPEDVTLYV
+1568 
-1580 PLGSKSAY
+1580 
-1588 ETAPGWDYFAGHI
+1588 
-1601 VEMDMSPATV
+1601 ATV
-1611 KVKDCS
+1611 
-1617 REYGDDNPTLEFE
+1617 E
-1630 TEGATLIGEPEII
+1630 
-1643 CSADKNSKVGT
+1643 
-1654 YEIEIN
+1654 
-1660 KGTIKNYLVTF
+1660 
-1671 VPGTLTVT
+1671 
-1679 KAPLVVTAENY
+1679 
-1690 TITQGDKLPEFTAN
+1690 
-1704 YSGFKNGE
+1704 
-1712 DESVLTKQPVF
+1712 
-1723 SCEANE
+1723 
-1729 ASAPGE
+1729 SAPGE
-1735 YPITVYDVEA
+1735 YPITVSGVEA

-1781 STIEMNA
+1781 STLEMNA
-1788 TASSGLPVRYLYAL
+1788 TASSGLPVRYSYAL

-1807 TAYQVPQIEGNK
+1807 TAYQVPQIEDNK
-1819 ITFPQNGMYLL
+1819 IIFPQNGMYLL

-1887 VEIPATVNGL
+1887 VEIPATAIGL

-1935 LYNVTLPVADVEFTH
+1935 LCNVTLPVGDVELKYK
-1950 NWMFNC
+1950 WVFNC

-1996 QSYAN
+1996 QSYMNA
-2001 SEVWKNFTHIVEE
+2001 EVWKNFTHIVEE
-2014 NVSTNI
+2014 NVSTSI
-2020 SNINVEKKSVWH
+2020 FNINVEKKSVWY
-2032 TLQGVKLFAKPN
+2032 TLQGVRLYAKPN

-2052 GKKIIVR
+2052 GKKILVR

>member
-123 FSGGYIKLKNSIF
+123 FSGGYIKLKNSIS

-158 NDVSVKGGEISPEVS
+158 NDVSVKGGEISTEVS
-173 KAFSFELSNESEM
+173 KAFSLELSNESEM

-194 LPNGLFLDLSKT
+194 LPNGLSLDLNKT

-257 TGNQIVKLE
+257 AGNQIVKLE

-299 SESNMQ
+299 SESNML

-329 WKSDNEKVATVSDN
+329 WKSDNEKVAIVSDN

-356 IASTADNL
+356 VASTADNL

-395 FNITYSGF
+395 FNIIYSGF

-478 ASYAGLKNGENE
+478 ASYAGFKNGEDE

-517 GAEAEN
+517 GADAEN
-523 YEISYEQGHLT
+523 YEISYEQGRLT

-553 DENPVFEF
+553 DENPVLEF

-660 EASAPAEYA
+660 E
-669 VTISGAEAEN
+669 T
-679 YEISY
+679 
-684 EQGHL
+684 
-689 TVVEADAVVVR
+689 
-700 AKSYNRQYGDENPVF
+700 
-715 EFETEGAALDG
+715 
-726 TPEIVCSAV
+726 
-735 ANSPV
+735 
-740 GSYTIEVKQGSIK
+740 
-753 NYNVHFESGSLVITK
+753 
-768 APLSIS
+768 
-774 AGNYTK
+774 
-780 KQGDAMPVFK
+780 
-790 ASYVGFKNGEDE
+790 
-802 SVLTK
+802 SV
-807 QPVFSCEANEAG
+807 
-819 APAEYAVTISG
+819 
-830 AEAENYAIS
+830 
-839 YEQGHL
+839 
-845 TVVEADA
+845 
-852 VVVRAKSYSRQ
+852 
-863 YGDENPVFEFDIEGA
+863 
-878 ALDGTPEIVCSAVAN
+878 
-893 SPVGSYTIEVK
+893 
-904 QGSIKNYNVHF
+904 
-915 ESGTLTITKAPLSI
+915 
-929 SAGSYTKKQG
+929 
-939 DAMPAFKASYAGF
+939 
-952 KNGENESVLTKQPVF
+952 
-967 SCEANEASAPAEYA
+967 
-981 VTISGAEAENYDI
+981 
-994 SYEQGHLTV
+994 
-1003 VEADAVVVR
+1003 
-1012 AKSYNR
+1012 
-1018 QYGDENPVFEFET
+1018 
-1031 EGAALD
+1031 
-1037 GTPEIVCSAVAN
+1037 
-1049 SPVGSYT
+1049 
-1056 IEVKQGSIKNYNVH
+1056 
-1070 FESGSLVI
+1070 
-1078 TKAPLSISAGN
+1078 
-1089 YTKKQ
+1089 
-1094 GDAMPVFKAS
+1094 
-1104 YAGFKNGEDESVLT
+1104 
-1118 KQPVFSCDAN
+1118 
-1128 EASAPAEYA
+1128 PAEYA
-1137 VTISGADAENYE
+1137 VTISGADAENY
-1149 ISYEQGHLTVVEAD
+1149 
-1163 AVVVRA
+1163 
-1169 KSYSRQYG
+1169 
-1177 DENPVFEFETD
+1177 N
-1188 GAALDGTPEI
+1188 
-1198 VCSAVAN
+1198 
-1205 SPVGSYTIEVK
+1205 
-1216 QGSIKN
+1216 
-1222 YNVHFESGSLVIT
+1222 
-1235 KAPLSISAGNY
+1235 
-1246 TKKQGDAM
+1246 
-1254 PVFKASYAGFKN
+1254 
-1266 GEDESVLT
+1266 
-1274 KQPVFSCD
+1274 
-1282 ANEASAPAEYA
+1282 
-1293 VTISGADAENYDIS
+1293 IS

-1326 EATLRITTET
+1326 RATLRITTET

-1380 EVTSAEYHDEEYPN
+1380 EVSSAEYHDAEYPN

-1426 NVEMENKEDYVEGWS
+1426 NVEMENKEDYVEGWN

-1454 VVKSNGISYCVKKLG
+1454 VVKSNGISCCVKKLG

-1484 NEGLESIGRQ
+1484 NEGLESIGHQ

-1528 VLGSGLE
+1528 VLGAGLE
-1535 TIHTEAFWGVSMNL
+1535 TIHTDAFWGVSMNL

-1611 KVKDCS
+1611 KVKDCA

-1643 CSADKNSKVGT
+1643 CSADKKTKVGT

-1690 TITQGDKLPEFTAN
+1690 TITQGDKLPEFTAS

-1712 DESVLTKQPVF
+1712 NVSVLTKQPVF
-1723 SCEANE
+1723 SCDANE

-1735 YPITVYDVEA
+1735 YPINVYGVEA
-1745 DNYEVKSYIAGTL
+1745 DNYNAISYVAGTL

-1788 TASSGLPVRYLYAL
+1788 TASSGLPVRYSYAL

-1843 TDTLDVCAISDDEGL
+1843 TDTLDVCAISDEEGL

-1897 PVTEVDGLA
+1897 PVTKVDGQA
-1906 MYACYYLKELVIGD
+1906 MYACYYLNEVVIGD
-1920 NVKKCGHEAFGASIN
+1920 NVAICGREAFGASRN
-1935 LYNVTLPVADVEFTH
+1935 LQKVTLPANQAELRLEYI
-1950 NWMFNC
+1950 FNC
-1956 DRGIR
+1956 DDGIK
-1961 EIHCRSSIPYVVD
+1961 EIHCRSSVPYLAD
-1974 EGIFNGAVDYDKCI
+1974 ESLFNGFVNYDNCI
-1988 LYVPVGTK
+1988 LFVPVGTK

-2001 SEVWKNFTHIVEE
+2001 AEVWKNFTHIVEE
-2014 NVSTNI
+2014 NVSTSI
-2020 SNINVEKKSVWH
+2020 SNINVEKKSVWY
-2032 TLQGVKLFAKPN
+2032 TLQGVKLFVKPN

>member
-60 KIASRSNGNF
+60 KIASKSNGNF

-158 NDVSVKGGEISPEVS
+158 NDVFVKSGEISPEVS

-194 LPNGLFLDLSKT
+194 LPNGLSLDLSKT

-329 WKSDNEKVATVSDN
+329 WKSDNEKVATVSDD

-478 ASYAGLKNGENE
+478 ASYAGFKNGEDESVLTKQPVFSCEANEASAPAEYAVTISGADAENYEISYEQGRLTVVEADAVVVRAKSYSRQYGDENPVFEFETEGVALDGTPEIVCSAVANSPVGSYTIEVKQGSIKNYNVHFESGSLVITKAPLSISAGNYTKKQGDAMPVFKASYAGFKNGENE

-517 GAEAEN
+517 GADAEN
-523 YEISYEQGHLT
+523 YAISYEQGRLT

-647 VLTKQPVFSCEAN
+647 VLIKQPVFSCEAN

-669 VTISGAEAEN
+669 VTISGA
-679 YEISY
+679 
-684 EQGHL
+684 
-689 TVVEADAVVVR
+689 
-700 AKSYNRQYGDENPVF
+700 
-715 EFETEGAALDG
+715 
-726 TPEIVCSAV
+726 
-735 ANSPV
+735 
-740 GSYTIEVKQGSIK
+740 
-753 NYNVHFESGSLVITK
+753 
-768 APLSIS
+768 
-774 AGNYTK
+774 
-780 KQGDAMPVFK
+780 
-790 ASYVGFKNGEDE
+790 
-802 SVLTK
+802 
-807 QPVFSCEANEAG
+807 
-819 APAEYAVTISG
+819 
-830 AEAENYAIS
+830 
-839 YEQGHL
+839 
-845 TVVEADA
+845 
-852 VVVRAKSYSRQ
+852 
-863 YGDENPVFEFDIEGA
+863 
-878 ALDGTPEIVCSAVAN
+878 
-893 SPVGSYTIEVK
+893 
-904 QGSIKNYNVHF
+904 
-915 ESGTLTITKAPLSI
+915 
-929 SAGSYTKKQG
+929 
-939 DAMPAFKASYAGF
+939 
-952 KNGENESVLTKQPVF
+952 
-967 SCEANEASAPAEYA
+967 
-981 VTISGAEAENYDI
+981 
-994 SYEQGHLTV
+994 
-1003 VEADAVVVR
+1003 
-1012 AKSYNR
+1012 
-1018 QYGDENPVFEFET
+1018 
-1031 EGAALD
+1031 
-1037 GTPEIVCSAVAN
+1037 
-1049 SPVGSYT
+1049 
-1056 IEVKQGSIKNYNVH
+1056 
-1070 FESGSLVI
+1070 
-1078 TKAPLSISAGN
+1078 
-1089 YTKKQ
+1089 
-1094 GDAMPVFKAS
+1094 
-1104 YAGFKNGEDESVLT
+1104 
-1118 KQPVFSCDAN
+1118 
-1128 EASAPAEYA
+1128 
-1137 VTISGADAENYE
+1137 DAENYK
-1149 ISYEQGHLTVVEAD
+1149 ISY
-1163 AVVVRA
+1163 
-1169 KSYSRQYG
+1169 K
-1177 DENPVFEFETD
+1177 
-1188 GAALDGTPEI
+1188 
-1198 VCSAVAN
+1198 
-1205 SPVGSYTIEVK
+1205 
-1216 QGSIKN
+1216 
-1222 YNVHFESGSLVIT
+1222 
-1235 KAPLSISAGNY
+1235 
-1246 TKKQGDAM
+1246 
-1254 PVFKASYAGFKN
+1254 
-1266 GEDESVLT
+1266 
-1274 KQPVFSCD
+1274 
-1282 ANEASAPAEYA
+1282 
-1293 VTISGADAENYDIS
+1293 
-1307 YEQGVLTVTGMP
+1307 QGVLTVTGMP

-1371 IAVKGDAKS
+1371 IAVNGDAES
-1380 EVTSAEYHDEEYPN
+1380 EVSSAEYHDAEYPN

-1441 NERDVSGTLEIPV
+1441 NKDKLSGDIEIPS
-1454 VVKSNGISYCVKKLG
+1454 VVKNEGISYNVIGLG
-1469 DNSLARCV
+1469 GGALVWAE
-1477 NVSSLKL
+1477 NVTSLKL
-1484 NEGLESIGRQ
+1484 NEGLEYTSSHSM
-1494 AIRWCRNIKELIV
+1494 RWCYGLHEIV
-1507 PNSVKEVWGAFLT
+1507 IPNTVKVLGEAAMTDCHNVKT
-1520 EDHGLVSV
+1520 V

-1535 TIHTEAFWGVSMNL
+1535 RLKYLAFWAVSHRL
-1549 KSFISLSTNPAKCV
+1549 ETIVSLNPVPAICDSPNSTF
-1563 EPDRT
+1563 E
-1568 FTSLPEDVTLYV
+1568 SLPEGVTLYV

-1601 VEMDMSPATV
+1601 VEMDMSPATI
-1611 KVKDCS
+1611 KVRNCS

-1630 TEGATLIGEPEII
+1630 TEGAALIGEPEII
-1643 CSADKNSKVGT
+1643 CTADKNSKVGT

-1660 KGTIKNYLVTF
+1660 KGTIKNYYVTF

-1690 TITQGDKLPEFTAN
+1690 TITQGDKLPEFTAS

-1712 DESVLTKQPVF
+1712 DVSVLTKQPVF
-1723 SCEANE
+1723 SCDANE

-1735 YPITVYDVEA
+1735 YPINVYGVEA
-1745 DNYEVKSYIAGTL
+1745 DNYNAISYVAGTL

-1788 TASSGLPVRYLYAL
+1788 TASSGLPVRYSYAL
-1802 APGVE
+1802 VPRVE
-1807 TAYQVPQIEGNK
+1807 TAYQVPQIEGNN
-1819 ITFPQNGMYLL
+1819 ITFPEEGTYML

-1876 VVRGYNPYRGK
+1876 VVRGYNPYQGK

-1935 LYNVTLPVADVEFTH
+1935 LCNVTLPVADVEFAH

-1974 EGIFNGAVDYDKCI
+1974 EGIFNGAVDYDNCI

-2001 SEVWKNFTHIVEE
+2001 SEVWKYFTHIVEE
-2014 NVSTNI
+2014 NVSTSI
-2020 SNINVEKKSVWH
+2020 SNINVEKKSVWY
-2032 TLQGVKLFAKPN
+2032 TLQGVKLFVKPN

>member
-18 KDTFYIEPVNVV
+18 KDTFYIAPVNVV

-60 KIASRSNGNF
+60 KIASKSNGNF

-158 NDVSVKGGEISPEVS
+158 NDVSVKGGDISPEVS
-173 KAFSFELSNESEM
+173 KAFSLELSNESEM

-194 LPNGLFLDLSKT
+194 SPNGLSLDLSKT

-257 TGNQIVKLE
+257 AGNQIVKVE

-281 PFSFVVDVKY
+281 PLSFVVDVKY
-291 VPVTSVSI
+291 VPATSVSI

-343 GMIIARSAGQCSI
+343 GMIIARSAGKCSI

-364 IQAKCVVTVVKI
+364 IQAKCAVTVVKI

-478 ASYAGLKNGENE
+478 ASYAG
-490 SVLTKQPVF
+490 
-499 SCEANEA
+499 
-506 SAPAEYAVTIS
+506 
-517 GAEAEN
+517 
-523 YEISYEQGHLT
+523 
-534 VVEADA
+534 
-540 VVVRAKSYSRQYG
+540 
-553 DENPVFEF
+553 
-561 ETEGAALDGTPEIV
+561 
-575 CSAVANSPVG
+575 
-585 SYTIEVKQGSIKN
+585 
-598 YNVHFESGSLVI
+598 
-610 TKAPLS
+610 
-616 ISAGN
+616 
-621 YTKKQGDAMPVFKAS
+621 
-636 YAGFKNGEDES
+636 
-647 VLTKQPVFSCEAN
+647 
-660 EASAPAEYA
+660 
-669 VTISGAEAEN
+669 
-679 YEISY
+679 
-684 EQGHL
+684 
-689 TVVEADAVVVR
+689 
-700 AKSYNRQYGDENPVF
+700 
-715 EFETEGAALDG
+715 
-726 TPEIVCSAV
+726 
-735 ANSPV
+735 
-740 GSYTIEVKQGSIK
+740 
-753 NYNVHFESGSLVITK
+753 
-768 APLSIS
+768 
-774 AGNYTK
+774 
-780 KQGDAMPVFK
+780 
-790 ASYVGFKNGEDE
+790 
-802 SVLTK
+802 
-807 QPVFSCEANEAG
+807 
-819 APAEYAVTISG
+819 
-830 AEAENYAIS
+830 
-839 YEQGHL
+839 
-845 TVVEADA
+845 
-852 VVVRAKSYSRQ
+852 
-863 YGDENPVFEFDIEGA
+863 
-878 ALDGTPEIVCSAVAN
+878 
-893 SPVGSYTIEVK
+893 
-904 QGSIKNYNVHF
+904 
-915 ESGTLTITKAPLSI
+915 
-929 SAGSYTKKQG
+929 
-939 DAMPAFKASYAGF
+939 F

-981 VTISGAEAENYDI
+981 VTISGADAENYDI
-994 SYEQGHLTV
+994 SYEQG
-1003 VEADAVVVR
+1003 R
-1012 AKSYNR
+1012 
-1018 QYGDENPVFEFET
+1018 
-1031 EGAALD
+1031 
-1037 GTPEIVCSAVAN
+1037 
-1049 SPVGSYT
+1049 
-1056 IEVKQGSIKNYNVH
+1056 
-1070 FESGSLVI
+1070 
-1078 TKAPLSISAGN
+1078 
-1089 YTKKQ
+1089 
-1094 GDAMPVFKAS
+1094 
-1104 YAGFKNGEDESVLT
+1104 
-1118 KQPVFSCDAN
+1118 
-1128 EASAPAEYA
+1128 
-1137 VTISGADAENYE
+1137 
-1149 ISYEQGHLTVVEAD
+1149 LTVVEAD

-1235 KAPLSISAGNY
+1235 KAPLTISAGNY

-1254 PVFKASYAGFKN
+1254 PVFKASYTGFKN
-1266 GEDESVLT
+1266 GENESVLT
-1274 KQPVFSCD
+1274 KQPVFSCE

-1307 YEQGVLTVTGMP
+1307 YEQGRLTVV
-1319 KPIISTD
+1319 
-1326 EATLRITTET
+1326 EADAVVVRAKSYSRVYGDANPVFEFET
-1336 DNAVIYYTLDGTEP
+1336 DGAALDGT
-1350 NENARKYTE
+1350 
-1359 PINLYASCEIKA
+1359 
-1371 IAVKGDAKS
+1371 
-1380 EVTSAEYHDEEYPN
+1380 
-1394 IVKVGDIITANII
+1394 
-1407 NNGEENLPM
+1407 
-1416 IFKVTSVYPF
+1416 
-1426 NVEMENKEDYVEGWS
+1426 
-1441 NERDVSGTLEIPV
+1441 
-1454 VVKSNGISYCVKKLG
+1454 
-1469 DNSLARCV
+1469 
-1477 NVSSLKL
+1477 
-1484 NEGLESIGRQ
+1484 
-1494 AIRWCRNIKELIV
+1494 
-1507 PNSVKEVWGAFLT
+1507 
-1520 EDHGLVSV
+1520 
-1528 VLGSGLE
+1528 
-1535 TIHTEAFWGVSMNL
+1535 
-1549 KSFISLSTNPAKCV
+1549 
-1563 EPDRT
+1563 
-1568 FTSLPEDVTLYV
+1568 
-1580 PLGSKSAY
+1580 
-1588 ETAPGWDYFAGHI
+1588 
-1601 VEMDMSPATV
+1601 
-1611 KVKDCS
+1611 
-1617 REYGDDNPTLEFE
+1617 
-1630 TEGATLIGEPEII
+1630 PEIV
-1643 CSADKNSKVGT
+1643 CSADKSSQVGSYT
-1654 YEIEIN
+1654 IEVRQ
-1660 KGTIKNYLVTF
+1660 GSIKNYNVHFENGSLAI
-1671 VPGTLTVT
+1671 T
-1679 KAPLVVTAENY
+1679 KASLTISAGNY
-1690 TITQGDKLPEFTAN
+1690 TKKQGDAMPEFKAN
-1704 YSGFKNGE
+1704 YTGFKNGE
-1712 DESVLTKQPVF
+1712 DESVLTKRPTFETTATV
-1723 SCEANE
+1723 E
-1729 ASAPGE
+1729 SAPGE
-1735 YPITVYDVEA
+1735 YPITVYGVEA
-1745 DNYEVKSYIAGTL
+1745 DNYEVKSYITGTL

-1770 TWDQEIKAKVG
+1770 TWNQEIKAKVG

-1788 TASSGLPVRYLYAL
+1788 TASSGLPVRYSYAL
-1802 APGVE
+1802 APRVE
-1807 TAYQVPQIEGNK
+1807 TAYQVPQIEGNN
-1819 ITFPQNGMYLL
+1819 ITFPEEGTYML

-1935 LYNVTLPVADVEFTH
+1935 LCNVTLPVADVEFTH

-2001 SEVWKNFTHIVEE
+2001 SEVWKYFTHIVEE
-2014 NVSTNI
+2014 NVSTSI
-2020 SNINVEKKSVWH
+2020 FNINVEKKGVWY

>member
-18 KDTFYIEPVNVV
+18 KDTFYIAPVNVV

-158 NDVSVKGGEISPEVS
+158 NDVFVKSGEISPEVS

-194 LPNGLFLDLSKT
+194 LPNGLSLDLSKT

-251 KAEKGI
+251 KAEKSI
-257 TGNQIVKLE
+257 AGNQIVKLE

-291 VPVTSVSI
+291 VPATSVSI

-343 GMIIARSAGQCSI
+343 GMIIARSAGKCSI

-445 SYIPGTLTITKAPL
+445 SYIPGTLTVTKAPL

-478 ASYAGLKNGENE
+478 ASYAGFKNGENE

-523 YEISYEQGHLT
+523 YAISYEQGRLT

-540 VVVRAKSYSRQYG
+540 VVVRAKSYNRQYG

-636 YAGFKNGEDES
+636 YVGFKNGENES

-790 ASYVGFKNGEDE
+790 ASY
-802 SVLTK
+802 
-807 QPVFSCEANEAG
+807 
-819 APAEYAVTISG
+819 
-830 AEAENYAIS
+830 
-839 YEQGHL
+839 
-845 TVVEADA
+845 
-852 VVVRAKSYSRQ
+852 
-863 YGDENPVFEFDIEGA
+863 
-878 ALDGTPEIVCSAVAN
+878 
-893 SPVGSYTIEVK
+893 
-904 QGSIKNYNVHF
+904 
-915 ESGTLTITKAPLSI
+915 
-929 SAGSYTKKQG
+929 
-939 DAMPAFKASYAGF
+939 AGF
-952 KNGENESVLTKQPVF
+952 KNGEN
-967 SCEANEASAPAEYA
+967 
-981 VTISGAEAENYDI
+981 
-994 SYEQGHLTV
+994 
-1003 VEADAVVVR
+1003 
-1012 AKSYNR
+1012 
-1018 QYGDENPVFEFET
+1018 
-1031 EGAALD
+1031 
-1037 GTPEIVCSAVAN
+1037 
-1049 SPVGSYT
+1049 
-1056 IEVKQGSIKNYNVH
+1056 
-1070 FESGSLVI
+1070 
-1078 TKAPLSISAGN
+1078 
-1089 YTKKQ
+1089 
-1094 GDAMPVFKAS
+1094 
-1104 YAGFKNGEDESVLT
+1104 ESVLT

-1149 ISYEQGHLTVVEAD
+1149 
-1163 AVVVRA
+1163 
-1169 KSYSRQYG
+1169 
-1177 DENPVFEFETD
+1177 
-1188 GAALDGTPEI
+1188 
-1198 VCSAVAN
+1198 
-1205 SPVGSYTIEVK
+1205 
-1216 QGSIKN
+1216 
-1222 YNVHFESGSLVIT
+1222 
-1235 KAPLSISAGNY
+1235 
-1246 TKKQGDAM
+1246 
-1254 PVFKASYAGFKN
+1254 
-1266 GEDESVLT
+1266 
-1274 KQPVFSCD
+1274 
-1282 ANEASAPAEYA
+1282 
-1293 VTISGADAENYDIS
+1293 IS

-1371 IAVKGDAKS
+1371 IAVNGDAKS
-1380 EVTSAEYHDEEYPN
+1380 EVSSAEYHDAEYPN

-1407 NNGEENLPM
+1407 NNGEDNLPM

-1426 NVEMENKEDYVEGWS
+1426 NVEMENKEDYVEGWN

-1484 NEGLESIGRQ
+1484 NEGLESIGHQ

-1535 TIHTEAFWGVSMNL
+1535 TIHTDAFWGVSMNL

-1643 CSADKNSKVGT
+1643 CSVDKNSKVGT

-1735 YPITVYDVEA
+1735 YPINVYGVEA
-1745 DNYEVKSYIAGTL
+1745 DNYNAISYVAGTL

-1770 TWDQEIKAKVG
+1770 TWEQEIKAKVG

-1802 APGVE
+1802 VPRVE

-1897 PVTEVDGLA
+1897 PVTKVDGQA
-1906 MYACYYLKELVIGD
+1906 MYACYYLNEVVIGD
-1920 NVKKCGHEAFGASIN
+1920 NVAICGREAFGASRN
-1935 LYNVTLPVADVEFTH
+1935 LQKVTLPANQAELRLEYI
-1950 NWMFNC
+1950 FNC
-1956 DRGIR
+1956 DDGIK
-1961 EIHCRSSIPYVVD
+1961 EIHCRSSVPYLAD
-1974 EGIFNGAVDYDKCI
+1974 ESLFYGFVNYDNCI
-1988 LYVPVGTK
+1988 LFVPVGTK

-2001 SEVWKNFTHIVEE
+2001 AEVWKNFTHIVEE
-2014 NVSTNI
+2014 NVSTSI
-2020 SNINVEKKSVWH
+2020 SNINVEKKSVWY
-2032 TLQGVKLFAKPN
+2032 TLQGVKLFVKPN
-2044 IPGVYIHN
+2044 IPGVFIHN

>member
-18 KDTFYIEPVNVV
+18 KDTFYIAPVNVV

-60 KIASRSNGNF
+60 KIASKSNGNF

-149 QLFVGTKEQ
+149 QLFVGTKEL

-173 KAFSFELSNESEM
+173 KAFSLELSNESEM

-194 LPNGLFLDLSKT
+194 LPNGLSLDLSKT

-219 KQLGNGKV
+219 KLLGNGKV

-257 TGNQIVKLE
+257 AGNQIVKVE

-281 PFSFVVDVKY
+281 PLSFVVDVKY
-291 VPVTSVSI
+291 VPVSSVSI
-299 SESNMQ
+299 SESNIQ

-343 GMIIARSAGQCSI
+343 GMIIARSAGKCSI
-356 IASTADNL
+356 IVSTADNL

-471 DAMPVFK
+471 DAMPGFK
-478 ASYAGLKNGENE
+478 ASYTGFKNGENE

-506 SAPAEYAVTIS
+506 SAPAVYAVTIS

-523 YEISYEQGHLT
+523 YDISYEQGRLT

-553 DENPVFEF
+553 DENPVLEF

-636 YAGFKNGEDES
+636 Y
-647 VLTKQPVFSCEAN
+647 T
-660 EASAPAEYA
+660 
-669 VTISGAEAEN
+669 
-679 YEISY
+679 
-684 EQGHL
+684 
-689 TVVEADAVVVR
+689 
-700 AKSYNRQYGDENPVF
+700 
-715 EFETEGAALDG
+715 
-726 TPEIVCSAV
+726 
-735 ANSPV
+735 
-740 GSYTIEVKQGSIK
+740 
-753 NYNVHFESGSLVITK
+753 
-768 APLSIS
+768 
-774 AGNYTK
+774 
-780 KQGDAMPVFK
+780 
-790 ASYVGFKNGEDE
+790 
-802 SVLTK
+802 
-807 QPVFSCEANEAG
+807 
-819 APAEYAVTISG
+819 
-830 AEAENYAIS
+830 
-839 YEQGHL
+839 
-845 TVVEADA
+845 
-852 VVVRAKSYSRQ
+852 
-863 YGDENPVFEFDIEGA
+863 
-878 ALDGTPEIVCSAVAN
+878 
-893 SPVGSYTIEVK
+893 
-904 QGSIKNYNVHF
+904 
-915 ESGTLTITKAPLSI
+915 
-929 SAGSYTKKQG
+929 
-939 DAMPAFKASYAGF
+939 GF

-981 VTISGAEAENYDI
+981 VTISGADAENYDI
-994 SYEQGHLTV
+994 SYEQGRLTV
-1003 VEADAVVVR
+1003 TDADAVVVR
-1012 AKSYNR
+1012 AKSYSR
-1018 QYGDENPVFEFET
+1018 VYGDANPVFEFET
-1031 EGAALD
+1031 EGTVLD
-1037 GTPEIVCSAVAN
+1037 GTPEIVCSADK
-1049 SPVGSYT
+1049 SSQVGSYT
-1056 IEVKQGSIKNYNVH
+1056 IEVRQGSIKNYNVH
-1070 FESGSLVI
+1070 FENGSLAI
-1078 TKAPLSISAGN
+1078 TKASLTISAGN

-1094 GDAMPVFKAS
+1094 GDAMPEFKAN
-1104 YAGFKNGEDESVLT
+1104 YTGFKNGEDESVLT
-1118 KQPVFSCDAN
+1118 KRP
-1128 EASAPAEYA
+1128 
-1137 VTISGADAENYE
+1137 T
-1149 ISYEQGHLTVVEAD
+1149 
-1163 AVVVRA
+1163 
-1169 KSYSRQYG
+1169 
-1177 DENPVFEFETD
+1177 FET
-1188 GAALDGTPEI
+1188 T
-1198 VCSAVAN
+1198 
-1205 SPVGSYTIEVK
+1205 
-1216 QGSIKN
+1216 
-1222 YNVHFESGSLVIT
+1222 
-1235 KAPLSISAGNY
+1235 
-1246 TKKQGDAM
+1246 
-1254 PVFKASYAGFKN
+1254 
-1266 GEDESVLT
+1266 
-1274 KQPVFSCD
+1274 
-1282 ANEASAPAEYA
+1282 
-1293 VTISGADAENYDIS
+1293 
-1307 YEQGVLTVTGMP
+1307 
-1319 KPIISTD
+1319 
-1326 EATLRITTET
+1326 
-1336 DNAVIYYTLDGTEP
+1336 
-1350 NENARKYTE
+1350 
-1359 PINLYASCEIKA
+1359 
-1371 IAVKGDAKS
+1371 
-1380 EVTSAEYHDEEYPN
+1380 
-1394 IVKVGDIITANII
+1394 
-1407 NNGEENLPM
+1407 
-1416 IFKVTSVYPF
+1416 
-1426 NVEMENKEDYVEGWS
+1426 
-1441 NERDVSGTLEIPV
+1441 
-1454 VVKSNGISYCVKKLG
+1454 
-1469 DNSLARCV
+1469 
-1477 NVSSLKL
+1477 
-1484 NEGLESIGRQ
+1484 
-1494 AIRWCRNIKELIV
+1494 
-1507 PNSVKEVWGAFLT
+1507 
-1520 EDHGLVSV
+1520 
-1528 VLGSGLE
+1528 
-1535 TIHTEAFWGVSMNL
+1535 
-1549 KSFISLSTNPAKCV
+1549 
-1563 EPDRT
+1563 
-1568 FTSLPEDVTLYV
+1568 
-1580 PLGSKSAY
+1580 
-1588 ETAPGWDYFAGHI
+1588 
-1601 VEMDMSPATV
+1601 ATV
-1611 KVKDCS
+1611 
-1617 REYGDDNPTLEFE
+1617 E
-1630 TEGATLIGEPEII
+1630 
-1643 CSADKNSKVGT
+1643 
-1654 YEIEIN
+1654 
-1660 KGTIKNYLVTF
+1660 
-1671 VPGTLTVT
+1671 
-1679 KAPLVVTAENY
+1679 
-1690 TITQGDKLPEFTAN
+1690 
-1704 YSGFKNGE
+1704 
-1712 DESVLTKQPVF
+1712 
-1723 SCEANE
+1723 
-1729 ASAPGE
+1729 SAPGE
-1735 YPITVYDVEA
+1735 YPITVYGVEA
-1745 DNYEVKSYIAGTL
+1745 DNYEVKSYITGTL

-1788 TASSGLPVRYLYAL
+1788 TASSGLPVRYSYAL

-1897 PVTEVDGLA
+1897 PVTEVDRLA

-1935 LYNVTLPVADVEFTH
+1935 LCNVTLPVGDVGLKYK
-1950 NWMFNC
+1950 WVFNC

-1996 QSYAN
+1996 QAYRNA
-2001 SEVWKNFTHIVEE
+2001 EVWKYFTHIVEE
-2014 NVSTNI
+2014 NVSTSI
-2020 SNINVEKKSVWH
+2020 SNINVEKKSVWY